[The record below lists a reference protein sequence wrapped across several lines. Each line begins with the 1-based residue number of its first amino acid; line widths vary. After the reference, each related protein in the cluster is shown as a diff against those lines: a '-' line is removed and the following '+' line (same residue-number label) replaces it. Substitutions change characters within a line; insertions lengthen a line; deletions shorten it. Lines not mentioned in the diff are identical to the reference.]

1 MRKRVISWLLTVV
14 MVVSML
20 PTSVLADTLA
30 ADQEQQTQQEQ
41 IAPADTEN
49 TVPAGN
55 EETQEQQEPAEEVP
69 VSRSARSGG
78 AAPML
83 AAAGAVQNIGTAEE
97 FAAMEPGG
105 NYQLT
110 ADITVTAPYA
120 NEFTDFSG
128 TFDGNGHTVT
138 LAISGDSDYQ
148 ALFAKL
154 AAGAVV
160 KNVMVD
166 GEVTG
171 TDNIGGIAGIATNAT
186 IIACANK
193 ATVAATGRYVGG
205 LVGKGTGL
213 TMTSCYNQGAVSSTR
228 TRPINMGG
236 IAGYVDG
243 GASVENCY
251 NTGSITG
258 SGSNTA
264 AVVGWDAATV
274 KNCYYLESTYKVG
287 ACGNDGYTDPTVSK
301 TDAEMRS
308 GDIVAL
314 LGSAFMVKSGDY
326 PALSWETPTAAVK
339 FTVSPANAVVE
350 INGVKYTGSCTVG
363 LPVGDYTYTVSCPG
377 YTQQTGSVT
386 VTGEDNPVANPNS
399 VSVTLEKDAAKWVT
413 VTFTVTPENATLTL
427 KDGETQ
433 VTPTEGTTY
442 KLLKG
447 VTYTYTAVSDD
458 EGYEPAS
465 GEVTPTAD
473 GTQTVAL
480 KKVQSIAV
488 KNGSTHKTEF
498 EQGDALDT
506 TGLTVTVTYSDNSTK
521 DITEGFTVT
530 GFNSVNVAENQTL
543 TVHYKG
549 AETTYSVKINKKL
562 FPSKAFNALEGYAT
576 VEYSHTGKYTAGDGK
591 EFVDDAQEGALR
603 SNSAGMNSTTV
614 TVTITF
620 LENAPKMLL
629 SFDYKVSSESNYD
642 KLLVAQN
649 RETKLT
655 KSGTVAWTAD
665 NSLTVKGGDIVTLTY
680 SKDRSTA
687 SGSDCIW
694 LKNFTVSPLY
704 TLTIAPNQ
712 TDATVTLKD
721 KEGKTVSGSNGVF
734 AVKAAA
740 DYTYTVTKKGYEPAT
755 GKVTMS
761 AENQTVN
768 VTLVKLPVITLQ
780 FTPDDAAVTLKQ
792 GNTTVYKE
800 SAASSTGKNV
810 YIAAKNTDYTYTVSK
825 FGYETATGM
834 ISVATGDVNKTVT
847 LTEAA
852 KYSVTF
858 QITKPEGVSASPT
871 VTVEYNGTKVYEGS
885 GANCT
890 LPAGDYTYKATLKD
904 CDDLSGSFTVAAA
917 AVTVNLPFEKKL
929 TFADIFQGVEGI
941 TASNGTKGFKPIK
954 SAAGNYLE
962 SNKSYYGTTSLTLTA
977 TKPCVISFEYFAQ
990 GHEDNWDEDDSAFF
1004 TVKKGTT
1011 TLLTVYEENGWKTF
1025 STALNTGETLTLSFN
1040 ENGNSYYVRLKNFA
1054 VSPAYTITLTTT
1066 PTADKVEL
1074 KDESGNKLTGS
1085 GGKYAVAPGTY
1096 TYTVSKKD
1104 YETATGEIT
1113 VTDADVTQP
1122 VKLTAKPVITLTATP
1137 ADATVKLE
1145 KGSLPASPKT
1155 TDKETGVYTYVVEKG
1170 AEYTYTV
1177 SKFGYE
1183 TETGSIT
1190 VNADVNKTVTL
1201 SELASCTLTFAVT
1214 PAENAKVTVTHPVGG
1229 TIKPEADG
1237 GYKLYLGETYAYTVA
1252 KADYITVS
1260 GSFTAAKNDTITVTL
1275 TYAGAGWD
1283 GTTKTAPTQDK
1294 SGVYLI
1300 DTAAKLAWFAD
1311 AVNGGQKAINGKL
1324 TANINLNG
1332 KPWTAIGTSSNK
1344 FAGTLDGDNYT
1355 VSGLV
1360 TTGLVGELAE
1370 GGVVENLRVNC
1381 AIVSTSSLLG
1391 GVANSSAGTIRNCM
1405 VSGSITFSS
1414 EGHNGA
1420 SAIGG
1425 IAGRTTGNGVISG
1438 CVSRAVVKDAYDNST
1453 YGTSAPLGGIA
1464 GYAYGVVE
1472 NCYFTGTLAV
1482 KKTQPNKII
1491 QQKRGGLVGELNAN
1505 AELKGS
1511 YVAGEFAIADES
1523 KFGAVVGKVNSGAT
1537 ITNCAYLDTV
1547 APQAAADGTTSGMT
1561 AHTADY
1567 MRSAEFAVDMGM
1579 NQDDGTL
1586 NGGFPVL
1593 PWQGGTVLSA
1603 DDLKAAAAAANALE
1617 LRGMSAA
1624 DAAKKAKADWYAET
1638 VLGLYDLTDYNDK
1651 ADLCEKYGIEAP
1663 GEAVTNLHDY
1673 FLNALQKHFYKE
1685 LGLDAENADRLK
1697 ADATGVYQ
1705 LRGLTPVSGDPEEEE
1720 ETAQTYTACLTLPAS
1735 VTVPVEGSGEKIV
1748 SLTWT
1753 ADNALVNTAT
1763 GALTAPAADKVTV
1776 TLTATLQSGAAT
1788 KTKTF
1793 TLCLWSENAEK
1804 VQTLEDIAAEFARK
1818 NTAVQPLQGM
1828 GLYDETNITQ
1838 AFRRLLAEQGYADVA
1853 DNSEITYVNGSA
1865 KANGFDGTKVQYIAD
1880 NGKITYFTGDGTARQ
1895 TVQYTGL
1902 KFNITY
1908 AGVTKEITL
1917 RATVGRSA
1925 DAVQKLLESAAES
1938 LNWELI
1944 RGENTNGATQSE
1956 VAGWTLYTVND
1967 RITSNLTL
1975 PSSIAGRYD
1984 VKVQWGT
1991 RNTEWLYITNGTNGT
2006 GVGTVN
2012 RPLQPA
2018 DGTALPEKSGKFRL
2032 IARVTYDAFDDYTLA
2047 HITGDN
2053 GVEVYA
2059 DVFFDATVA
2068 PFDSS
2073 VTSEMQNA
2081 LAEKYQGLLRDFVD
2095 KTKPVDLTAV
2105 SDDMQMPR
2113 PALLEE
2119 KGIMSDSYN
2128 QKVTMVS
2135 LTPDVLDF
2143 NGYHAMVYRPLP
2155 GEKPVE
2161 AKYVVTITTRSSGL
2175 LLARQEFSFT
2185 IQPFTQPELDG
2196 AAAFMT
2202 EALTGDVYWDG
2213 IKNKNTV
2220 KTKVTSDLYP
2230 FAEICKNEDGTLKY
2244 VRGTVN
2250 MTFDGIEA
2258 DDIPGWLDTE
2268 KYRCFRSSRPSVI
2281 ENELL
2286 RVHQP
2291 EYNTT
2296 VTLDS
2301 VLTYTKYAQYWE
2313 KFGINGTEES
2323 KERYKDFAQFYKQP
2337 IHIDLTVI
2345 GEKNAADPNEN
2356 QTLTVKVKVDGY
2368 NKNGHTFQGISDF
2381 TFTGK
2386 ANEDPTA
2393 WDAVKACLDSA
2404 KYTYTGS
2411 GAYIKSIT
2419 DAAGHTLKE
2428 KGDGK
2433 SSGWMFGIA
2442 VKGGNETLPKTTL
2455 DNTYL
2460 KDGDTLRLFFTDTY
2474 IPLDPTD
2481 PMVPGAEVPGFD
2493 EAYAGAKA
2501 YIQSAVS
2508 APVVSYLFGEWAVL
2522 GQARA
2527 KVPLSEAYIAAYY
2540 EKVVAYVKAN
2550 IGSDGILR
2558 KPDDKNTPVITDNE
2572 RIILALTA
2580 IGKDP
2585 TNVGDKNLLTALQ
2598 DKDIMKV
2605 TDTSKTDINGLVM
2618 GLLALNSRNYTS
2630 DTSWLVQAVLEQ
2642 QNKDGS
2648 WSASADTKP
2657 VGDVDMTA
2665 MALQALAPYH
2675 KDGGNETVNTAVEK
2689 ALNWLSGKYRSGYD
2703 SSESCA
2709 QVVIALSALNLDAN
2723 TDARFTKT
2731 VEGKTLSVLGNL
2743 LQYRVAENG
2752 GFKHQFADKA
2762 VNEMATEQALCAM
2775 AAYARFTEKAN
2786 ALYDMTDAACAH
2798 RFGEWKV
2805 TVAATCTKDGVS
2817 RRICSICGV
2826 VEEKPVPA
2834 TGHKFS
2840 AWTVTKAATCTES
2853 GISTRKCSVCGTK
2866 ETMIVPSLGHSM
2878 TATAGK
2884 AATCTEAGNSAYW
2897 TCSRCHKY
2905 FSDAAGK
2912 TEIAKDSW
2920 IIAALG
2926 HDEATR
2932 AAVAATCYASGHEAD
2947 TYCKRCG
2954 IVITAGATI
2963 PATGKHT
2970 YVDGVCTT
2978 CGTRNPA
2985 GGIKG
2990 DDLKVDSKDNTIVT
3004 GGGLT
3009 IKTDKPVTDEKLAE
3023 IKAAV
3028 ENGSIVITVNNTPI
3042 LQLTKEDK
3050 ESDGGKK
3057 ALMQAGA
3064 AASGELKK
3072 ELDKLAEKLD
3082 ALRGDKSRKNAQ
3094 LEKVVDVTVAL
3105 VKTEGNEIKTVAQ
3118 LIELPHSVTLTI
3130 PITDELY
3137 AALQG
3142 KHVCVVRSHTDSS
3155 GNVTTAELSATLGGT
3170 KGNYVLTFQT
3180 DKASA
3185 FAIVSY
3191 ETVSSGYYYGGS
3203 GTADSG
3209 KKDSANTAD
3218 DSQMV
3223 LWLGSAV
3230 LAAAAVVV
3238 LTRKKRVSK

>member
-1 MRKRVISWLLTVV
+1 MKKRVISWLLTVV
-14 MVVSML
+14 MAVSLL

-30 ADQEQQTQQEQ
+30 AEQEQQTQQEQ
-41 IAPADTEN
+41 TAPADTDSN
-49 TVPAGN
+49 VPTED
-55 EETQEQQEPAEEVP
+55 EETQEQQEPAAEVP

-78 AAPML
+78 AAL
-83 AAAGAVQNIGTAEE
+83 ALAEGTVSSAKE
-97 FAAMEPGG
+97 FAAMDASGS
-105 NYQLT
+105 YTLT
-110 ADITVTAPYA
+110 KDIIVTEPYA
-120 NEFTDFSG
+120 SDFSG
-128 TFDGNGHTVT
+128 TFDGDGHTVT
-138 LAISGDSDYQ
+138 LNITASTANVG
-148 ALFAKL
+148 LFSKL
-154 AAGAVV
+154 AGGAVV
-160 KNVMVD
+160 KNVITA
-166 GEVTG
+166 GSVTATGKNNVGGIAGVADTELGAITISNCKNEAAIEGNKVVGGILGGCTEDDYALTISACANEGNISG
-171 TDNIGGIAGIATNAT
+171 TRNIGGICGTLENAHF
-186 IIACANK
+186 IKN
-193 ATVAATGRYVGG
+193 
-205 LVGKGTGL
+205 
-213 TMTSCYNQGAVSSTR
+213 CYNSGTVTGSTIGGILGRGARGSSST
-228 TRPINMGG
+228 TDTPIL
-236 IAGYVDG
+236 
-243 GASVENCY
+243 ENCY
-251 NTGSITG
+251 NVGNIVY
-258 SGSNTA
+258 SNTNGSA
-264 AVVGWDAATV
+264 IVGTGYAKKPVEV
-274 KNCYYLESTYKVG
+274 KNCYALEGSAKAFVVNG
-287 ACGNDGYTDPTVSK
+287 VNAISNSDLKS
-301 TDAEMRS
+301 AEEMQS
-308 GDIVAL
+308 AEFAAT
-314 LGSAFMVKSGDY
+314 LGSAFQYNVGGYPTLKDPEPVVEKNVVSISVKSAKTTCYTGDELELSVTVAYDDNSSEVITKGFTVAGFDNTAPGKQTVTVTYKEKTDSIEIEVIKKPEFDDFFAGIVNSVEATNDATYPYVVDMTDSDGLCLRSSNPVQGNTSSTSTITLKAKANVTLSFKYWGCNYDSSSAALTIVKNNSYNPEMRSWGSTQWKDFTIDLKKGDTLRLNLIKTYVLGDY
-326 PALSWETPTAAVK
+326 YVK
-339 FTVSPANAVVE
+339 LKDFTVSSLYEVKLTAEPEEADAVVALKDSTGAE
-350 INGVKYTGSCTVG
+350 LKGTNGVYIVSAGE
-363 LPVGDYTYTVSCPG
+363 YTYTVSAYGYDTVTETINVAADVAKTVPLTKSAAYSVAFDISRPAGITADPTVTVKTNGKAVYTGDGTGCSLSNGSYAYTVACDGCDNAGGVFSVNGDKVNITVTLAKKAIFEDFFANCQGITVSGDKGKFTIEGAGKDSYLKTTETTTLALTATKNVKLSFSYIANAAGYVEGDWDYDEPDEYYYFTIKKNSKQVKRAYSETSWKDFSVELTQGDVLTISYDG
-377 YTQQTGSVT
+377 YTSYYY
-386 VTGEDNPVANPNS
+386 
-399 VSVTLEKDAAKWVT
+399 AALKNFAAVP
-413 VTFTVTPENATLTL
+413 FYTLTL
-427 KDGETQ
+427 K
-433 VTPTEGTTY
+433 TPAG
-442 KLLKG
+442 
-447 VTYTYTAVSDD
+447 
-458 EGYEPAS
+458 
-465 GEVTPTAD
+465 
-473 GTQTVAL
+473 
-480 KKVQSIAV
+480 
-488 KNGSTHKTEF
+488 
-498 EQGDALDT
+498 
-506 TGLTVTVTYSDNSTK
+506 
-521 DITEGFTVT
+521 
-530 GFNSVNVAENQTL
+530 
-543 TVHYKG
+543 
-549 AETTYSVKINKKL
+549 
-562 FPSKAFNALEGYAT
+562 AT
-576 VEYSHTGKYTAGDGK
+576 V
-591 EFVDDAQEGALR
+591 VL
-603 SNSAGMNSTTV
+603 
-614 TVTITF
+614 
-620 LENAPKMLL
+620 
-629 SFDYKVSSESNYD
+629 
-642 KLLVAQN
+642 
-649 RETKLT
+649 
-655 KSGTVAWTAD
+655 
-665 NSLTVKGGDIVTLTY
+665 
-680 SKDRSTA
+680 KDRS
-687 SGSDCIW
+687 G
-694 LKNFTVSPLY
+694 
-704 TLTIAPNQ
+704 
-712 TDATVTLKD
+712 
-721 KEGKTVSGSNGVF
+721 
-734 AVKAAA
+734 
-740 DYTYTVTKKGYEPAT
+740 
-755 GKVTMS
+755 
-761 AENQTVN
+761 AE
-768 VTLVKLPVITLQ
+768 I
-780 FTPDDAAVTLKQ
+780 
-792 GNTTVYKE
+792 
-800 SAASSTGKNV
+800 TGKN
-810 YIAAKNTDYTYTVSK
+810 
-825 FGYETATGM
+825 
-834 ISVATGDVNKTVT
+834 
-847 LTEAA
+847 
-852 KYSVTF
+852 
-858 QITKPEGVSASPT
+858 
-871 VTVEYNGTKVYEGS
+871 
-885 GANCT
+885 GA
-890 LPAGDYTYKATLKD
+890 Y
-904 CDDLSGSFTVAAA
+904 TVAA
-917 AVTVNLPFEKKL
+917 
-929 TFADIFQGVEGI
+929 
-941 TASNGTKGFKPIK
+941 
-954 SAAGNYLE
+954 
-962 SNKSYYGTTSLTLTA
+962 
-977 TKPCVISFEYFAQ
+977 
-990 GHEDNWDEDDSAFF
+990 
-1004 TVKKGTT
+1004 
-1011 TLLTVYEENGWKTF
+1011 
-1025 STALNTGETLTLSFN
+1025 
-1040 ENGNSYYVRLKNFA
+1040 
-1054 VSPAYTITLTTT
+1054 
-1066 PTADKVEL
+1066 
-1074 KDESGNKLTGS
+1074 
-1085 GGKYAVAPGTY
+1085 GTY
-1096 TYTVSKKD
+1096 
-1104 YETATGEIT
+1104 A
-1113 VTDADVTQP
+1113 
-1122 VKLTAKPVITLTATP
+1122 
-1137 ADATVKLE
+1137 
-1145 KGSLPASPKT
+1145 
-1155 TDKETGVYTYVVEKG
+1155 
-1170 AEYTYTV
+1170 YTV

-1229 TIKPEADG
+1229 TIKPETDG

-1252 KADYITVS
+1252 KAGYIPVH
-1260 GSFTAAKNDTITVTL
+1260 GSITAAEDKTLSFTL
-1275 TYAGAGWD
+1275 TYAGEGWD
-1283 GTTKTAPTQDK
+1283 GTAKTAPTQDK
-1294 SGVYLI
+1294 NGVYQI
-1300 DTAAKLAWFAD
+1300 GTAAELAWFAD
-1311 AVNGGQKAINGKL
+1311 AVNKGGTTISGKL

-1332 KPWTAIGTSSNK
+1332 KTWTAIGTDSNK

-1355 VSGLV
+1355 VSGLAG
-1360 TTGLVGELAE
+1360 TGGLVYYLSANGTVKSLC
-1370 GGVVENLRVNC
+1370 VDC
-1381 AIVSTSSLLG
+1381 AIDGTSN
-1391 GVANSSAGTIRNCM
+1391 V
-1405 VSGSITFSS
+1405 
-1414 EGHNGA
+1414 
-1420 SAIGG
+1420 GG
-1425 IAGRTTGNGVISG
+1425 IADKSEGRIENCLVSGYIKGGDDVIFGVGGIVGHGVAGNVISG
-1438 CVSRAVVKDAYDNST
+1438 CVSTADILFKYSRYAVQNGAGGIVGYT
-1453 YGTSAPLGGIA
+1453 YGT
-1464 GYAYGVVE
+1464 VE
-1472 NCYFTGTLAV
+1472 NCYFAGNVHTNAKSVSAGGF
-1482 KKTQPNKII
+1482 
-1491 QQKRGGLVGELNAN
+1491 GGLVGCARSNAVMKDCYTVG
-1505 AELKGS
+1505 AVTGP
-1511 YVAGEFAIADES
+1511 ES
-1523 KFGAVVGKVNSGAT
+1523 SFGAVVGKVNSGAT

-1561 AHTADY
+1561 ARTADY
-1567 MRSAEFAVDMGM
+1567 MRTPEFAAEMGM
-1579 NQDDGTL
+1579 HLDSGNS

-1593 PWQGGTVLSA
+1593 PWQGGTPVDNA
-1603 DDLKAAAAAANALE
+1603 DLKAAAAAANALE

-1638 VLGLYDLTDYNDK
+1638 VLRFYDLTDYNDK
-1651 ADLCEKYGIEAP
+1651 ADLCEKYGIEEP
-1663 GEAVTNLHDY
+1663 GEAVTDLHDY

-1685 LGLDAENADRLK
+1685 LGLDAENADLLK

-1705 LRGLTPVSGDPEEEE
+1705 LRGLTPVSSDPEEEE
-1720 ETAQTYTACLTLPAS
+1720 EIAQTYTGFLTLPAS
-1735 VTVPVEGSGEKIV
+1735 VTVPVEGSGEKTV
-1748 SLTWT
+1748 SLAWT

-1804 VQTLEDIAAEFARK
+1804 VQTLEDIAVEFTRK
-1818 NTAVQPLQGM
+1818 NTAVQPLQGV

-1880 NGKITYFTGDGTARQ
+1880 NGDIIYFTGDGTARQ

-1925 DAVQKLLESAAES
+1925 DAVQKLLESAAGS

-2018 DGTALPEKSGKFRL
+2018 DGTALPEKAGKFRL

-2059 DVFFDATVA
+2059 DVLFDATVA

-2095 KTKPVDLTAV
+2095 KTKPVDTTAV
-2105 SDDMQMPR
+2105 GDDMQMPR
-2113 PALLEE
+2113 PALLE
-2119 KGIMSDSYN
+2119 KAGIMTDSYN

-2155 GEKPVE
+2155 GEKRVE
-2161 AKYVVTITTRSSGL
+2161 AKYVVIITTRSSGL

-2185 IQPFTQPELDG
+2185 IQPFTQQELDG
-2196 AAAFMT
+2196 AADFMT

-2213 IKNKNTV
+2213 IKNKNTD

-2323 KERYKDFAQFYKQP
+2323 KERYKNFAQFYKQP
-2337 IHIDLTVI
+2337 IQIDLTVP
-2345 GEKNAADPNEN
+2345 GTTGQNDPNEN

-2368 NKNGHTFQGISDF
+2368 NKNGHTFTGISGF

-2433 SSGWMFGIA
+2433 SSGWMFGLTLQ
-2442 VKGGNETLPKTTL
+2442 GGTETLPKTTL

-2481 PMVPGAEVPGFD
+2481 PAVPGAEVPGFD

-2585 TNVGDKNLLTALQ
+2585 ANVGGKNLLTALQ

-2665 MALQALAPYH
+2665 MALQALAPYY
-2675 KDGGNETVNTAVEK
+2675 KDGGNETVNTAVKK

-2817 RRICSICGV
+2817 RRICSICGA

-2897 TCSRCHKY
+2897 TCSRCHKF

-2920 IIAALG
+2920 VIAALG

-3082 ALRGDKSRKNAQ
+3082 ALRGDKSHKNAQ

-3118 LIELPHSVTLTI
+3118 LIELPHSVTVTI

-3142 KHVCVVRSHTDSS
+3142 KHVCVVRSHTDANGS
-3155 GNVTTAELSATLGGT
+3155 VTTAELPATLGGT

-3191 ETVSSGYYYGGS
+3191 ETVSSGYYYGGNGS
-3203 GTADSG
+3203 ADSG

-3223 LWLGSAV
+3223 LWLGSAA

>member
-1 MRKRVISWLLTVV
+1 MKKRVISWLLTVV
-14 MVVSML
+14 MVVSLL

-41 IAPADTEN
+41 TAPADTDSN
-49 TVPAGN
+49 VPTED

-69 VSRSARSGG
+69 VSRFARSGG
-78 AAPML
+78 AAL
-83 AAAGAVQNIGTAEE
+83 ALAEGTVSSAKE
-97 FAAMEPGG
+97 FAAMDASGS
-105 NYQLT
+105 YTLT
-110 ADITVTAPYA
+110 KDIIVTEPYA
-120 NEFTDFSG
+120 SDFSG
-128 TFDGNGHTVT
+128 TFDGDGHTVT
-138 LAISGDSDYQ
+138 LDITASTAYVGLFKTLSG
-148 ALFAKL
+148 
-154 AAGAVV
+154 GAVV
-160 KNVMVD
+160 KNVITA
-166 GEVTG
+166 GTVTATG
-171 TDNIGGIAGIATNAT
+171 KNNVGGIAGFANTYSGDVT
-186 IIACANK
+186 IENCKNTAAITGNNEVGGILGYCSGSAHSVTVTDCAN
-193 ATVAATGRYVGG
+193 TGTISGTRKLGG
-205 LVGKGTGL
+205 ICGNLENAHFIKN
-213 TMTSCYNQGAVSSTR
+213 CYNSGTVTGST
-228 TRPINMGG
+228 IGG
-236 IAGYVDG
+236 ILGR
-243 GASVENCY
+243 GAKGVSIENCY
-251 NTGSITG
+251 NVGNIVYSGTNGSAIVGTGY
-258 SGSNTA
+258 A
-264 AVVGWDAATV
+264 KKPVEV
-274 KNCYYLESTYKVG
+274 KNCYALEGSAQAFVVNGVNAHSNSGFK
-287 ACGNDGYTDPTVSK
+287 SS
-301 TDAEMRS
+301 AEMQS
-308 GDIVAL
+308 AEFAAT
-314 LGSAFMVKSGDY
+314 LGSAFQYNGGGYPTLKDPEPVVEKNVVSISVKSAKTTCYTGDELELSVTVTYDDNSSEVITKGFTVAGFDNTAPGKQTVTVTYREKTDSIEIEVIKKPEFDDFFAGIVNSVEVTNDATYPYVVDMTDSDGLCLRSSNPVQGNTSSTSTITLKAKANVTLSFKYWGCNYDSSYAALTIVKNNSYNPEMRSWGSTQWKDFTIDLKKGDTLRLNLIKTYVSGDY
-326 PALSWETPTAAVK
+326 YVK
-339 FTVSPANAVVE
+339 LKDFTVSSLYEVKLTAEPEEADAVVALKDSTGAE
-350 INGVKYTGSCTVG
+350 LKGTNGVYIVSAGE
-363 LPVGDYTYTVSCPG
+363 YTYTVSAYGYDTVTETINVAADVAKTVPLTKSAAYSVAFDISRPAGITANPTVTVRTNGKAVYTGDGTGCSLSNGNYAYTVACDGCDNAGGLFSVNGDKVNITVTLAKKAIFEDFFANCQGITVSGDKGKFTIEGAGKDSYLKTTETTTLALTATKNVKLSFSYIANAAGYVEGDWDYDEPDEYYYFTIKKNSTQVKRADSETSWKDFSVELTQGDVLTISYDG
-377 YTQQTGSVT
+377 YTSYYY
-386 VTGEDNPVANPNS
+386 
-399 VSVTLEKDAAKWVT
+399 AALKNFAAVP
-413 VTFTVTPENATLTL
+413 FYTLTL
-427 KDGETQ
+427 KTPDG
-433 VTPTEGTTY
+433 
-442 KLLKG
+442 
-447 VTYTYTAVSDD
+447 
-458 EGYEPAS
+458 
-465 GEVTPTAD
+465 
-473 GTQTVAL
+473 
-480 KKVQSIAV
+480 
-488 KNGSTHKTEF
+488 
-498 EQGDALDT
+498 
-506 TGLTVTVTYSDNSTK
+506 
-521 DITEGFTVT
+521 
-530 GFNSVNVAENQTL
+530 
-543 TVHYKG
+543 
-549 AETTYSVKINKKL
+549 
-562 FPSKAFNALEGYAT
+562 AT
-576 VEYSHTGKYTAGDGK
+576 V
-591 EFVDDAQEGALR
+591 VL
-603 SNSAGMNSTTV
+603 
-614 TVTITF
+614 
-620 LENAPKMLL
+620 
-629 SFDYKVSSESNYD
+629 
-642 KLLVAQN
+642 
-649 RETKLT
+649 
-655 KSGTVAWTAD
+655 
-665 NSLTVKGGDIVTLTY
+665 
-680 SKDRSTA
+680 KDRS
-687 SGSDCIW
+687 G
-694 LKNFTVSPLY
+694 
-704 TLTIAPNQ
+704 
-712 TDATVTLKD
+712 
-721 KEGKTVSGSNGVF
+721 
-734 AVKAAA
+734 
-740 DYTYTVTKKGYEPAT
+740 
-755 GKVTMS
+755 
-761 AENQTVN
+761 AE
-768 VTLVKLPVITLQ
+768 I
-780 FTPDDAAVTLKQ
+780 
-792 GNTTVYKE
+792 
-800 SAASSTGKNV
+800 TGKNGAYTV
-810 YIAAKNTDYTYTVSK
+810 AAGTYTYTVSK
-825 FGYETATGM
+825 FGYETKTGN
-834 ISVATGDVNKTVT
+834 I
-847 LTEAA
+847 
-852 KYSVTF
+852 
-858 QITKPEGVSASPT
+858 
-871 VTVEYNGTKVYEGS
+871 
-885 GANCT
+885 
-890 LPAGDYTYKATLKD
+890 
-904 CDDLSGSFTVAAA
+904 
-917 AVTVNLPFEKKL
+917 
-929 TFADIFQGVEGI
+929 
-941 TASNGTKGFKPIK
+941 
-954 SAAGNYLE
+954 
-962 SNKSYYGTTSLTLTA
+962 
-977 TKPCVISFEYFAQ
+977 
-990 GHEDNWDEDDSAFF
+990 
-1004 TVKKGTT
+1004 
-1011 TLLTVYEENGWKTF
+1011 
-1025 STALNTGETLTLSFN
+1025 
-1040 ENGNSYYVRLKNFA
+1040 
-1054 VSPAYTITLTTT
+1054 
-1066 PTADKVEL
+1066 
-1074 KDESGNKLTGS
+1074 
-1085 GGKYAVAPGTY
+1085 
-1096 TYTVSKKD
+1096 TVS
-1104 YETATGEIT
+1104 
-1113 VTDADVTQP
+1113 
-1122 VKLTAKPVITLTATP
+1122 
-1137 ADATVKLE
+1137 
-1145 KGSLPASPKT
+1145 
-1155 TDKETGVYTYVVEKG
+1155 
-1170 AEYTYTV
+1170 
-1177 SKFGYE
+1177 
-1183 TETGSIT
+1183 
-1190 VNADVNKTVTL
+1190 ADVNETVTL
-1201 SELASCTLTFAVT
+1201 SELATRTLTFAVT

-1237 GYKLYLGETYAYTVA
+1237 GYKLYLGETYAYTVT
-1252 KADYITVS
+1252 KADYVPVH
-1260 GSFTAAKNDTITVTL
+1260 GSITAAEDKTLSFTL
-1275 TYAGAGWD
+1275 TYAGEGWD
-1283 GTTKTAPTQDK
+1283 GTAKTAPTQDK
-1294 SGVYLI
+1294 NGVYQI
-1300 DTAAKLAWFAD
+1300 GTAAKLAWFAD
-1311 AVNGGQKAINGKL
+1311 AVNKGDTTISGKL
-1324 TANINLNG
+1324 TANINLND
-1332 KPWTAIGTSSNK
+1332 KAWTAIGTDSNK

-1355 VSGLV
+1355 VSGLAG
-1360 TTGLVGELAE
+1360 TGGLVYYLSANGTVKSLC
-1370 GGVVENLRVNC
+1370 VDC
-1381 AIVSTSSLLG
+1381 AIDGTSN
-1391 GVANSSAGTIRNCM
+1391 V
-1405 VSGSITFSS
+1405 
-1414 EGHNGA
+1414 
-1420 SAIGG
+1420 GG
-1425 IAGRTTGNGVISG
+1425 IADKSEGRIENCLVSGYIKGGDDVIFGVGGIVGHGVAGNVISG
-1438 CVSRAVVKDAYDNST
+1438 CVSTADILFKYSRYAVQNGAGGIVGYT
-1453 YGTSAPLGGIA
+1453 YGT
-1464 GYAYGVVE
+1464 VE
-1472 NCYFTGTLAV
+1472 NCYFAGNVHTNAKSVSAGGF
-1482 KKTQPNKII
+1482 
-1491 QQKRGGLVGELNAN
+1491 GGLVGCARSNAVMKDCYTVG
-1505 AELKGS
+1505 AVTGP
-1511 YVAGEFAIADES
+1511 ES
-1523 KFGAVVGKVNSGAT
+1523 SFGAVVGKVNSGAT

-1561 AHTADY
+1561 ARTADY
-1567 MRSAEFAVDMGM
+1567 MRTPEFAAEMGM
-1579 NQDDGTL
+1579 HLDSGNS

-1593 PWQGGTVLSA
+1593 PWQGGTPVDNA
-1603 DDLKAAAAAANALE
+1603 DLKAAAAAANALE

-1638 VLGLYDLTDYNDK
+1638 VLRFYDLTDYNDK
-1651 ADLCEKYGIEAP
+1651 ADLCEKYGIEEP
-1663 GEAVTNLHDY
+1663 GEAVTDLHDY

-1685 LGLDAENADRLK
+1685 LGLDAENADLLK

-1705 LRGLTPVSGDPEEEE
+1705 LRGLTPVSSDPEEEE
-1720 ETAQTYTACLTLPAS
+1720 EIAQTYTGFLTLPAS
-1735 VTVPVEGSGEKIV
+1735 VTVPVEGSGEKTV
-1748 SLTWT
+1748 SLAWT

-1804 VQTLEDIAAEFARK
+1804 VQTLEDIAVEFTRK
-1818 NTAVQPLQGM
+1818 NTAVQPLQGV

-1880 NGKITYFTGDGTARQ
+1880 NGDIIYFTGDGTARQ

-1925 DAVQKLLESAAES
+1925 DAVQKLLESAAGS

-2018 DGTALPEKSGKFRL
+2018 DGTALPEKAGKFRL

-2059 DVFFDATVA
+2059 DVLFDATVA

-2095 KTKPVDLTAV
+2095 KTKPVDTTAV
-2105 SDDMQMPR
+2105 GDDMQMPR
-2113 PALLEE
+2113 PALLE
-2119 KGIMSDSYN
+2119 KAGIMTDSYN

-2155 GEKPVE
+2155 GEE
-2161 AKYVVTITTRSSGL
+2161 AAEARYVVTITTRSSGL
-2175 LLARQEFSFT
+2175 LLARQEFRFT
-2185 IQPFTQPELDG
+2185 IQPFTQQELDG
-2196 AAAFMT
+2196 AAVFMT
-2202 EALTGDVYWDG
+2202 KALTGDVYWNG
-2213 IKNKNTV
+2213 IKNENTD

-2230 FAEICKNEDGTLKY
+2230 FAEICKNEDGTLEY

-2337 IHIDLTVI
+2337 IQIDLTVP
-2345 GEKNAADPNEN
+2345 GTTGQNDPNEN

-2368 NKNGHTFQGISDF
+2368 NKNGHTFTGISDF

-2433 SSGWMFGIA
+2433 SSGWMFGLTLQ
-2442 VKGGNETLPKTTL
+2442 GGTETLPKTTL

-2481 PMVPGAEVPGFD
+2481 PAVPGAEVPGFD

-2550 IGSDGILR
+2550 IGSDGVLVD
-2558 KPDDKNTPVITDNE
+2558 PESHNPTVTDNE

-2585 TNVGDKNLLTALQ
+2585 ANVGGENLLKALQ
-2598 DKDIMKV
+2598 NKDIMKV
-2605 TDTSKTDINGLVM
+2605 TDTSNTDINGLVM

-2648 WSASADTKP
+2648 WRASADTKP

-2798 RFGEWKV
+2798 RFGEWQV

-2817 RRICSICGV
+2817 RRICSICGA

-2834 TGHKFS
+2834 TGHKFG

-2853 GISTRKCSVCGTK
+2853 GISTRKCSVCGTE

-2897 TCSRCHKY
+2897 SCSRCHKF

-2920 IIAALG
+2920 VIAALG
-2926 HDEATR
+2926 HDEGTR

-2970 YVDGVCTT
+2970 YVNGVCTV
-2978 CGTRNPA
+2978 CGVKNPMA
-2985 GGIKG
+2985 NVKG
-2990 DDLKVDSKDNTIVT
+2990 DDIKVDSKDNTIVT
-3004 GGGLT
+3004 GGGLVIKADDT
-3009 IKTDKPVTDEKLAE
+3009 ITGEVLAD

-3028 ENGSIVITVNNTPI
+3028 SDGAITVTVTDT
-3042 LQLTKEDK
+3042 LQLTNEQKAA
-3050 ESDGGKK
+3050 DGGKS
-3057 ALMQAGA
+3057 ALTEAAKMAGD
-3064 AASGELKK
+3064 EVKK
-3072 ELDKLAEKLD
+3072 ELNKLAEKLD

-3118 LIELPHSVTLTI
+3118 LIELPHSVTVTI

>member
-1 MRKRVISWLLTVV
+1 MKKRVISWLLTVV
-14 MVVSML
+14 MVVSLL

-49 TVPAGN
+49 TVPAED
-55 EETQEQQEPAEEVP
+55 EETQEQQEPAPETP
-69 VSRSARSGG
+69 APQMTSSGG
-78 AAPML
+78 TAL
-83 AAAGAVQNIGTAEE
+83 ALAEGTVSSAKE
-97 FAAMEPGG
+97 FAEMDASGS
-105 NYQLT
+105 YTLT
-110 ADITVTAPYA
+110 KDIIVTEPYA
-120 NEFTDFSG
+120 SDFSG

-258 SGSNTA
+258 SGDNTA
-264 AVVGWDAATV
+264 AVVGWNAATV
-274 KNCYYLESTYKVG
+274 KDCYYLESTYKVG
-287 ACGNDGYTDPTVSK
+287 SCGKKGGYTDPTVSK

-308 GDIVAL
+308 GDIVTL
-314 LGSAFMVKSGDY
+314 LGSAFMAKAGDY
-326 PALSWETPTAAVK
+326 PALSWETPTAAVS
-339 FTVSPANAVVE
+339 FTIAPANATLE
-350 INGVKYTGSCTVG
+350 INGGTYTGSTTVA
-363 LPVGDYTYTVSCPG
+363 LPAADTPYSYTVSCDG
-377 YTQQTGSVT
+377 YTTKTGSVT
-386 VTGEDNPVANPNS
+386 VTDKDNPVATPDS
-399 VSVTLEKDAAKWVT
+399 VTVTLEKDAAKWVT
-413 VTFTVTPENATLTL
+413 VTFTVTPAGAALTL

-442 KLLKG
+442 KLLKDH
-447 VTYTYTAVSDD
+447 TYTYTAETAE
-458 EGYEPAS
+458 EGYEPAA
-465 GEVTPTAD
+465 GEVTPD
-473 GTQTVAL
+473 ESSTQTVAL

-488 KNGSTHKTEF
+488 TKAPTKTEYYK
-498 EQGDALDT
+498 GDAELDL
-506 TGLTVTVTYSDNSTK
+506 TGMVLTVKYEGTDETRTIEGDYAAAGVTCEGFSTEKPIESQTVTVKYRGKTATFTIKVKDAMLFADFFTGLNGIATAQNSTSYK
-521 DITEGFTVT
+521 FEPVLLDGGYVLKSTNEKKGNTT
-530 GFNSVNVAENQTL
+530 SSLTL
-543 TVHYKG
+543 TFAKAAQLTFDCKTDSEKNYDGLRVDINDQTG
-549 AETTYSVKINKKL
+549 SQFGSTGGYSGEKQDWKEFSIAVN
-562 FPSKAFNALEGYAT
+562 
-576 VEYSHTGKYTAGDGK
+576 AGDK
-591 EFVDDAQEGALR
+591 
-603 SNSAGMNSTTV
+603 V
-614 TVTITF
+614 TV
-620 LENAPKMLL
+620 
-629 SFDYKVSSESNYD
+629 NY
-642 KLLVAQN
+642 
-649 RETKLT
+649 R
-655 KSGTVAWTAD
+655 
-665 NSLTVKGGDIVTLTY
+665 
-680 SKDRSTA
+680 KDRS
-687 SGSDCIW
+687 GDKGQDCIW
-694 LKNFTVSPLY
+694 LRNFRAEVLPTVRFDVKDAAG
-704 TLTIAPNQ
+704 TAI
-712 TDATVTLKD
+712 DATVTLKKGYTGLTAGTD
-721 KEGKTVSGSNGVF
+721 GSYALTVGE
-734 AVKAAA
+734 K
-740 DYTYTVTKKGYEPAT
+740 YTYTVEKKGYE
-755 GKVTMS
+755 KVTQEFT
-761 AENQTVN
+761 AQEGNNTIT

-810 YIAAKNTDYTYTVSK
+810 YIAAKNTAYTYTVSK
-825 FGYETATGM
+825 FGYEPATGT
-834 ISVATGDVNKTVT
+834 INVATTDVNKTVK
-847 LTEAA
+847 LTELA
-852 KYSVTF
+852 KQTVTF
-858 QITKPEGVSASPT
+858 NITKPEGVTAEPTIT
-871 VTVEYNGTKVYEGS
+871 VTSGSITAYTGS
-885 GANCT
+885 GADCT
-890 LPAGDYTYKATLKD
+890 LPAGDYTYTAKLDGCDTL
-904 CDDLSGSFTVAAA
+904 LGSFVVKAAKTIGLEF
-917 AVTVNLPFEKKL
+917 VKSL
-929 TFADIFQGVEGI
+929 TFDDFFAGLDGI
-941 TASNGTKGFKPIK
+941 TAENGTRYGFEPVRN
-954 SAAGNYLE
+954 AGGNYLE
-962 SNKSYYGTTSLTLTA
+962 SKKSYGTTTMKLTA
-977 TKPCVISFEYFAQ
+977 GKPCVVSFQYFSN
-990 GHEDNWDEDDSAFF
+990 GYKDYWDEYGF
-1004 TVKKGTT
+1004 TVKNGSK
-1011 TLLTVYEENGWKTF
+1011 TLLTAYDESEWKTF
-1025 STALNTGETLTLSFN
+1025 STVLKKGDELTLSFS
-1040 ENGNSYYVRLKNFA
+1040 GSDSYNVKLKDFT
-1054 VSPAYTITLTTT
+1054 VSPVYTVSLNVTGAEDCKVVLQDASGAAITGT
-1066 PTADKVEL
+1066 D
-1074 KDESGNKLTGS
+1074 
-1085 GGKYAVAPGTY
+1085 GKYAVPAGVY
-1096 TYTVSKKD
+1096 TYTVSK
-1104 YETATGEIT
+1104 YGYQTETGRII
-1113 VTDADVTQP
+1113 VTNKNVNQNVA
-1122 VKLTAKPVITLTATP
+1122 LTALTAYQVKFVADP
-1137 ADATVKLE
+1137 ADA
-1145 KGSLPASPKT
+1145 S
-1155 TDKETGVYTYVVEKG
+1155 
-1170 AEYTYTV
+1170 
-1177 SKFGYE
+1177 
-1183 TETGSIT
+1183 
-1190 VNADVNKTVTL
+1190 VTL
-1201 SELASCTLTFAVT
+1201 
-1214 PAENAKVTVTHPVGG
+1214 THPVGG

-1252 KADYITVS
+1252 KAEYITVS

-1275 TYAGAGWD
+1275 TYAGEGWD
-1283 GTTKTAPTQDK
+1283 GTTKTEPKTEN
-1294 SGVYLI
+1294 GVYQI
-1300 DTAAKLAWFAD
+1300 GTAAELAWFAD

-1332 KPWTAIGTSSNK
+1332 KAWTTFGKYDYNDAANSG
-1344 FAGTLDGDNYT
+1344 FAGTLDGDRHIVSGLKSTEGLVSCLSSVGTVKNLTVIGT
-1355 VSGLV
+1355 VSGSSHVGGIAATSSGTVENCLFDGTV
-1360 TTGLVGELAE
+1360 TTSSSSASAGGIVGRASKGNRIVNCVNTGDIKNTCTSYSSTLNI
-1370 GGVVENLRVNC
+1370 GGIVGYTYGTVENCYSTGN
-1381 AIVSTSSLLG
+1381 VSARTDRDTNKG
-1391 GVANSSAGTIRNCM
+1391 
-1405 VSGSITFSS
+1405 
-1414 EGHNGA
+1414 
-1420 SAIGG
+1420 IGG
-1425 IAGRTTGNGVISG
+1425 IAGQVYASAVLRNCYVTGVVTGPKAGISP
-1438 CVSRAVVKDAYDNST
+1438 VVNLVASGAT
-1453 YGTSAPLGGIA
+1453 
-1464 GYAYGVVE
+1464 VE
-1472 NCYFTGTLAV
+1472 NCYYLHAAGIGASTAGALQ
-1482 KKTQPNKII
+1482 KT
-1491 QQKRGGLVGELNAN
+1491 
-1505 AELKGS
+1505 AEEMRTP
-1511 YVAGEFAIADES
+1511 EFA
-1523 KFGAVVGKVNSGAT
+1523 
-1537 ITNCAYLDTV
+1537 
-1547 APQAAADGTTSGMT
+1547 
-1561 AHTADY
+1561 
-1567 MRSAEFAVDMGM
+1567 AEMGM
-1579 NQDDGTL
+1579 HLDSGNS

-1593 PWQGGTVLSA
+1593 PWQGGTPVDNA
-1603 DDLKAAAAAANALE
+1603 DLKAAAAAANALQ

-1624 DAAKKAKADWYAET
+1624 AAAKKAKADWYAEN
-1638 VLGLYDLTDYNDK
+1638 VLGLYELTDGNYNK
-1651 ADLCEKYGIEAP
+1651 ADLCKEYGIEEP
-1663 GEAVTNLHDY
+1663 GEAVTDLHDY
-1673 FLNALQKHFYKE
+1673 FLTALQKHFYKE
-1685 LGLDAENADRLK
+1685 LGLDAENADLLK

-1720 ETAQTYTACLTLPAS
+1720 ETAQTYTGFLTLPTS
-1735 VTVPVEGSGEKIV
+1735 VTVPAEGSGEKTV

-1763 GALTAPAADKVTV
+1763 GALTAPAGGKATV
-1776 TLTATLQSGAAT
+1776 TLKATLTSGSES
-1788 KTKTF
+1788 KVKTF
-1793 TLCLWSENAEK
+1793 TLCLWSKAAEQQ
-1804 VQTLEDIAAEFARK
+1804 QTLDDIAAVITAR
-1818 NTAVQPLQGM
+1818 NAAVRPLQGV
-1828 GLYDETNITQ
+1828 GLYNDTTDANGKGVEK
-1838 AFRRLLAEQGYADVA
+1838 AFRRLLEEMGYKDVA
-1853 DNSEITYVNGSA
+1853 DKAVITYTDGSA
-1865 KANGFDGTKVQYIAD
+1865 KASGFDGAAHEYITANGDVKFFDGAVQ
-1880 NGKITYFTGDGTARQ
+1880 
-1895 TVQYTGL
+1895 L
-1902 KFNITY
+1902 KEAYY
-1908 AGVTKEITL
+1908 AGLEFKVAYGGAEKTITT
-1917 RATVGRSA
+1917 RAIVGRSF
-1925 DAVQKLLESAAES
+1925 DDVQVQLTEAAKT
-1938 LNWELI
+1938 LTWEMI
-1944 RGENTNGATQSE
+1944 RGENTNEAETDTTGA
-1956 VAGWTLYTVND
+1956 WD
-1967 RITSNLTL
+1967 RHAVVGGITSNLTL
-1975 PSSIAGRYD
+1975 PYSISGRYD
-1984 VKVQWGT
+1984 MQVQWAVVDVAEDS
-1991 RNTEWLYITNGTNGT
+1991 NCLYISSDKDSAS
-2006 GVGTVN
+2006 GVGNIV
-2012 RPLQPA
+2012 RPVRPA
-2018 DGTALPEKSGKFRL
+2018 EGELPEDAGKETL
-2032 IARVTYDAFDDYTLA
+2032 IARVTYTDFDDDPYIKE
-2047 HITGDN
+2047 HITGQN

-2059 DVFFDATVA
+2059 DVFFDITVA
-2068 PFDSS
+2068 PFDIDA
-2073 VTSEMQNA
+2073 TNEMQTA
-2081 LAEKYQGLLRDFVD
+2081 LRDNYQSLLVDFVD
-2095 KTKPVDLTAV
+2095 KTTKPDLRKVDADL
-2105 SDDMQMPR
+2105 QMPR
-2113 PALLEE
+2113 PYLLQQE
-2119 KGIMSDSYN
+2119 GIMTDSYN

-2135 LTPDVLDF
+2135 LTPDVLGF

-2196 AAAFMT
+2196 AAVFMT
-2202 EALTGDVYWDG
+2202 KALTGDVYWNG
-2213 IKNKNTV
+2213 IKNENTD

-2323 KERYKDFAQFYKQP
+2323 KERYKAFAQFYKQP
-2337 IHIDLTVI
+2337 IQIDLTVP
-2345 GEKNAADPNEN
+2345 GTTGQNDPNEN

-2368 NKNGHTFQGISDF
+2368 NKNGHTFTGISDF

-2481 PMVPGAEVPGFD
+2481 PAVPGAEVPGFD

-2540 EKVVAYVKAN
+2540 EKVVAYVQKNMGA
-2550 IGSDGILR
+2550 DGVLVDPESR
-2558 KPDDKNTPVITDNE
+2558 NPTVTDNE
-2572 RIILALTA
+2572 RIVLALTA

-2585 TNVGDKNLLTALQ
+2585 ANVGGENLLKALQ
-2598 DKDIMKV
+2598 NKDIMQV
-2605 TDTSKTDINGLVM
+2605 TDTSNTDINGLVM

-2630 DTSWLVQAVLEQ
+2630 DTSWLVQAVLAQ
-2642 QNKDGS
+2642 QNEDGS
-2648 WSASADTKP
+2648 WRASADTKP

-2731 VEGKTLSVLGNL
+2731 MEGKTLSVLGNL
-2743 LQYRVAENG
+2743 LQYRVVENG

-2817 RRICSICGV
+2817 RRICSICGA

-2897 TCSRCHKY
+2897 TCSRCHKF

-2920 IIAALG
+2920 VIAALG

-2970 YVDGVCTT
+2970 YVNGVCTV
-2978 CGTRNPA
+2978 CGVKNPMA
-2985 GGIKG
+2985 NVKG
-2990 DDLKVDSKDNTIVT
+2990 DDIKVDSKDNTIVT

-3028 ENGSIVITVNNTPI
+3028 SDGAITVTVTDT
-3042 LQLTKEDK
+3042 LQLTNEQKAA
-3050 ESDGGKK
+3050 DGGKS
-3057 ALMQAGA
+3057 ALTEAAKTAGD
-3064 AASGELKK
+3064 EVKK
-3072 ELDKLAEKLD
+3072 ELNKLAEKLD

-3118 LIELPHSVTLTI
+3118 LIELPHSVTVTI

-3230 LAAAAVVV
+3230 LAAAAVVA

>member
-1 MRKRVISWLLTVV
+1 MKKRVISWLLTVV
-14 MVVSML
+14 MVVSLL

-41 IAPADTEN
+41 IAPVDTEN

-55 EETQEQQEPAEEVP
+55 EETQEQQEPAPETP
-69 VSRSARSGG
+69 APQMTRSGG
-78 AAPML
+78 AAL
-83 AAAGAVQNIGTAEE
+83 ALAEGTVSSAKE
-97 FAAMEPGG
+97 FAAMDASGS
-105 NYQLT
+105 YTLT
-110 ADITVTAPYA
+110 KDIIVTEPYA
-120 NEFTDFSG
+120 YDFIG

-138 LAISGDSDYQ
+138 LDITASTANVG
-148 ALFAKL
+148 LFSKL
-154 AAGAVV
+154 AGGAVV
-160 KNVMVD
+160 KNVITAGSISGKVNN
-166 GEVTG
+166 V
-171 TDNIGGIAGIATNAT
+171 GGIAGTADGNVT
-186 IIACANK
+186 IENCKNTASIKGGKGAGGILGYSEPGSGFVTISSCANMGSVSGTRK
-193 ATVAATGRYVGG
+193 QVGG
-205 LVGKGTGL
+205 IAGNVVGTHIIRN
-213 TMTSCYNQGAVSSTR
+213 CYNQGDISDGA
-228 TRPINMGG
+228 G
-236 IAGYVDG
+236 ILGRGTKGVL
-243 GASVENCY
+243 VENCY
-251 NTGSITG
+251 TVGSVKTNGAIIAVSSSSYSSDEPCRIVNCYAPSETVTALVPSTVKISN
-258 SGSNTA
+258 SGTKSSA
-264 AVVGWDAATV
+264 EMQSAEFAAT
-274 KNCYYLESTYKVG
+274 
-287 ACGNDGYTDPTVSK
+287 
-301 TDAEMRS
+301 
-308 GDIVAL
+308 
-314 LGSAFMVKSGDY
+314 LGSAFQYNGGGYPTLKDPEPVVEKNVVSISVKSAKTTCYTGDELELSVTVTYDDNSSEVITKGFTVEGFDNTAPGKQTVTVTYKEKTDSIEIEVIKKPEFDDFFAGIVNSVEVTNDATYPYVVDMTDSDGLCLRSSNPVQGNTSSTSTITLKAKANVTLSFKYWGCNYDSSYAALTIVKNNSYNPEMRSWGSTQWKDFTIDLKKGDTLRLNLIKTYVSGDY
-326 PALSWETPTAAVK
+326 YVK
-339 FTVSPANAVVE
+339 LKDFTVSSLYEVKLTAEPEEADAVVALKDSTGAE
-350 INGVKYTGSCTVG
+350 LKGTNGVYIVSAGE
-363 LPVGDYTYTVSCPG
+363 YTYTVSAYG
-377 YTQQTGSVT
+377 YDT
-386 VTGEDNPVANPNS
+386 VT
-399 VSVTLEKDAAKWVT
+399 
-413 VTFTVTPENATLTL
+413 
-427 KDGETQ
+427 ET
-433 VTPTEGTTY
+433 
-442 KLLKG
+442 
-447 VTYTYTAVSDD
+447 
-458 EGYEPAS
+458 
-465 GEVTPTAD
+465 
-473 GTQTVAL
+473 
-480 KKVQSIAV
+480 I
-488 KNGSTHKTEF
+488 
-498 EQGDALDT
+498 
-506 TGLTVTVTYSDNSTK
+506 
-521 DITEGFTVT
+521 
-530 GFNSVNVAENQTL
+530 NVAADVAK
-543 TVHYKG
+543 TV
-549 AETTYSVKINKKL
+549 
-562 FPSKAFNALEGYAT
+562 P
-576 VEYSHTGKYTAGDGK
+576 
-591 EFVDDAQEGALR
+591 
-603 SNSAGMNSTTV
+603 
-614 TVTITF
+614 
-620 LENAPKMLL
+620 
-629 SFDYKVSSESNYD
+629 
-642 KLLVAQN
+642 
-649 RETKLT
+649 LT
-655 KSGTVAWTAD
+655 KSAAYSVAFDISRPAGITAD
-665 NSLTVKGGDIVTLTY
+665 
-680 SKDRSTA
+680 
-687 SGSDCIW
+687 
-694 LKNFTVSPLY
+694 
-704 TLTIAPNQ
+704 
-712 TDATVTLKD
+712 
-721 KEGKTVSGSNGVF
+721 
-734 AVKAAA
+734 
-740 DYTYTVTKKGYEPAT
+740 
-755 GKVTMS
+755 
-761 AENQTVN
+761 
-768 VTLVKLPVITLQ
+768 
-780 FTPDDAAVTLKQ
+780 
-792 GNTTVYKE
+792 
-800 SAASSTGKNV
+800 
-810 YIAAKNTDYTYTVSK
+810 
-825 FGYETATGM
+825 
-834 ISVATGDVNKTVT
+834 
-847 LTEAA
+847 
-852 KYSVTF
+852 
-858 QITKPEGVSASPT
+858 PT
-871 VTVEYNGTKVYEGS
+871 VTVKTNGKAVYTGDGTGCSLSNGSYAYTVACDGCDNAGGIFSVNGDKVNITVTLAKKAIFEDFF
-885 GANCT
+885 ANC
-890 LPAGDYTYKATLKD
+890 
-904 CDDLSGSFTVAAA
+904 
-917 AVTVNLPFEKKL
+917 
-929 TFADIFQGVEGI
+929 QGI
-941 TASNGTKGFKPIK
+941 TVSGDKGKFTIEG
-954 SAAGNYLE
+954 AGKDSYL
-962 SNKSYYGTTSLTLTA
+962 KTTETTTLALTA
-977 TKPCVISFEYFAQ
+977 TK
-990 GHEDNWDEDDSAFF
+990 N
-1004 TVKKGTT
+1004 VK
-1011 TLLTVYEENGWKTF
+1011 
-1025 STALNTGETLTLSFN
+1025 LSFSYIAN
-1040 ENGNSYYVRLKNFA
+1040 AAGYVEGDWYYDEPDEYYYFTIKKNSTQVKRAYSETSWKDFSVELTQGDVLTISYDGYTSYYYAALKNFA
-1054 VSPAYTITLTTT
+1054 AVPFYTLTLNTPDGATVVLKDRSGAEITGKNGAYT
-1066 PTADKVEL
+1066 
-1074 KDESGNKLTGS
+1074 
-1085 GGKYAVAPGTY
+1085 VAAGTY
-1096 TYTVSKKD
+1096 
-1104 YETATGEIT
+1104 A
-1113 VTDADVTQP
+1113 
-1122 VKLTAKPVITLTATP
+1122 
-1137 ADATVKLE
+1137 
-1145 KGSLPASPKT
+1145 
-1155 TDKETGVYTYVVEKG
+1155 
-1170 AEYTYTV
+1170 YTV

-1229 TIKPEADG
+1229 TIKPETDG
-1237 GYKLYLGETYAYTVA
+1237 GYKLYLGETYAYTVT
-1252 KADYITVS
+1252 KADYIPVH
-1260 GSFTAAKNDTITVTL
+1260 GSITAAEDKTLSFTL
-1275 TYAGAGWD
+1275 TYAGEGWD
-1283 GTTKTAPTQDK
+1283 GTAKTAPTQDK
-1294 SGVYLI
+1294 NGVYQI
-1300 DTAAKLAWFAD
+1300 GTAAELAWFAD
-1311 AVNGGQKAINGKL
+1311 AVNKDGTTISGKL

-1332 KPWTAIGTSSNK
+1332 KTWTAIGTDSNK

-1355 VSGLV
+1355 VSGLAG
-1360 TTGLVGELAE
+1360 TGGLVYYLSANGTVKSLC
-1370 GGVVENLRVNC
+1370 VDC
-1381 AIVSTSSLLG
+1381 AIDGTSN
-1391 GVANSSAGTIRNCM
+1391 V
-1405 VSGSITFSS
+1405 
-1414 EGHNGA
+1414 
-1420 SAIGG
+1420 GG
-1425 IAGRTTGNGVISG
+1425 IADKSEGRIENCLVSGYIKGGDDVIFGVGGIVGHGVAGNVISG
-1438 CVSRAVVKDAYDNST
+1438 CVSTADILFKYSRYAVQNGAGGIVGYT
-1453 YGTSAPLGGIA
+1453 YGT
-1464 GYAYGVVE
+1464 VE
-1472 NCYFTGTLAV
+1472 NCYFAGNVHTNAKSVSAGGF
-1482 KKTQPNKII
+1482 
-1491 QQKRGGLVGELNAN
+1491 GGLVGCARSNAVMKDCYTVG
-1505 AELKGS
+1505 AVTGP
-1511 YVAGEFAIADES
+1511 ES
-1523 KFGAVVGKVNSGAT
+1523 SFGAVVGKVNSGAT

-1561 AHTADY
+1561 ARTADY
-1567 MRSAEFAVDMGM
+1567 MRTPEFAAEMGM
-1579 NQDDGTL
+1579 HLDSGNS

-1593 PWQGGTVLSA
+1593 PWQGGTPVDNA
-1603 DDLKAAAAAANALE
+1603 DLKAAAAANALE

-1638 VLGLYDLTDYNDK
+1638 VLGFYDLTDYNDK
-1651 ADLCEKYGIEAP
+1651 ADLCEKYGIEEP
-1663 GEAVTNLHDY
+1663 GEAVTDLHDY

-1685 LGLDAENADRLK
+1685 LGLDAENADLLK

-1705 LRGLTPVSGDPEEEE
+1705 LRGLTPVSSDPEEEE
-1720 ETAQTYTACLTLPAS
+1720 EIAQTYTGFLTLPAS
-1735 VTVPVEGSGEKIV
+1735 VTVPVEGSGEKTV
-1748 SLTWT
+1748 SLAWT

-1788 KTKTF
+1788 KVKTF
-1793 TLCLWSENAEK
+1793 TLCLWSEKAEK
-1804 VQTLEDIAAEFARK
+1804 AQTLEDIAAEFTRK
-1818 NTAVQPLQGM
+1818 NTAVQPLEGV

-1925 DAVQKLLESAAES
+1925 DAVQKLLESAAGS

-1991 RNTEWLYITNGTNGT
+1991 RNTEWLYITNGT

-2018 DGTALPEKSGKFRL
+2018 DGTPLPEKAGKFRL

-2185 IQPFTQPELDG
+2185 IQPFTQQELDD
-2196 AAAFMT
+2196 AADFMT
-2202 EALTGDVYWDG
+2202 AARTEDAYWDG

-2323 KERYKDFAQFYKQP
+2323 KERYKNFAQFYKQP
-2337 IHIDLTVI
+2337 IQIDLTVP
-2345 GEKNAADPNEN
+2345 GTTGQNDPNEN

-2368 NKNGHTFQGISDF
+2368 NKNGHTFTGISGF

-2433 SSGWMFGIA
+2433 SSGWMFGLTLQ
-2442 VKGGNETLPKTTL
+2442 GGTETLPKTTL

-2481 PMVPGAEVPGFD
+2481 PAVPGAEVPGFD

-2558 KPDDKNTPVITDNE
+2558 APDDKNTPVITDNE
-2572 RIILALTA
+2572 RIALALTA

-2585 TNVGDKNLLTALQ
+2585 ANVGGENLLKALQ
-2598 DKDIMKV
+2598 NKDIMQV
-2605 TDTSKTDINGLVM
+2605 TDTSNTDINGLVM

-2630 DTSWLVQAVLEQ
+2630 DTSWLVQAVLAQ
-2642 QNKDGS
+2642 QNEDGS
-2648 WSASADTKP
+2648 WRASADTKP

-2665 MALQALAPYH
+2665 MALQALAPYY

-2798 RFGEWKV
+2798 RFGEWQV

-2817 RRICSICGV
+2817 RRICSICGA
-2826 VEEKPVPA
+2826 VEEKSVPA
-2834 TGHKFS
+2834 TGHNFG

-2853 GISTRKCSVCGTK
+2853 GISTRKCSVCGTE

-2920 IIAALG
+2920 VIAALG

-2970 YVDGVCTT
+2970 YVNGVCTV
-2978 CGTRNPA
+2978 CGVKNPMA
-2985 GGIKG
+2985 NVKG
-2990 DDLKVDSKDNTIVT
+2990 DDIKVDSKDNTIVT

-3009 IKTDKPVTDEKLAE
+3009 IKTDKPVTDEKLAD

-3028 ENGSIVITVNNTPI
+3028 SDGAITVTVTDT
-3042 LQLTKEDK
+3042 LQLTNEQKAA
-3050 ESDGGKK
+3050 DGGKS
-3057 ALMQAGA
+3057 ALTEAAKTAGD
-3064 AASGELKK
+3064 EVKK
-3072 ELDKLAEKLD
+3072 ELNKLAEKLD

-3118 LIELPHSVTLTI
+3118 LIELPHSVTVTI

-3209 KKDSANTAD
+3209 KTDSANTAD

>member
-1 MRKRVISWLLTVV
+1 MKKRVISWLLTVV
-14 MVVSML
+14 MVVSLL

-41 IAPADTEN
+41 IAPVDTEN

-55 EETQEQQEPAEEVP
+55 EETQEQQEPALETP
-69 VSRSARSGG
+69 APQMTRSGG
-78 AAPML
+78 AAL
-83 AAAGAVQNIGTAEE
+83 ALAEGTVSSAKE
-97 FAAMEPGG
+97 FAAMDASGS
-105 NYQLT
+105 YTLT
-110 ADITVTAPYA
+110 KDIIVTEPYA
-120 NEFTDFSG
+120 YDFIG

-138 LAISGDSDYQ
+138 LDITASTANVG
-148 ALFAKL
+148 LFSKL
-154 AAGAVV
+154 AGGAVV
-160 KNVMVD
+160 KNVITAGSISGKVNN
-166 GEVTG
+166 V
-171 TDNIGGIAGIATNAT
+171 GGIAGTADGNVT
-186 IIACANK
+186 IENCKNTASIKGGKGAGGILGYSEPGSGFVTISSCANMGSVSGTRK
-193 ATVAATGRYVGG
+193 QVGG
-205 LVGKGTGL
+205 IAGNVVGTHIIRN
-213 TMTSCYNQGAVSSTR
+213 CYNQGDISDGA
-228 TRPINMGG
+228 G
-236 IAGYVDG
+236 ILGRGTKGVL
-243 GASVENCY
+243 VENCY
-251 NTGSITG
+251 TVGSVETNGAIIAVSSSSYSSDEPCRIVNCYAPSETVTALVPSTVKISN
-258 SGSNTA
+258 SGTKSSA
-264 AVVGWDAATV
+264 EMQSAEFAAT
-274 KNCYYLESTYKVG
+274 
-287 ACGNDGYTDPTVSK
+287 
-301 TDAEMRS
+301 
-308 GDIVAL
+308 
-314 LGSAFMVKSGDY
+314 LGSAFQYNGGGYPTLKDPEPVVEKNVVSISVKSAKTTCYTGDELELSVTVTYDDNSSEVITKGFTVEGFDNTAPGKQTVTVTYKEKTDSIEIEVIKKPEFDDFFAGIVNSVEVTNDATYPYVVDMTDSDGLCLRSSNPVQGNTSSTSTITLKAKANVTLSFKYWGCNYDSSYAALTIVKNNSYNPEMRSWGSTQWKDFTIDLKKGDTLRLNLIKTYVSGDY
-326 PALSWETPTAAVK
+326 YVK
-339 FTVSPANAVVE
+339 LKDFTVSSLYEVKLTAEPEEADAVVALKDSTGAE
-350 INGVKYTGSCTVG
+350 LKGTNGVYIVSAGE
-363 LPVGDYTYTVSCPG
+363 YTYTVSAYG
-377 YTQQTGSVT
+377 YDT
-386 VTGEDNPVANPNS
+386 VT
-399 VSVTLEKDAAKWVT
+399 
-413 VTFTVTPENATLTL
+413 
-427 KDGETQ
+427 ET
-433 VTPTEGTTY
+433 
-442 KLLKG
+442 
-447 VTYTYTAVSDD
+447 
-458 EGYEPAS
+458 
-465 GEVTPTAD
+465 
-473 GTQTVAL
+473 
-480 KKVQSIAV
+480 I
-488 KNGSTHKTEF
+488 
-498 EQGDALDT
+498 
-506 TGLTVTVTYSDNSTK
+506 
-521 DITEGFTVT
+521 
-530 GFNSVNVAENQTL
+530 NVAADVAK
-543 TVHYKG
+543 TV
-549 AETTYSVKINKKL
+549 
-562 FPSKAFNALEGYAT
+562 P
-576 VEYSHTGKYTAGDGK
+576 
-591 EFVDDAQEGALR
+591 
-603 SNSAGMNSTTV
+603 
-614 TVTITF
+614 
-620 LENAPKMLL
+620 
-629 SFDYKVSSESNYD
+629 
-642 KLLVAQN
+642 
-649 RETKLT
+649 LT
-655 KSGTVAWTAD
+655 KSAAYSVAFDISRPAGITAD
-665 NSLTVKGGDIVTLTY
+665 
-680 SKDRSTA
+680 
-687 SGSDCIW
+687 
-694 LKNFTVSPLY
+694 
-704 TLTIAPNQ
+704 
-712 TDATVTLKD
+712 
-721 KEGKTVSGSNGVF
+721 
-734 AVKAAA
+734 
-740 DYTYTVTKKGYEPAT
+740 
-755 GKVTMS
+755 
-761 AENQTVN
+761 
-768 VTLVKLPVITLQ
+768 
-780 FTPDDAAVTLKQ
+780 
-792 GNTTVYKE
+792 
-800 SAASSTGKNV
+800 
-810 YIAAKNTDYTYTVSK
+810 
-825 FGYETATGM
+825 
-834 ISVATGDVNKTVT
+834 
-847 LTEAA
+847 
-852 KYSVTF
+852 
-858 QITKPEGVSASPT
+858 PT
-871 VTVEYNGTKVYEGS
+871 VTVKTNGKAVYTGDGTGCSLSNGSYAYTVACDGCDNAGGIFSVNGDKVNITVTLAKKAIFEDFF
-885 GANCT
+885 ANC
-890 LPAGDYTYKATLKD
+890 
-904 CDDLSGSFTVAAA
+904 
-917 AVTVNLPFEKKL
+917 
-929 TFADIFQGVEGI
+929 QGI
-941 TASNGTKGFKPIK
+941 TVSGDKGKFTIEG
-954 SAAGNYLE
+954 AGKDSYL
-962 SNKSYYGTTSLTLTA
+962 KTTETTTLALTA
-977 TKPCVISFEYFAQ
+977 TK
-990 GHEDNWDEDDSAFF
+990 N
-1004 TVKKGTT
+1004 VK
-1011 TLLTVYEENGWKTF
+1011 
-1025 STALNTGETLTLSFN
+1025 LSFSYIAN
-1040 ENGNSYYVRLKNFA
+1040 AAGYVEGDWYYDEPDEYYYFTIKKNSTQVKRAYSETSWKDFSVELTQGDVLTISYDGYTSYYYAALKNFA
-1054 VSPAYTITLTTT
+1054 AVPFYTLTLNTPDGATVVLKDRSGAEITGKNGAYT
-1066 PTADKVEL
+1066 
-1074 KDESGNKLTGS
+1074 
-1085 GGKYAVAPGTY
+1085 VAAGTY
-1096 TYTVSKKD
+1096 
-1104 YETATGEIT
+1104 A
-1113 VTDADVTQP
+1113 
-1122 VKLTAKPVITLTATP
+1122 
-1137 ADATVKLE
+1137 
-1145 KGSLPASPKT
+1145 
-1155 TDKETGVYTYVVEKG
+1155 
-1170 AEYTYTV
+1170 YTV

-1229 TIKPEADG
+1229 TIAADENG
-1237 GYKLYLGETYAYTVA
+1237 AYIVYLGETYAYTAA

-1260 GSFTAAKNDTITVTL
+1260 GSFTAAKNDTIKVTL

-1283 GTTKTAPTQDK
+1283 GTTKTAPKTEN
-1294 SGVYLI
+1294 GVYQI
-1300 DTAAKLAWFAD
+1300 GTAAELAWFAD
-1311 AVNGGQKAINGKL
+1311 AVNGGQTTISGKL

-1332 KPWTAIGTSSNK
+1332 KTWTAIGTDSNK
-1344 FAGTLDGDNYT
+1344 FAGTLDGDSHT
-1355 VSGLV
+1355 VSGLAG
-1360 TTGLVGELAE
+1360 TGGLVYYLSANGTVKSLC
-1370 GGVVENLRVNC
+1370 VDC
-1381 AIVSTSSLLG
+1381 AIDGTSN
-1391 GVANSSAGTIRNCM
+1391 V
-1405 VSGSITFSS
+1405 
-1414 EGHNGA
+1414 
-1420 SAIGG
+1420 GG
-1425 IAGRTTGNGVISG
+1425 IADKSEGRIENCLVSGYIKGGNDTIFGVGGIVGHGVAGNVISG
-1438 CVSRAVVKDAYDNST
+1438 CVSTADILFKYSRYAVQNGAGGIVGYT
-1453 YGTSAPLGGIA
+1453 YGT
-1464 GYAYGVVE
+1464 VE
-1472 NCYFTGTLAV
+1472 NCYFAGNVHTNAKSVSAGGF
-1482 KKTQPNKII
+1482 
-1491 QQKRGGLVGELNAN
+1491 GGLVGCARSNAVMKDCYTVG
-1505 AELKGS
+1505 AVTGP
-1511 YVAGEFAIADES
+1511 ES
-1523 KFGAVVGKVNSGAT
+1523 SFGAVVGKVNSGAA

-1561 AHTADY
+1561 ARTADY
-1567 MRSAEFAVDMGM
+1567 MRTPEFAADVGM
-1579 NQDDGTL
+1579 HLDSGNS

-1593 PWQGGTVLSA
+1593 PWQGGTPVDNA
-1603 DDLKAAAAAANALE
+1603 DLKAAADAASALQ

-1638 VLGLYDLTDYNDK
+1638 VLGLYELTDGNYNK
-1651 ADLCEKYGIEAP
+1651 ADLCEKYGIEEP
-1663 GEAVTNLHDY
+1663 GEAVTDLHDY

-1685 LGLDAENADRLK
+1685 LGLDAENADLLK

-1705 LRGLTPVSGDPEEEE
+1705 LRGLTPVSSDPEEEE
-1720 ETAQTYTACLTLPAS
+1720 ETAQTYTGFLTLPAS
-1735 VTVPVEGSGEKIV
+1735 VTVPVEGSGEKTV

-1763 GALTAPAADKVTV
+1763 VALTAPAADKVTV

-1788 KTKTF
+1788 KVKTF
-1793 TLCLWSENAEK
+1793 TLCLWSEKAEK
-1804 VQTLEDIAAEFARK
+1804 AQTLEDIAAEFTRK
-1818 NTAVQPLQGM
+1818 NTAVQPLEGV

-1925 DAVQKLLESAAES
+1925 DAVQKLLESAAGS

-2018 DGTALPEKSGKFRL
+2018 DGTALPEKAGKFRL

-2095 KTKPVDLTAV
+2095 KTKPVDTTAV

-2113 PALLEE
+2113 PALLEQE
-2119 KGIMSDSYN
+2119 DIMTDSYN

-2155 GEKPVE
+2155 GEE
-2161 AKYVVTITTRSSGL
+2161 AAEARYVVTITTRSSGL

-2185 IQPFTQPELDG
+2185 IQPFTQQELDD
-2196 AAAFMT
+2196 AADFMT
-2202 EALTGDVYWDG
+2202 AALTENAYWDG
-2213 IKNKNTV
+2213 IKNENTD

-2368 NKNGHTFQGISDF
+2368 NKNGHTFTEIPDF

-2386 ANEDPTA
+2386 VNEDPTA

-2411 GAYIKSIT
+2411 GTYIKSIT
-2419 DAAGHTLKE
+2419 DAAGNTLKE

-2481 PMVPGAEVPGFD
+2481 PAVPGAEVPGFD

-2540 EKVVAYVKAN
+2540 EKVVAYVQKNMGA
-2550 IGSDGILR
+2550 DGVLVDPESR
-2558 KPDDKNTPVITDNE
+2558 NPTVTDNE

-2585 TNVGDKNLLTALQ
+2585 ANVGGKNLLTALQ

-2675 KDGGNETVNTAVEK
+2675 KNGGNETVNTAVEK

-2853 GISTRKCSVCGTK
+2853 GISTRKCSVCGTE

-2897 TCSRCHKY
+2897 TCSRCHKF

-2920 IIAALG
+2920 VIAALG

-2970 YVDGVCTT
+2970 YVNGVCTV
-2978 CGTRNPA
+2978 CGVKNPMA
-2985 GGIKG
+2985 NVKG
-2990 DDLKVDSKDNTIVT
+2990 DDIKVDSKDNKTAAGDGLVIKADDTIT
-3004 GGGLT
+3004 GE
-3009 IKTDKPVTDEKLAE
+3009 VLAD

-3028 ENGSIVITVNNTPI
+3028 SDGAITVTVTDT
-3042 LQLTKEDK
+3042 LQLTNEQKAA
-3050 ESDGGKK
+3050 DGGKS
-3057 ALMQAGA
+3057 ALTEAAKTAGD
-3064 AASGELKK
+3064 EVKK
-3072 ELDKLAEKLD
+3072 ELNKLAEKLD

-3118 LIELPHSVTLTI
+3118 LIELPHSVTVTI

-3142 KHVCVVRSHTDSS
+3142 KRVCVVRSHTDSS

-3238 LTRKKRVSK
+3238 LTYKKKRASK

>member
-1 MRKRVISWLLTVV
+1 MKKRVISWLLTVV
-14 MVVSML
+14 MAVSLL

-30 ADQEQQTQQEQ
+30 AEQEQQTQQEQ
-41 IAPADTEN
+41 TAPADTDSN
-49 TVPAGN
+49 VPTED
-55 EETQEQQEPAEEVP
+55 EETQEQQEPAAEVP

-78 AAPML
+78 AAL
-83 AAAGAVQNIGTAEE
+83 ALAEGTVSSAKE
-97 FAAMEPGG
+97 FAAMDASGS
-105 NYQLT
+105 YTLT
-110 ADITVTAPYA
+110 KDIIVTEPYA
-120 NEFTDFSG
+120 SDFSG
-128 TFDGNGHTVT
+128 TFDGDGHTVT
-138 LAISGDSDYQ
+138 LNITASTANVG
-148 ALFAKL
+148 LFSKL
-154 AAGAVV
+154 AGGAVV
-160 KNVMVD
+160 KNVITA
-166 GEVTG
+166 GSVTATGKNNVGGIAGVADTELGAITISNCKNEAAIEGNKVVGGILGGCTEDDYALTISACANEGNISG
-171 TDNIGGIAGIATNAT
+171 TRNIGGICGTLENAHF
-186 IIACANK
+186 IKN
-193 ATVAATGRYVGG
+193 
-205 LVGKGTGL
+205 
-213 TMTSCYNQGAVSSTR
+213 CYNSGTVTGSTIGGILGRGARGSSST
-228 TRPINMGG
+228 TDTPIL
-236 IAGYVDG
+236 
-243 GASVENCY
+243 ENCY
-251 NTGSITG
+251 NVGNIVY
-258 SGSNTA
+258 SNTNGSA
-264 AVVGWDAATV
+264 IVGTGYAKKPVEV
-274 KNCYYLESTYKVG
+274 KNCYALEGSAKAFVVNG
-287 ACGNDGYTDPTVSK
+287 VNAISNSDFKS
-301 TDAEMRS
+301 AEEMKS
-308 GDIVAL
+308 AEFAAT
-314 LGSAFMVKSGDY
+314 LGSAFQYNVGGYPTLKDPEPVVEKNVVSISVKSAKTTCYTGDELELSVTVTYDDNSSEVITKGFTVAGFDNTAPGKQTVTVTYKEKTDSIEIEVIKKPEFDDFFAGIVNSVEVTNDATYPYVVDMTDSDGLCLRSSNPDQGNTSSTSTITLKAKANVTLSFKYWGCNYDSSYAALTIVKNNSYNPEMRSWGSTQWKDFTIDLKKGDTLRLNLIKTYVSGDY
-326 PALSWETPTAAVK
+326 YVK
-339 FTVSPANAVVE
+339 LKDFTVSSLYEVKLTAEPEEADAVVALKDSTGAE
-350 INGVKYTGSCTVG
+350 LKGTNGVYIVSAGE
-363 LPVGDYTYTVSCPG
+363 YTYTVSAYGYDTVTETINVAADVAKTVPLTKSAAYSVAFDISRPAGITADPTVTVKTNGKAVYTGDGTGCSLSNGSYAYTVACDGCDNAGGIFSVNGDKMNITVTLAKKAIFEDFFANCQGITVSGDKGKFTIEGAGKDSYLKTTETTTLALTATKNVKLSFSYIANAVGYVEGDWENDEPDEYYYFTIKKNSTQVKRAYSETSWKDFSVELTQGDVLTISYDG
-377 YTQQTGSVT
+377 YTR
-386 VTGEDNPVANPNS
+386 DYY
-399 VSVTLEKDAAKWVT
+399 AALKNFAAVP
-413 VTFTVTPENATLTL
+413 FYTLTL
-427 KDGETQ
+427 K
-433 VTPTEGTTY
+433 TPAG
-442 KLLKG
+442 
-447 VTYTYTAVSDD
+447 
-458 EGYEPAS
+458 
-465 GEVTPTAD
+465 
-473 GTQTVAL
+473 
-480 KKVQSIAV
+480 
-488 KNGSTHKTEF
+488 
-498 EQGDALDT
+498 
-506 TGLTVTVTYSDNSTK
+506 
-521 DITEGFTVT
+521 
-530 GFNSVNVAENQTL
+530 
-543 TVHYKG
+543 
-549 AETTYSVKINKKL
+549 
-562 FPSKAFNALEGYAT
+562 AT
-576 VEYSHTGKYTAGDGK
+576 V
-591 EFVDDAQEGALR
+591 VL
-603 SNSAGMNSTTV
+603 
-614 TVTITF
+614 
-620 LENAPKMLL
+620 
-629 SFDYKVSSESNYD
+629 
-642 KLLVAQN
+642 
-649 RETKLT
+649 
-655 KSGTVAWTAD
+655 
-665 NSLTVKGGDIVTLTY
+665 
-680 SKDRSTA
+680 KDRS
-687 SGSDCIW
+687 G
-694 LKNFTVSPLY
+694 
-704 TLTIAPNQ
+704 
-712 TDATVTLKD
+712 
-721 KEGKTVSGSNGVF
+721 
-734 AVKAAA
+734 
-740 DYTYTVTKKGYEPAT
+740 
-755 GKVTMS
+755 
-761 AENQTVN
+761 AE
-768 VTLVKLPVITLQ
+768 I
-780 FTPDDAAVTLKQ
+780 
-792 GNTTVYKE
+792 
-800 SAASSTGKNV
+800 TGKN
-810 YIAAKNTDYTYTVSK
+810 
-825 FGYETATGM
+825 
-834 ISVATGDVNKTVT
+834 
-847 LTEAA
+847 
-852 KYSVTF
+852 
-858 QITKPEGVSASPT
+858 
-871 VTVEYNGTKVYEGS
+871 
-885 GANCT
+885 GA
-890 LPAGDYTYKATLKD
+890 Y
-904 CDDLSGSFTVAAA
+904 TVAA
-917 AVTVNLPFEKKL
+917 
-929 TFADIFQGVEGI
+929 
-941 TASNGTKGFKPIK
+941 
-954 SAAGNYLE
+954 
-962 SNKSYYGTTSLTLTA
+962 
-977 TKPCVISFEYFAQ
+977 
-990 GHEDNWDEDDSAFF
+990 
-1004 TVKKGTT
+1004 
-1011 TLLTVYEENGWKTF
+1011 
-1025 STALNTGETLTLSFN
+1025 
-1040 ENGNSYYVRLKNFA
+1040 
-1054 VSPAYTITLTTT
+1054 
-1066 PTADKVEL
+1066 
-1074 KDESGNKLTGS
+1074 
-1085 GGKYAVAPGTY
+1085 GTY
-1096 TYTVSKKD
+1096 
-1104 YETATGEIT
+1104 A
-1113 VTDADVTQP
+1113 
-1122 VKLTAKPVITLTATP
+1122 
-1137 ADATVKLE
+1137 
-1145 KGSLPASPKT
+1145 
-1155 TDKETGVYTYVVEKG
+1155 
-1170 AEYTYTV
+1170 YTV

-1229 TIKPEADG
+1229 TIKPETDG

-1252 KADYITVS
+1252 KAGYIPVH
-1260 GSFTAAKNDTITVTL
+1260 GSITAAEDKTLSFTL
-1275 TYAGAGWD
+1275 TYAGEGWD
-1283 GTTKTAPTQDK
+1283 GTAKTAPTQDK
-1294 SGVYLI
+1294 NGVYQI
-1300 DTAAKLAWFAD
+1300 GTAAELAWFAD
-1311 AVNGGQKAINGKL
+1311 AVNKGGTTISGKL

-1332 KPWTAIGTSSNK
+1332 KTWTAIGTDSNK

-1355 VSGLV
+1355 VSGLAG
-1360 TTGLVGELAE
+1360 TGGLVYYLSANGTVKSLC
-1370 GGVVENLRVNC
+1370 VDC
-1381 AIVSTSSLLG
+1381 AIDGTSN
-1391 GVANSSAGTIRNCM
+1391 V
-1405 VSGSITFSS
+1405 
-1414 EGHNGA
+1414 
-1420 SAIGG
+1420 GG
-1425 IAGRTTGNGVISG
+1425 IADKSEGRIENCLVSGYIKGGDDVIFGVGGIVGHGVAGNVISG
-1438 CVSRAVVKDAYDNST
+1438 CVSTADILFKYSRYAVQNGAGGIVGYT
-1453 YGTSAPLGGIA
+1453 YGT
-1464 GYAYGVVE
+1464 VE
-1472 NCYFTGTLAV
+1472 NCYFAGNVHTNAKSVSAGGF
-1482 KKTQPNKII
+1482 
-1491 QQKRGGLVGELNAN
+1491 GGLVGCARSNAVMKDCYTVG
-1505 AELKGS
+1505 AVTGP
-1511 YVAGEFAIADES
+1511 ES
-1523 KFGAVVGKVNSGAT
+1523 SFGAVVGKVNSGAT

-1561 AHTADY
+1561 ARTADY
-1567 MRSAEFAVDMGM
+1567 MRTPEFAAEMGM
-1579 NQDDGTL
+1579 HLDSGNS

-1593 PWQGGTVLSA
+1593 PWQGGTPVDNA
-1603 DDLKAAAAAANALE
+1603 DLKAAAAAANALE

-1638 VLGLYDLTDYNDK
+1638 VLRFYDLTDYNDK
-1651 ADLCEKYGIEAP
+1651 ADLCEKYGIEEP
-1663 GEAVTNLHDY
+1663 GEAVTDLHDY

-1685 LGLDAENADRLK
+1685 LGLDAENADLLK

-1705 LRGLTPVSGDPEEEE
+1705 LRGLTPVSSDPEEEE
-1720 ETAQTYTACLTLPAS
+1720 EIAQTYTGFLTLPAS
-1735 VTVPVEGSGEKIV
+1735 VTVPVEGSGEKTV
-1748 SLTWT
+1748 SLAWT

-1804 VQTLEDIAAEFARK
+1804 VQTLEDIAVEFTRK
-1818 NTAVQPLQGM
+1818 NTAVQPLQGV

-1880 NGKITYFTGDGTARQ
+1880 NGDIIYFTGDGTARQ

-1925 DAVQKLLESAAES
+1925 DAVQKLLESAAGS

-1975 PSSIAGRYD
+1975 PSGIAGRYD

-2006 GVGTVN
+2006 GVGTIN

-2018 DGTALPEKSGKFRL
+2018 DGTPLPEKAGKFRL

-2059 DVFFDATVA
+2059 DVLFDATVA

-2095 KTKPVDLTAV
+2095 KTKSVDTTAV

-2113 PALLEE
+2113 PALLE
-2119 KGIMSDSYN
+2119 KAGIMTDSYN

-2161 AKYVVTITTRSSGL
+2161 AKYVVIITTRSSGL

-2202 EALTGDVYWDG
+2202 EARTEDAYWDG

-2337 IHIDLTVI
+2337 IQIDLTVP
-2345 GEKNAADPNEN
+2345 GTTGQNDPNEN

-2368 NKNGHTFQGISDF
+2368 NKNGHTFTGISGF

-2404 KYTYTGS
+2404 NYTYTGS

-2481 PMVPGAEVPGFD
+2481 PAVPGAEVPGFD

-2501 YIQSAVS
+2501 YIQGAVS

-2550 IGSDGILR
+2550 ISSDGILR
-2558 KPDDKNTPVITDNE
+2558 APDDKNTPVITDNE
-2572 RIILALTA
+2572 RIALALTA

-2585 TNVGDKNLLTALQ
+2585 ANVGGKNLLTALQ
-2598 DKDIMKV
+2598 DKDIMQV
-2605 TDTSKTDINGLVM
+2605 TDTSNTDINGLVM

-2630 DTSWLVQAVLEQ
+2630 DTSWLVQAVLAQ
-2642 QNKDGS
+2642 QNEDGS
-2648 WSASADTKP
+2648 WRASADTKP

-2675 KDGGNETVNTAVEK
+2675 KDGGNETVNTAVRK

-2798 RFGEWKV
+2798 RFGEWQV

-2817 RRICSICGV
+2817 RRICSICGA

-2834 TGHKFS
+2834 TGHKFG

-2853 GISTRKCSVCGTK
+2853 GISTRKCSVCGTE

-2897 TCSRCHKY
+2897 SCSRCHKF

-2920 IIAALG
+2920 VIAALG

-2970 YVDGVCTT
+2970 YVNGVCTV
-2978 CGTRNPA
+2978 CGVKNPMA
-2985 GGIKG
+2985 NVKG
-2990 DDLKVDSKDNTIVT
+2990 DDIKVDSKDNTIVT
-3004 GGGLT
+3004 GGGLVIKADDT
-3009 IKTDKPVTDEKLAE
+3009 ITGEVLAD

-3028 ENGSIVITVNNTPI
+3028 SDGAITVTVTDT
-3042 LQLTKEDK
+3042 LQLTNEQKAA
-3050 ESDGGKK
+3050 DGGKS
-3057 ALMQAGA
+3057 ALTEAAKMAGD
-3064 AASGELKK
+3064 EVKK
-3072 ELDKLAEKLD
+3072 ELNKLAEKLD

-3118 LIELPHSVTLTI
+3118 LIELPHSVTVTI

>member
-1 MRKRVISWLLTVV
+1 MKKRVISWLLTVV
-14 MVVSML
+14 MVVSLL

-41 IAPADTEN
+41 IAPVDTEN

-55 EETQEQQEPAEEVP
+55 EETQEQQEPAPETP
-69 VSRSARSGG
+69 APQMTRSGG
-78 AAPML
+78 AAL
-83 AAAGAVQNIGTAEE
+83 ALAEGTVSSAKE
-97 FAAMEPGG
+97 FAAMDASGS
-105 NYQLT
+105 YTLT
-110 ADITVTAPYA
+110 KDIIVTEPYA
-120 NEFTDFSG
+120 YDFIG

-138 LAISGDSDYQ
+138 LDITASTANVG
-148 ALFAKL
+148 LFSKL
-154 AAGAVV
+154 AGGAVV
-160 KNVMVD
+160 KNVITAGSISGKVNN
-166 GEVTG
+166 V
-171 TDNIGGIAGIATNAT
+171 GGIAGTADGNVT
-186 IIACANK
+186 IENCKNTASIKGGKGAGGILGYSEPGSGFVTISSCANMGSVSGTRK
-193 ATVAATGRYVGG
+193 QVGG
-205 LVGKGTGL
+205 IAGNVVGTHIIRN
-213 TMTSCYNQGAVSSTR
+213 CYNQGDISDGA
-228 TRPINMGG
+228 G
-236 IAGYVDG
+236 ILGRGTKGVL
-243 GASVENCY
+243 VENCY
-251 NTGSITG
+251 TVGSVETNGAIIAVSSSSYSSDEPCRIVNCYAPSETVTALVPSTVKISN
-258 SGSNTA
+258 SGTKSSA
-264 AVVGWDAATV
+264 EMQSAEFAAT
-274 KNCYYLESTYKVG
+274 
-287 ACGNDGYTDPTVSK
+287 
-301 TDAEMRS
+301 
-308 GDIVAL
+308 
-314 LGSAFMVKSGDY
+314 LGSAFQYNGGGYPTLKDPEPVVEKNVVSISVKS
-326 PALSWETPTAAVK
+326 AKTTC
-339 FTVSPANAVVE
+339 
-350 INGVKYTGSCTVG
+350 YTGDE
-363 LPVGDYTYTVSCPG
+363 LEL
-377 YTQQTGSVT
+377 SVT
-386 VTGEDNPVANPNS
+386 VTYDDNSSEVI
-399 VSVTLEKDAAKWVT
+399 TKG
-413 VTFTVTPENATLTL
+413 FTV
-427 KDGETQ
+427 
-433 VTPTEGTTY
+433 EGFDN
-442 KLLKG
+442 
-447 VTYTYTAVSDD
+447 TAP
-458 EGYEPAS
+458 GK
-465 GEVTPTAD
+465 
-473 GTQTVAL
+473 Q
-480 KKVQSIAV
+480 
-488 KNGSTHKTEF
+488 
-498 EQGDALDT
+498 
-506 TGLTVTVTYSDNSTK
+506 TVTVTYKEKTDSIEIEVIKKPEFD
-521 DITEGFTVT
+521 DFFAGIV
-530 GFNSVNVAENQTL
+530 NSVEVTNDA
-543 TVHYKG
+543 
-549 AETTYSVKINKKL
+549 TYPYVVDMTDS
-562 FPSKAFNALEGYAT
+562 
-576 VEYSHTGKYTAGDGK
+576 DGLC
-591 EFVDDAQEGALR
+591 LR
-603 SNSAGMNSTTV
+603 SSNPVQGNTSSTS
-614 TVTITF
+614 TIT
-620 LENAPKMLL
+620 LKAKANVTL
-629 SFDYKVSSESNYD
+629 SFKYWGCNYD
-642 KLLVAQN
+642 SSYAALTIVKNNSYNPEMRSWGSTQWKDFTIDLKKGDTLRLNLIKTYVSGDYYVKL
-649 RETKLT
+649 
-655 KSGTVAWTAD
+655 
-665 NSLTVKGGDIVTLTY
+665 
-680 SKDRSTA
+680 KD
-687 SGSDCIW
+687 
-694 LKNFTVSPLY
+694 FTVSSLY
-704 TLTIAPNQ
+704 
-712 TDATVTLKD
+712 
-721 KEGKTVSGSNGVF
+721 E
-734 AVKAAA
+734 
-740 DYTYTVTKKGYEPAT
+740 
-755 GKVTMS
+755 
-761 AENQTVN
+761 
-768 VTLVKLPVITLQ
+768 
-780 FTPDDAAVTLKQ
+780 
-792 GNTTVYKE
+792 
-800 SAASSTGKNV
+800 
-810 YIAAKNTDYTYTVSK
+810 
-825 FGYETATGM
+825 
-834 ISVATGDVNKTVT
+834 
-847 LTEAA
+847 
-852 KYSVTF
+852 
-858 QITKPEGVSASPT
+858 
-871 VTVEYNGTKVYEGS
+871 
-885 GANCT
+885 
-890 LPAGDYTYKATLKD
+890 
-904 CDDLSGSFTVAAA
+904 
-917 AVTVNLPFEKKL
+917 
-929 TFADIFQGVEGI
+929 
-941 TASNGTKGFKPIK
+941 
-954 SAAGNYLE
+954 
-962 SNKSYYGTTSLTLTA
+962 
-977 TKPCVISFEYFAQ
+977 
-990 GHEDNWDEDDSAFF
+990 
-1004 TVKKGTT
+1004 
-1011 TLLTVYEENGWKTF
+1011 
-1025 STALNTGETLTLSFN
+1025 
-1040 ENGNSYYVRLKNFA
+1040 
-1054 VSPAYTITLTTT
+1054 
-1066 PTADKVEL
+1066 
-1074 KDESGNKLTGS
+1074 
-1085 GGKYAVAPGTY
+1085 
-1096 TYTVSKKD
+1096 
-1104 YETATGEIT
+1104 
-1113 VTDADVTQP
+1113 
-1122 VKLTAKPVITLTATP
+1122 VKLTAEPEE
-1137 ADATVKLE
+1137 ADAVVALKDSTGAEL
-1145 KGSLPASPKT
+1145 KGT
-1155 TDKETGVYTYVVEKG
+1155 NGVYIVSAG
-1170 AEYTYTV
+1170 EYTYTV
-1177 SKFGYE
+1177 SAYGYDTVTETINVAADVAKTVPLTKSAAYSVAFDISRPAGITADPTVTVKTNGKAVYTGDGTGCSLSNGSYAYTVACDGCDNAGGIFSVNGDKVNITVTLAKKAIFEDFFANCQGITVSGDKGKFTIEGAGKDSYLKTTETTTLALTATKNVKLSFSYIANAAGYVE
-1183 TETGSIT
+1183 GDWYYDEPDEYYYFTIKKNSAQVKRADSETSWKDFSVELTQGDVLTISYDGYTSYYYAALKNFAAVPFYTLTLKTPDGATVVLKDRSGAEITGKNGAYTVAAGTYAYTVSKYGYKTETGSIT

-1229 TIKPEADG
+1229 TIKPETDG
-1237 GYKLYLGETYAYTVA
+1237 GYKLYLGETYAYTVT
-1252 KADYITVS
+1252 KADYIPVH
-1260 GSFTAAKNDTITVTL
+1260 GSITAAEDKTLSFTL

-1283 GTTKTAPTQDK
+1283 GTTKTAPKTEN
-1294 SGVYLI
+1294 GVYQI
-1300 DTAAKLAWFAD
+1300 DTAAELAWFAD

-1332 KPWTAIGTSSNK
+1332 KAWTTFGKYDYNDAANSG
-1344 FAGTLDGDNYT
+1344 FAGTLDGDRHIVSGLKSTEGLVSCLSSVGTVKNLTVIGT
-1355 VSGLV
+1355 VSGSSHVGGIAATSSGTVENCLFDGTV
-1360 TTGLVGELAE
+1360 TTSSSSASAGGIVGRASKGNRIVNCVNTGDIKNTCTSYSSTLNI
-1370 GGVVENLRVNC
+1370 GGIVGYTYGTVENCYSTGN
-1381 AIVSTSSLLG
+1381 VSARTDRDTNKG
-1391 GVANSSAGTIRNCM
+1391 
-1405 VSGSITFSS
+1405 
-1414 EGHNGA
+1414 
-1420 SAIGG
+1420 IGG
-1425 IAGRTTGNGVISG
+1425 IAGQVYASAVLRNCYVTGAVTGPKAGISP
-1438 CVSRAVVKDAYDNST
+1438 VVNLVASGAT
-1453 YGTSAPLGGIA
+1453 
-1464 GYAYGVVE
+1464 VE
-1472 NCYFTGTLAV
+1472 NCYYLHAAGTGAAIVGTAQ
-1482 KKTQPNKII
+1482 KT
-1491 QQKRGGLVGELNAN
+1491 
-1505 AELKGS
+1505 AEEMRTP
-1511 YVAGEFAIADES
+1511 EFAAD
-1523 KFGAVVGKVNSGAT
+1523 VGMHLDSGNS
-1537 ITNCAYLDTV
+1537 
-1547 APQAAADGTTSGMT
+1547 
-1561 AHTADY
+1561 
-1567 MRSAEFAVDMGM
+1567 
-1579 NQDDGTL
+1579 

-1593 PWQGGTVLSA
+1593 PWQGGTPVDNA
-1603 DDLKAAAAAANALE
+1603 DLKAAAAAANALE
-1617 LRGMSAA
+1617 LRGMTAA
-1624 DAAKKAKADWYAET
+1624 DAAKKAKADWYAKI

-1651 ADLCEKYGIEAP
+1651 ADLCEKYGIEEP
-1663 GEAVTNLHDY
+1663 GEAVTDLHDY
-1673 FLNALQKHFYKE
+1673 FLTALQKHFYKE
-1685 LGLDAENADRLK
+1685 LGLDAENADLLK

-1720 ETAQTYTACLTLPAS
+1720 ETAQTHTGFLTLPAS
-1735 VTVPVEGSGEKIV
+1735 VAVPVEDSGEKTV

-1804 VQTLEDIAAEFARK
+1804 VQTLEDIAVEFTRK
-1818 NTAVQPLQGM
+1818 NTAVQPLQGV

-1865 KANGFDGTKVQYIAD
+1865 KANGFDGTKVKYIAD
-1880 NGKITYFTGDGTARQ
+1880 NGDITYFTGDGTARQ

-1902 KFNITY
+1902 KFRITY
-1908 AGVTKEITL
+1908 AGVTKEIIL
-1917 RATVGRSA
+1917 RGTVGRSA
-1925 DAVQKLLESAAES
+1925 DDVQQLVESAAGS

-2018 DGTALPEKSGKFRL
+2018 DGTALPEKAGKFRL

-2196 AAAFMT
+2196 AVAFMT

-2404 KYTYTGS
+2404 NYTYTGS
-2411 GAYIKSIT
+2411 GTYIKSIT
-2419 DAAGHTLKE
+2419 DAAGNTLKE

-2481 PMVPGAEVPGFD
+2481 PAVPGAEVPGFD

-2550 IGSDGILR
+2550 IGSDGVLVD
-2558 KPDDKNTPVITDNE
+2558 PESHNPTVTDNE

-2585 TNVGDKNLLTALQ
+2585 ANVGGENLLKALQ
-2598 DKDIMKV
+2598 NKDIMQV
-2605 TDTSKTDINGLVM
+2605 TDTSNTDINGLVM

-2630 DTSWLVQAVLEQ
+2630 DTSWLVQAVLAQ
-2642 QNKDGS
+2642 QNEDGS
-2648 WSASADTKP
+2648 WRASADTKP

-2665 MALQALAPYH
+2665 MALQALAPYY

-2798 RFGEWKV
+2798 RFGEWQV

-2817 RRICSICGV
+2817 RRICSICGA
-2826 VEEKPVPA
+2826 VEEKSVPA
-2834 TGHKFS
+2834 TGHNFG

-2853 GISTRKCSVCGTK
+2853 GISTRKCSVCSTE

-2897 TCSRCHKY
+2897 TCSRCHKF

-2920 IIAALG
+2920 VIAALG

-2963 PATGKHT
+2963 LATGKHT
-2970 YVDGVCTT
+2970 YVNGVCTV
-2978 CGTRNPA
+2978 CGVKNPMA
-2985 GGIKG
+2985 NVKG
-2990 DDLKVDSKDNTIVT
+2990 DDIKVDSKDNKTAAGDGLVIKADDTIT
-3004 GGGLT
+3004 GE
-3009 IKTDKPVTDEKLAE
+3009 VLAD

-3028 ENGSIVITVNNTPI
+3028 SDGAITVTVTDT
-3042 LQLTKEDK
+3042 LQLTNEQKAA
-3050 ESDGGKK
+3050 DGGKS
-3057 ALMQAGA
+3057 ALTEAAKTAGD
-3064 AASGELKK
+3064 EVKK
-3072 ELDKLAEKLD
+3072 ELNKLAEKLD

-3118 LIELPHSVTLTI
+3118 LIELPHSVTVTI

-3209 KKDSANTAD
+3209 KTDSANTAD

-3230 LAAAAVVV
+3230 LAAAAVVA

>member
-1 MRKRVISWLLTVV
+1 MKKRVISWLLTVV

-41 IAPADTEN
+41 IAPVDTEN

-55 EETQEQQEPAEEVP
+55 EETQEQQEPAAETP
-69 VSRSARSGG
+69 APQMTSSGG
-78 AAPML
+78 AAL
-83 AAAGAVQNIGTAEE
+83 ALAEGTVSSAEE
-97 FAAMEPGG
+97 FAAMDASGS
-105 NYQLT
+105 YKLT

-120 NEFTDFSG
+120 NEFTG
-128 TFDGNGHTVT
+128 TFDGDGHTVT
-138 LAISGDSDYQ
+138 LNITASTPNVG
-148 ALFAKL
+148 LFSKL
-154 AAGAVV
+154 AGGAVV
-160 KNVMVD
+160 KNVITAGSVTATGKNNVGGIAGVAD
-166 GEVTG
+166 TELGAITISNCKNEAAIEGNKVVGGILGGCTEDDYALTISACANEGNISGTRNIGGICGTLENAHFIKNCYNSGEVTG
-171 TDNIGGIAGIATNAT
+171 STIGGIL
-186 IIACANK
+186 
-193 ATVAATGRYVGG
+193 GR
-205 LVGKGTGL
+205 
-213 TMTSCYNQGAVSSTR
+213 GARGYSST
-228 TRPINMGG
+228 TDTPIL
-236 IAGYVDG
+236 
-243 GASVENCY
+243 ENCY
-251 NTGSITG
+251 NVGNIVYSGTNGSAIVGTGY
-258 SGSNTA
+258 A
-264 AVVGWDAATV
+264 KKPVEV
-274 KNCYYLESTYKVG
+274 KNCYALEGSAKAFVVNG
-287 ACGNDGYTDPTVSK
+287 VNAISNSDFKS
-301 TDAEMRS
+301 AEEMKS
-308 GDIVAL
+308 PEFAAT
-314 LGSAFMVKSGDY
+314 LGSAFQYNGGGYPTLKDPEPVVEKNVVSISVKSAKTTCYTGDELELSVTVTYDDNSSEVITKGFTVAGFDNTAPGKQTVTVTYKEKTDSIEIEVIKKPEFDDFFAGIVNSVEVTNDATYPYVVDMTDSDGLCLRSSNPAQGNTSSTSTITLKAKANVTLSFKYWGCNYDSSYAALTIVKNNSYNPEMRSWGSTQWKDFTIDLKKGDTLRLNLIKTYVSGDY
-326 PALSWETPTAAVK
+326 YVK
-339 FTVSPANAVVE
+339 LKDFTVSSLYEVKLTAEPEEADAVVALKDSTGAE
-350 INGVKYTGSCTVG
+350 LKGTNGVYIVSAGE
-363 LPVGDYTYTVSCPG
+363 YTYTVSAYGYDTVTETINVAADVAKTVPLTKSATYSVAFDISRPAGITADPTVTVKTNGKAVYTGDGTGCSLSNGSYAYTVACDGCDNAGGLFSVNGDKMNITVTLAKKAIFEDFFANCQGITVSGDKGKFTIEGAGKDSYLKTTETTTLALTATKNVKLSFSYIANAAGYVEGDWDYDEPDEYYYFTIKKNSTQVKRADRETSWKDFSVELTQGDVLTISYDG
-377 YTQQTGSVT
+377 YTSYYY
-386 VTGEDNPVANPNS
+386 
-399 VSVTLEKDAAKWVT
+399 AALKNFAAVP
-413 VTFTVTPENATLTL
+413 FYTLTL
-427 KDGETQ
+427 KTPDG
-433 VTPTEGTTY
+433 
-442 KLLKG
+442 
-447 VTYTYTAVSDD
+447 
-458 EGYEPAS
+458 
-465 GEVTPTAD
+465 
-473 GTQTVAL
+473 
-480 KKVQSIAV
+480 
-488 KNGSTHKTEF
+488 
-498 EQGDALDT
+498 
-506 TGLTVTVTYSDNSTK
+506 
-521 DITEGFTVT
+521 
-530 GFNSVNVAENQTL
+530 
-543 TVHYKG
+543 
-549 AETTYSVKINKKL
+549 
-562 FPSKAFNALEGYAT
+562 AT
-576 VEYSHTGKYTAGDGK
+576 V
-591 EFVDDAQEGALR
+591 VL
-603 SNSAGMNSTTV
+603 
-614 TVTITF
+614 
-620 LENAPKMLL
+620 
-629 SFDYKVSSESNYD
+629 
-642 KLLVAQN
+642 
-649 RETKLT
+649 
-655 KSGTVAWTAD
+655 
-665 NSLTVKGGDIVTLTY
+665 
-680 SKDRSTA
+680 KDRS
-687 SGSDCIW
+687 G
-694 LKNFTVSPLY
+694 
-704 TLTIAPNQ
+704 
-712 TDATVTLKD
+712 
-721 KEGKTVSGSNGVF
+721 
-734 AVKAAA
+734 
-740 DYTYTVTKKGYEPAT
+740 
-755 GKVTMS
+755 
-761 AENQTVN
+761 AE
-768 VTLVKLPVITLQ
+768 I
-780 FTPDDAAVTLKQ
+780 
-792 GNTTVYKE
+792 
-800 SAASSTGKNV
+800 TGKNGAYTV
-810 YIAAKNTDYTYTVSK
+810 AAGTYTYTVSK
-825 FGYETATGM
+825 FGYETKTGN
-834 ISVATGDVNKTVT
+834 I
-847 LTEAA
+847 
-852 KYSVTF
+852 
-858 QITKPEGVSASPT
+858 
-871 VTVEYNGTKVYEGS
+871 
-885 GANCT
+885 
-890 LPAGDYTYKATLKD
+890 
-904 CDDLSGSFTVAAA
+904 
-917 AVTVNLPFEKKL
+917 
-929 TFADIFQGVEGI
+929 
-941 TASNGTKGFKPIK
+941 
-954 SAAGNYLE
+954 
-962 SNKSYYGTTSLTLTA
+962 
-977 TKPCVISFEYFAQ
+977 
-990 GHEDNWDEDDSAFF
+990 
-1004 TVKKGTT
+1004 
-1011 TLLTVYEENGWKTF
+1011 
-1025 STALNTGETLTLSFN
+1025 
-1040 ENGNSYYVRLKNFA
+1040 
-1054 VSPAYTITLTTT
+1054 
-1066 PTADKVEL
+1066 
-1074 KDESGNKLTGS
+1074 
-1085 GGKYAVAPGTY
+1085 
-1096 TYTVSKKD
+1096 TVS
-1104 YETATGEIT
+1104 
-1113 VTDADVTQP
+1113 
-1122 VKLTAKPVITLTATP
+1122 
-1137 ADATVKLE
+1137 
-1145 KGSLPASPKT
+1145 
-1155 TDKETGVYTYVVEKG
+1155 
-1170 AEYTYTV
+1170 
-1177 SKFGYE
+1177 
-1183 TETGSIT
+1183 
-1190 VNADVNKTVTL
+1190 ADVNETVTL
-1201 SELASCTLTFAVT
+1201 SELATHTLTFAIT

-1229 TIKPEADG
+1229 TIKPETDG
-1237 GYKLYLGETYAYTVA
+1237 GYKLYLGETYAYTVT
-1252 KADYITVS
+1252 KAEYIPVH
-1260 GSFTAAKNDTITVTL
+1260 GSITAAEDKTLSFTL
-1275 TYAGAGWD
+1275 TYAGEGWD
-1283 GTTKTAPTQDK
+1283 GTAKTAPTQDK
-1294 SGVYLI
+1294 NGVYQI
-1300 DTAAKLAWFAD
+1300 GTAAELAWFAD
-1311 AVNGGQKAINGKL
+1311 AVNKGDTTISGKL

-1344 FAGTLDGDNYT
+1344 FAGTLDGDSHT
-1355 VSGLV
+1355 VSGLAG
-1360 TTGLVGELAE
+1360 TGGLVYYLSANGTVKSLC
-1370 GGVVENLRVNC
+1370 VDC
-1381 AIVSTSSLLG
+1381 AIDGTSN
-1391 GVANSSAGTIRNCM
+1391 V
-1405 VSGSITFSS
+1405 
-1414 EGHNGA
+1414 
-1420 SAIGG
+1420 GG
-1425 IAGRTTGNGVISG
+1425 IADKSEGRIENCLVSGYIKGGDDVIFGVGGIVGHGVAGNVISG
-1438 CVSRAVVKDAYDNST
+1438 CVSTADILFKYSRYAVQNGAGGIVGYT
-1453 YGTSAPLGGIA
+1453 YGA
-1464 GYAYGVVE
+1464 VE
-1472 NCYFTGTLAV
+1472 NCYFAGNVHTNAKSVSAGGF
-1482 KKTQPNKII
+1482 
-1491 QQKRGGLVGELNAN
+1491 GGLVGCARSNAVMKDCYTVG
-1505 AELKGS
+1505 AVTGP
-1511 YVAGEFAIADES
+1511 ES
-1523 KFGAVVGKVNSGAT
+1523 SFGAVVGKVNSGAT

-1561 AHTADY
+1561 ARTADY
-1567 MRSAEFAVDMGM
+1567 MRTPEFAAEMGM
-1579 NQDDGTL
+1579 HLDSGNS

-1593 PWQGGTVLSA
+1593 PWQGGTPVDNA
-1603 DDLKAAAAAANALE
+1603 DLKAAAAAANALE

-1638 VLGLYDLTDYNDK
+1638 VLRFYDLTDYNDK
-1651 ADLCEKYGIEAP
+1651 ADLCEKYGIEEP
-1663 GEAVTNLHDY
+1663 GEAVTDLHDY

-1685 LGLDAENADRLK
+1685 LGLDAENADLLK

-1705 LRGLTPVSGDPEEEE
+1705 LRGLTPVSSDPEEEE
-1720 ETAQTYTACLTLPAS
+1720 EIAQTYTGFLTLPAS
-1735 VTVPVEGSGEKIV
+1735 VTVPVEGSGEKTV
-1748 SLTWT
+1748 SLAWT

-1804 VQTLEDIAAEFARK
+1804 VQTLEDIAAEFTRK
-1818 NTAVQPLQGM
+1818 NTAVQPLEGV

-1853 DNSEITYVNGSA
+1853 DKAEITYVNGSA

-2018 DGTALPEKSGKFRL
+2018 DGTALPEKAGKFRL

-2059 DVFFDATVA
+2059 DVLFDATVA

-2095 KTKPVDLTAV
+2095 KTKPVDTTAV

-2113 PALLEE
+2113 PALLEQE
-2119 KGIMSDSYN
+2119 DIMTDSYN

-2202 EALTGDVYWDG
+2202 EARTENAYWDG
-2213 IKNKNTV
+2213 IKNENTD

-2323 KERYKDFAQFYKQP
+2323 KERYKNFAQFYKQP
-2337 IHIDLTVI
+2337 IQIDLTVP
-2345 GEKNAADPNEN
+2345 GTTGQNDPNEN

-2368 NKNGHTFQGISDF
+2368 NKNGHTFTGISGF

-2404 KYTYTGS
+2404 NYTYTGS

-2433 SSGWMFGIA
+2433 SSGWMFGLTLQ
-2442 VKGGNETLPKTTL
+2442 GGTETLPKTTL

-2481 PMVPGAEVPGFD
+2481 PAVPGAEVPGFD

-2558 KPDDKNTPVITDNE
+2558 APDDKNTPVITDNE
-2572 RIILALTA
+2572 RIALALTA

-2585 TNVGDKNLLTALQ
+2585 ANVGGENLLKALQ
-2598 DKDIMKV
+2598 NKDIMQV
-2605 TDTSKTDINGLVM
+2605 TDTSNTDINGLVM

-2630 DTSWLVQAVLEQ
+2630 DTSWLVQAVLAQ
-2642 QNKDGS
+2642 QNEDGS
-2648 WSASADTKP
+2648 WRASADTKP

-2675 KDGGNETVNTAVEK
+2675 KDGGNETVNTAVRK

-2798 RFGEWKV
+2798 RFGEWQV

-2817 RRICSICGV
+2817 RRICSICGA

-2834 TGHKFS
+2834 TGHKFG

-2853 GISTRKCSVCGTK
+2853 GISTRKCSVCGTE

-2897 TCSRCHKY
+2897 SCSRCHKF

-2920 IIAALG
+2920 VIAALG

-2963 PATGKHT
+2963 LATGKHT

-3057 ALMQAGA
+3057 ALMHAGA

-3082 ALRGDKSRKNAQ
+3082 ALRGDSSKKNAQ
-3094 LEKVVDVTVAL
+3094 LEKIIDVTVKL
-3105 VKTEGNEIKTVAQ
+3105 VKTNADGSVESVAQ
-3118 LIELPHSVTLTI
+3118 LTELPRSVTVTVS
-3130 PITDELY
+3130 ITNELY
-3137 AALQG
+3137 DSL
-3142 KHVCVVRSHTDSS
+3142 KDKRVCVVRSHTDAN
-3155 GNVTTAELSATLGGT
+3155 GNVTTTELPATLGGT
-3170 KGNYVLTFQT
+3170 RDNYVLTFQT
-3180 DKASA
+3180 DRAST

-3191 ETVSSGYYYGGS
+3191 AAVSSGRHHYTGG
-3203 GTADSG
+3203 TTTG
-3209 KKDSANTAD
+3209 KVNSANTAD

>member
-1 MRKRVISWLLTVV
+1 MKKRVISWLLTVV
-14 MVVSML
+14 MVVSLL

-49 TVPAGN
+49 TVPAEN

-69 VSRSARSGG
+69 VSQMTSSGG
-78 AAPML
+78 TAPML
-83 AAAGAVQNIGTAEE
+83 AAAGAVQNIGTAEA
-97 FAAMEPGG
+97 FAAMEPSG

-110 ADITVTAPYA
+110 ADITVTAPYG
-120 NEFTDFSG
+120 NDITGFTGFTG

-138 LAISGDSDYQ
+138 LDITASTANVG
-148 ALFAKL
+148 LFSKL
-154 AAGAVV
+154 AGGAVV
-160 KNVMVD
+160 KNVITAGSVTVD
-166 GEVTG
+166 HTNKKSYVGGIAGYANAYENPILIENCKNTAAISGYKAVGGILGQGTNTNGITIYSCANTG
-171 TDNIGGIAGIATNAT
+171 TIAGANTQIGGIAGSITATAT
-186 IIACANK
+186 IE
-193 ATVAATGRYVGG
+193 
-205 LVGKGTGL
+205 
-213 TMTSCYNQGAVSSTR
+213 S
-228 TRPINMGG
+228 
-236 IAGYVDG
+236 
-243 GASVENCY
+243 CY
-251 NTGSITG
+251 NTGDVNGFSNVAGIVG
-258 SGSNTA
+258 SGSSGTSLQ
-264 AVVGWDAATV
+264 V
-274 KNCYYLESTYKVG
+274 KNCYTTGQIGIIEGSSNLSYGLVGGGKNKCSVANSYALENTASSKALVPKANSSSYQIQI
-287 ACGNDGYTDPTVSK
+287 DDVSCFK
-301 TDAEMRS
+301 PLDEMQSAEF
-308 GDIVAL
+308 AAT
-314 LGSAFMVKSGDY
+314 LGSAFQYNGGGYPTLKDPEPVVEKNVVSISVKSAKTTCYTGDELELSVTVTYDDNSSEVITKGFTVAGFDNTAPGKQTVTVTYKEKTDSIEIEVIKKPEFDDFFAGIVNSVEVTNDATYPYVVDMTDSDGLCLRSSNPAQGNTSSTSTITLKAKANVTLSFKYWGCNYDSSYAALTIVKNNSYNPEMRSWGSTQWKDFTIDLKKGDTLRLNLIKTYVSGDY
-326 PALSWETPTAAVK
+326 YVK
-339 FTVSPANAVVE
+339 LKDFTVSSLYEVKLTAEPEEADAVVALKDSTGAE
-350 INGVKYTGSCTVG
+350 LKGTNGVYIVSAGE
-363 LPVGDYTYTVSCPG
+363 YTYTVSAYGYDTVTETINVAADVAKTVPLTKSAAYSVAFDISRPAGITADPTVTVRTNGKAVYTGDGTGCSLSNGSYAYTVACDGCDNAGGIFSVNGDKVNITVTLAKKAIFEDFFANCQGITVSGDKGKFTIEGAGKDSYLKTTETTTLALTATKNVKLSFSYIANAAGCVEGDWYDEPDEYYYFTIKKNSKQVKLADRETSWKDFSVEFTQGDVLTISYDG
-377 YTQQTGSVT
+377 YTSYYY
-386 VTGEDNPVANPNS
+386 
-399 VSVTLEKDAAKWVT
+399 AALKNFAAVP
-413 VTFTVTPENATLTL
+413 FYTLTL
-427 KDGETQ
+427 KTPDG
-433 VTPTEGTTY
+433 
-442 KLLKG
+442 
-447 VTYTYTAVSDD
+447 
-458 EGYEPAS
+458 
-465 GEVTPTAD
+465 
-473 GTQTVAL
+473 
-480 KKVQSIAV
+480 
-488 KNGSTHKTEF
+488 
-498 EQGDALDT
+498 
-506 TGLTVTVTYSDNSTK
+506 
-521 DITEGFTVT
+521 
-530 GFNSVNVAENQTL
+530 
-543 TVHYKG
+543 
-549 AETTYSVKINKKL
+549 
-562 FPSKAFNALEGYAT
+562 AT
-576 VEYSHTGKYTAGDGK
+576 V
-591 EFVDDAQEGALR
+591 VL
-603 SNSAGMNSTTV
+603 
-614 TVTITF
+614 
-620 LENAPKMLL
+620 
-629 SFDYKVSSESNYD
+629 
-642 KLLVAQN
+642 
-649 RETKLT
+649 
-655 KSGTVAWTAD
+655 
-665 NSLTVKGGDIVTLTY
+665 
-680 SKDRSTA
+680 KDRS
-687 SGSDCIW
+687 G
-694 LKNFTVSPLY
+694 
-704 TLTIAPNQ
+704 
-712 TDATVTLKD
+712 
-721 KEGKTVSGSNGVF
+721 
-734 AVKAAA
+734 
-740 DYTYTVTKKGYEPAT
+740 
-755 GKVTMS
+755 
-761 AENQTVN
+761 AE
-768 VTLVKLPVITLQ
+768 I
-780 FTPDDAAVTLKQ
+780 
-792 GNTTVYKE
+792 
-800 SAASSTGKNV
+800 TGKNGAYTV
-810 YIAAKNTDYTYTVSK
+810 AAGTYAYTVSK
-825 FGYETATGM
+825 FGYETKTGN
-834 ISVATGDVNKTVT
+834 I
-847 LTEAA
+847 
-852 KYSVTF
+852 
-858 QITKPEGVSASPT
+858 
-871 VTVEYNGTKVYEGS
+871 
-885 GANCT
+885 
-890 LPAGDYTYKATLKD
+890 
-904 CDDLSGSFTVAAA
+904 
-917 AVTVNLPFEKKL
+917 
-929 TFADIFQGVEGI
+929 
-941 TASNGTKGFKPIK
+941 
-954 SAAGNYLE
+954 
-962 SNKSYYGTTSLTLTA
+962 
-977 TKPCVISFEYFAQ
+977 
-990 GHEDNWDEDDSAFF
+990 
-1004 TVKKGTT
+1004 
-1011 TLLTVYEENGWKTF
+1011 
-1025 STALNTGETLTLSFN
+1025 
-1040 ENGNSYYVRLKNFA
+1040 
-1054 VSPAYTITLTTT
+1054 
-1066 PTADKVEL
+1066 
-1074 KDESGNKLTGS
+1074 
-1085 GGKYAVAPGTY
+1085 
-1096 TYTVSKKD
+1096 TVS
-1104 YETATGEIT
+1104 
-1113 VTDADVTQP
+1113 
-1122 VKLTAKPVITLTATP
+1122 
-1137 ADATVKLE
+1137 
-1145 KGSLPASPKT
+1145 
-1155 TDKETGVYTYVVEKG
+1155 
-1170 AEYTYTV
+1170 
-1177 SKFGYE
+1177 
-1183 TETGSIT
+1183 
-1190 VNADVNKTVTL
+1190 ADVNETVTL

-1229 TIKPEADG
+1229 TIKPEANG
-1237 GYKLYLGETYAYTVA
+1237 GYKLYLGETYAYTVT
-1252 KADYITVS
+1252 KADYVPVH
-1260 GSFTAAKNDTITVTL
+1260 GSITAAEDKTLSFTL
-1275 TYAGAGWD
+1275 TYAGEGWD
-1283 GTTKTAPTQDK
+1283 GTAKTAPTQDK
-1294 SGVYLI
+1294 NGVYQI
-1300 DTAAKLAWFAD
+1300 GTAAELAWFAD
-1311 AVNGGQKAINGKL
+1311 AVQTGQTAISAKL

-1332 KPWTAIGTSSNK
+1332 KTWTAFGKYDYKLEGKSG
-1344 FAGTLDGDNYT
+1344 FAGTLDGDRHI
-1355 VSGLV
+1355 VSGLKS
-1360 TTGLVGELAE
+1360 TEGLVSCL
-1370 GGVVENLRVNC
+1370 
-1381 AIVSTSSLLG
+1381 
-1391 GVANSSAGTIRNCM
+1391 SSAGTVKNLTVIGT
-1405 VSGSITFSS
+1405 VSGSSHVGGIAATSS
-1414 EGHNGA
+1414 GTVENCLFDGTVTTSSSSA
-1420 SAIGG
+1420 SAGGIVGRASKGNRIVNCVNTGDIKNTCTSYSSTLNIGGIVGYTYGTVENCYSTGNVSARTDRDTNKGIGG
-1425 IAGRTTGNGVISG
+1425 IAGQVYASAVLRNCYVTGAVTGPKAGISP
-1438 CVSRAVVKDAYDNST
+1438 VVNLVASGAT
-1453 YGTSAPLGGIA
+1453 
-1464 GYAYGVVE
+1464 VE
-1472 NCYFTGTLAV
+1472 NCYYLHAAGIGASTAGALQ
-1482 KKTQPNKII
+1482 KT
-1491 QQKRGGLVGELNAN
+1491 
-1505 AELKGS
+1505 AEEMRTP
-1511 YVAGEFAIADES
+1511 EFA
-1523 KFGAVVGKVNSGAT
+1523 
-1537 ITNCAYLDTV
+1537 
-1547 APQAAADGTTSGMT
+1547 
-1561 AHTADY
+1561 
-1567 MRSAEFAVDMGM
+1567 AEMGM
-1579 NQDDGTL
+1579 HLDSGNS

-1593 PWQGGTVLSA
+1593 PWQGGTPVDNA
-1603 DDLKAAAAAANALE
+1603 DLKAAAAAANALE

-1624 DAAKKAKADWYAET
+1624 DVAKKAKADWNAEN
-1638 VLGLYDLTDYNDK
+1638 VLGIYDLTDYDDK
-1651 ADLCEKYGIEAP
+1651 ADLCEEYGIEAP

-1685 LGLDAENADRLK
+1685 LGLDAENADLLK

-1705 LRGLTPVSGDPEEEE
+1705 LRGLTPVSSDPEEEE
-1720 ETAQTYTACLTLPAS
+1720 EIAQTHTACLTLPAS
-1735 VTVPVEGSGEKIV
+1735 VTVSVDGEEKTV
-1748 SLTWT
+1748 SLAWT

-1818 NTAVQPLQGM
+1818 NTAVQPLQGV

-2932 AAVAATCYASGHEAD
+2932 AAVAATCYVSGRTAE

-2954 IVITAGATI
+2954 LVLVPSTSI

-3028 ENGSIVITVNNTPI
+3028 SDGAITVTVTDT
-3042 LQLTKEDK
+3042 LQLTNEQKAA
-3050 ESDGGKK
+3050 DGGKS
-3057 ALMQAGA
+3057 ALTEAAKTAGD
-3064 AASGELKK
+3064 EVKK
-3072 ELDKLAEKLD
+3072 ELNKLAEKLD

-3118 LIELPHSVTLTI
+3118 LIELPHSVTVTI

-3142 KHVCVVRSHTDSS
+3142 KRVCVMRSHTDSS

>member
-1 MRKRVISWLLTVV
+1 MKKRVISWLLTVV

-41 IAPADTEN
+41 IAPVDTEN
-49 TVPAGN
+49 TVPAED
-55 EETQEQQEPAEEVP
+55 EETQEQQEPAPETP
-69 VSRSARSGG
+69 VSRSARIG
-78 AAPML
+78 
-83 AAAGAVQNIGTAEE
+83 GTALALAEGTVSSAKE
-97 FAAMEPGG
+97 FAAMDASGS
-105 NYQLT
+105 YTLT
-110 ADITVTAPYA
+110 KDIIVTEPYA
-120 NEFTDFSG
+120 SDFSG

-138 LAISGDSDYQ
+138 LDITASTANVG
-148 ALFAKL
+148 LFSKL
-154 AAGAVV
+154 AGGAVV
-160 KNVMVD
+160 KNVITAGSISGKVNN
-166 GEVTG
+166 V
-171 TDNIGGIAGIATNAT
+171 GGIAGTADGNVT
-186 IIACANK
+186 IENCKNTASIKGGKGAGGILGYSEPGSGFVTISSCANMGSVSGTRK
-193 ATVAATGRYVGG
+193 QVGG
-205 LVGKGTGL
+205 IAGNVVGTHIIRN
-213 TMTSCYNQGAVSSTR
+213 CYNQGDISDGA
-228 TRPINMGG
+228 G
-236 IAGYVDG
+236 ILGRGTKGVL
-243 GASVENCY
+243 VENCY
-251 NTGSITG
+251 TVGSVETNGAIMAVSSSSYSSDEPCRIVNCYAPSETVTALVPSTVKISN
-258 SGSNTA
+258 SGTKSSA
-264 AVVGWDAATV
+264 EMQSAEFAAT
-274 KNCYYLESTYKVG
+274 
-287 ACGNDGYTDPTVSK
+287 
-301 TDAEMRS
+301 
-308 GDIVAL
+308 
-314 LGSAFMVKSGDY
+314 LGSAFQYNGGGYPTLKDPEPVVEKNVVSISVKSAKTTCYTGDELELSVTVTYDDNSSEVITKGFTVAGFDNTAPGKQTVTVTYKEKTDSIEIEVIKKPEFDDFFAGIVNSVEVTNDATYPYVVDMTDSDGLCLRSSNPVQGNTSSTSTITLKAKANVTLSFKYWGCNYDASYAALTIVKNNSYNPEMRSWGSTQWKDFTIDLKKGDTLRLNLIKTYVSGDY
-326 PALSWETPTAAVK
+326 YVK
-339 FTVSPANAVVE
+339 LKDFTVSSLYEVKLTAEPEEADAVVALKDSTGAE
-350 INGVKYTGSCTVG
+350 LKGTNGVYIVSAGE
-363 LPVGDYTYTVSCPG
+363 YTYTVSAYGYDTVTETINVAADVAKTVPLTKSAAYSVAFDISRPAGITADPTVTVKTNGKAVYTGDGTGCSLSNGSYAYTVACDGCDNAGGIFSVNGDKMNITVTLAKKAIFEDFFANCQGITVSGDKGKFTIEGAGKDSYLKTTETTTLALTATKNVKLSFSYIANAVGYVEGDWENDEPDEYYYFTIKKNSTQVKRAYSETSWKDFSVELTQGDVLTISYDG
-377 YTQQTGSVT
+377 YTRDYYAALKNFAT
-386 VTGEDNPVANPNS
+386 VP
-399 VSVTLEKDAAKWVT
+399 
-413 VTFTVTPENATLTL
+413 FYTLTL
-427 KDGETQ
+427 KTPDG
-433 VTPTEGTTY
+433 
-442 KLLKG
+442 
-447 VTYTYTAVSDD
+447 
-458 EGYEPAS
+458 
-465 GEVTPTAD
+465 
-473 GTQTVAL
+473 
-480 KKVQSIAV
+480 
-488 KNGSTHKTEF
+488 
-498 EQGDALDT
+498 
-506 TGLTVTVTYSDNSTK
+506 
-521 DITEGFTVT
+521 
-530 GFNSVNVAENQTL
+530 
-543 TVHYKG
+543 
-549 AETTYSVKINKKL
+549 
-562 FPSKAFNALEGYAT
+562 AT
-576 VEYSHTGKYTAGDGK
+576 V
-591 EFVDDAQEGALR
+591 VL
-603 SNSAGMNSTTV
+603 
-614 TVTITF
+614 
-620 LENAPKMLL
+620 
-629 SFDYKVSSESNYD
+629 
-642 KLLVAQN
+642 
-649 RETKLT
+649 
-655 KSGTVAWTAD
+655 
-665 NSLTVKGGDIVTLTY
+665 
-680 SKDRSTA
+680 KDRS
-687 SGSDCIW
+687 G
-694 LKNFTVSPLY
+694 
-704 TLTIAPNQ
+704 
-712 TDATVTLKD
+712 
-721 KEGKTVSGSNGVF
+721 
-734 AVKAAA
+734 
-740 DYTYTVTKKGYEPAT
+740 
-755 GKVTMS
+755 
-761 AENQTVN
+761 AE
-768 VTLVKLPVITLQ
+768 I
-780 FTPDDAAVTLKQ
+780 
-792 GNTTVYKE
+792 
-800 SAASSTGKNV
+800 TGKN
-810 YIAAKNTDYTYTVSK
+810 
-825 FGYETATGM
+825 
-834 ISVATGDVNKTVT
+834 
-847 LTEAA
+847 
-852 KYSVTF
+852 
-858 QITKPEGVSASPT
+858 
-871 VTVEYNGTKVYEGS
+871 
-885 GANCT
+885 GA
-890 LPAGDYTYKATLKD
+890 Y
-904 CDDLSGSFTVAAA
+904 TVAA
-917 AVTVNLPFEKKL
+917 
-929 TFADIFQGVEGI
+929 
-941 TASNGTKGFKPIK
+941 
-954 SAAGNYLE
+954 
-962 SNKSYYGTTSLTLTA
+962 
-977 TKPCVISFEYFAQ
+977 
-990 GHEDNWDEDDSAFF
+990 
-1004 TVKKGTT
+1004 
-1011 TLLTVYEENGWKTF
+1011 
-1025 STALNTGETLTLSFN
+1025 
-1040 ENGNSYYVRLKNFA
+1040 
-1054 VSPAYTITLTTT
+1054 
-1066 PTADKVEL
+1066 
-1074 KDESGNKLTGS
+1074 
-1085 GGKYAVAPGTY
+1085 GTY
-1096 TYTVSKKD
+1096 
-1104 YETATGEIT
+1104 A
-1113 VTDADVTQP
+1113 
-1122 VKLTAKPVITLTATP
+1122 
-1137 ADATVKLE
+1137 
-1145 KGSLPASPKT
+1145 
-1155 TDKETGVYTYVVEKG
+1155 
-1170 AEYTYTV
+1170 YTV

-1229 TIKPEADG
+1229 TIKPETDG
-1237 GYKLYLGETYAYTVA
+1237 GYKLYLGETYAYTVT
-1252 KADYITVS
+1252 KADYIPVH
-1260 GSFTAAKNDTITVTL
+1260 GSITAAEDKTLSFTL
-1275 TYAGAGWD
+1275 TYAGEGWD
-1283 GTTKTAPTQDK
+1283 GTAKTAPTQDK
-1294 SGVYLI
+1294 NGVYQI
-1300 DTAAKLAWFAD
+1300 GTAAKLAWFAD
-1311 AVNGGQKAINGKL
+1311 AVNKGDTTISGKL

-1332 KPWTAIGTSSNK
+1332 KTWTAIGTDSNK

-1355 VSGLV
+1355 VSGLAG
-1360 TTGLVGELAE
+1360 TGGLVYYLSANGTVKSLC
-1370 GGVVENLRVNC
+1370 VDC
-1381 AIVSTSSLLG
+1381 AIDGTSN
-1391 GVANSSAGTIRNCM
+1391 V
-1405 VSGSITFSS
+1405 
-1414 EGHNGA
+1414 
-1420 SAIGG
+1420 GG
-1425 IAGRTTGNGVISG
+1425 IADKSEGRIENCLVSGYIKGGNDTIFGVGGIVGHGVAGNVISG
-1438 CVSRAVVKDAYDNST
+1438 CVSTADILFKYSRYVVQNGAGGIVGYT
-1453 YGTSAPLGGIA
+1453 YGT
-1464 GYAYGVVE
+1464 VE
-1472 NCYFTGTLAV
+1472 NCYFAGNVHTNAKSVSAGGF
-1482 KKTQPNKII
+1482 
-1491 QQKRGGLVGELNAN
+1491 GGLVGCARSNAVMKDCYTVG
-1505 AELKGS
+1505 AVTGP
-1511 YVAGEFAIADES
+1511 ES
-1523 KFGAVVGKVNSGAT
+1523 SFGAVVGKVNSGAT

-1603 DDLKAAAAAANALE
+1603 DDLKAAAAAANALQ

-1638 VLGLYDLTDYNDK
+1638 VLGFYDLTDYNDK

-1663 GEAVTNLHDY
+1663 GEAVTDLHDY

-1685 LGLDAENADRLK
+1685 LGLDAENADLLK

-1705 LRGLTPVSGDPEEEE
+1705 LRGLTPVSSDPEEEE
-1720 ETAQTYTACLTLPAS
+1720 EIAQTHTACLTLPAS
-1735 VTVPVEGSGEKIV
+1735 VTVSVDGEEKTV
-1748 SLTWT
+1748 SLAWT

-1763 GALTAPAADKVTV
+1763 GALTAPAEGKVTV

-1804 VQTLEDIAAEFARK
+1804 VQTLEDIAAEFTRK
-1818 NTAVQPLQGM
+1818 NTAVQPLQGV

-1865 KANGFDGTKVQYIAD
+1865 KANGFDDTKVKYIAD
-1880 NGKITYFTGDGTARQ
+1880 NGNITYFTGDGTARQ

-1908 AGVTKEITL
+1908 ARVTKEITL

-1925 DAVQKLLESAAES
+1925 DAVQKLLESAAGS

-1975 PSSIAGRYD
+1975 PSGIAGRYD

-2018 DGTALPEKSGKFRL
+2018 DGTALPEKAGKFRL

-2059 DVFFDATVA
+2059 DVLFDATVA

-2095 KTKPVDLTAV
+2095 KTKPVDTTAV
-2105 SDDMQMPR
+2105 GDDMQMPR
-2113 PALLEE
+2113 PALLE
-2119 KGIMSDSYN
+2119 KAGIMTDSYN

-2202 EALTGDVYWDG
+2202 EARTEDAYWDG

-2337 IHIDLTVI
+2337 IQIDLTVP
-2345 GEKNAADPNEN
+2345 GTTGQNDPNEN

-2368 NKNGHTFQGISDF
+2368 NKNGHTFRGISDF

-2481 PMVPGAEVPGFD
+2481 PAVPGAEVPGFD

-2558 KPDDKNTPVITDNE
+2558 APDDKNTPVITDNE
-2572 RIILALTA
+2572 RIALALTA

-2585 TNVGDKNLLTALQ
+2585 ANVGGENLLKALQ
-2598 DKDIMKV
+2598 NKDIMQV
-2605 TDTSKTDINGLVM
+2605 TDTSNTDINGLVM

-2630 DTSWLVQAVLEQ
+2630 DTSWLVQAVLAQ
-2642 QNKDGS
+2642 QNEDGS
-2648 WSASADTKP
+2648 WRASADTKP
-2657 VGDVDMTA
+2657 AGDVDMTA
-2665 MALQALAPYH
+2665 MALQALAPYY

-2798 RFGEWKV
+2798 RFGEWQV

-2817 RRICSICGV
+2817 RRICSICGA
-2826 VEEKPVPA
+2826 VEEKSVPA
-2834 TGHKFS
+2834 TGHNFG

-2853 GISTRKCSVCGTK
+2853 GISTRKCSVCGTE

-2897 TCSRCHKY
+2897 SCSRCHKF

-2920 IIAALG
+2920 VIAALG

-2963 PATGKHT
+2963 LATGKHT

-3028 ENGSIVITVNNTPI
+3028 SDGAITVTVTDT
-3042 LQLTKEDK
+3042 LQLTNEQKAA
-3050 ESDGGKK
+3050 DGGKS
-3057 ALMQAGA
+3057 ALTEAAKTAGD
-3064 AASGELKK
+3064 EVKK
-3072 ELDKLAEKLD
+3072 ELNKLAEKLD

-3118 LIELPHSVTLTI
+3118 LIELPHSVTVTI

-3170 KGNYVLTFQT
+3170 KDNYVLTFQT

-3223 LWLGSAV
+3223 LWLGSAA

>member
-1 MRKRVISWLLTVV
+1 MKKRVISWLLTVV
-14 MVVSML
+14 MVVSLL

-41 IAPADTEN
+41 IAPVDTEN

-55 EETQEQQEPAEEVP
+55 EETQEQQEPAPETP
-69 VSRSARSGG
+69 APQMTRSGG
-78 AAPML
+78 AAL
-83 AAAGAVQNIGTAEE
+83 ALAEGTVSSAKE
-97 FAAMEPGG
+97 FAAMDASGS
-105 NYQLT
+105 YTLT
-110 ADITVTAPYA
+110 KDIIVTEPYA
-120 NEFTDFSG
+120 YDFIG

-138 LAISGDSDYQ
+138 LDITASTANVGLFKTLSG
-148 ALFAKL
+148 
-154 AAGAVV
+154 GAVV
-160 KNVMVD
+160 KNVITAGSISGKVNN
-166 GEVTG
+166 V
-171 TDNIGGIAGIATNAT
+171 GGIAGTADGNVT
-186 IIACANK
+186 IENCKNTASIKGGKGAGGILGYSEPGSGFVTISSCANMGSVSGTRK
-193 ATVAATGRYVGG
+193 QVGG
-205 LVGKGTGL
+205 IAGNVVGTHIIRN
-213 TMTSCYNQGAVSSTR
+213 CYNQGDISDGA
-228 TRPINMGG
+228 G
-236 IAGYVDG
+236 ILGRGTKGVL
-243 GASVENCY
+243 VENCY
-251 NTGSITG
+251 TVGSVETNGAIIAVSSSSYSSDEPCRIVNCYAPSETVTALVPSTVKISN
-258 SGSNTA
+258 SGTKSSA
-264 AVVGWDAATV
+264 EMKSAEFAAT
-274 KNCYYLESTYKVG
+274 
-287 ACGNDGYTDPTVSK
+287 
-301 TDAEMRS
+301 
-308 GDIVAL
+308 
-314 LGSAFMVKSGDY
+314 LGSAFQYNGGGYPTLKDPEPVVEKNVVSISVKSAKTTCYTGDELELSVTVTYDDNSSEVITKGFTVAGFDNTAPGKQTVTVTYKEKTDSIEIEVIKKPEFDDFFAGIVNSVEVTNDATYPYVVDMTDSDGLCLRSSNPAQGNTSSTSTITLKAKANVTLSFKYWGCNYDSSYAALTIVKNNSYNPEMRSWGSTQWKDFTIDLKKGDTLRLNLIKTYVSGDY
-326 PALSWETPTAAVK
+326 YVK
-339 FTVSPANAVVE
+339 LKDFTVSSLYEVKLTAEPEEADAVVALKDSTGAE
-350 INGVKYTGSCTVG
+350 LKGTNGVYIVSAGE
-363 LPVGDYTYTVSCPG
+363 YTYTVSAYGYDTVTETINVAADVAKTVPLTKSAAYSVAFDISRPAGITADPTVTVKTNGKAVYTGDGTGCSLSNGSYAYTVACDGCDNAGGIFSVNGDKMNITVTLAKKAIFEDFFANCQGITVSGDKGKFTIEGAGKDSYLKTTETTTLALTATKNVKLSFSYIANAAGYVEDEWDYDEPGESYYFTIKKNSTQVKRADSETSWKDFSVELTQGDVLTISYDG
-377 YTQQTGSVT
+377 YTSYYYAALK
-386 VTGEDNPVANPNS
+386 NFVAVP
-399 VSVTLEKDAAKWVT
+399 
-413 VTFTVTPENATLTL
+413 FYTLTL
-427 KDGETQ
+427 KTPDG
-433 VTPTEGTTY
+433 
-442 KLLKG
+442 
-447 VTYTYTAVSDD
+447 
-458 EGYEPAS
+458 
-465 GEVTPTAD
+465 
-473 GTQTVAL
+473 
-480 KKVQSIAV
+480 
-488 KNGSTHKTEF
+488 
-498 EQGDALDT
+498 
-506 TGLTVTVTYSDNSTK
+506 
-521 DITEGFTVT
+521 
-530 GFNSVNVAENQTL
+530 
-543 TVHYKG
+543 
-549 AETTYSVKINKKL
+549 
-562 FPSKAFNALEGYAT
+562 AT
-576 VEYSHTGKYTAGDGK
+576 V
-591 EFVDDAQEGALR
+591 VL
-603 SNSAGMNSTTV
+603 
-614 TVTITF
+614 
-620 LENAPKMLL
+620 
-629 SFDYKVSSESNYD
+629 
-642 KLLVAQN
+642 
-649 RETKLT
+649 
-655 KSGTVAWTAD
+655 
-665 NSLTVKGGDIVTLTY
+665 
-680 SKDRSTA
+680 KDRS
-687 SGSDCIW
+687 G
-694 LKNFTVSPLY
+694 
-704 TLTIAPNQ
+704 
-712 TDATVTLKD
+712 
-721 KEGKTVSGSNGVF
+721 
-734 AVKAAA
+734 
-740 DYTYTVTKKGYEPAT
+740 
-755 GKVTMS
+755 
-761 AENQTVN
+761 AE
-768 VTLVKLPVITLQ
+768 I
-780 FTPDDAAVTLKQ
+780 
-792 GNTTVYKE
+792 
-800 SAASSTGKNV
+800 TGKN
-810 YIAAKNTDYTYTVSK
+810 
-825 FGYETATGM
+825 
-834 ISVATGDVNKTVT
+834 
-847 LTEAA
+847 
-852 KYSVTF
+852 
-858 QITKPEGVSASPT
+858 
-871 VTVEYNGTKVYEGS
+871 
-885 GANCT
+885 GA
-890 LPAGDYTYKATLKD
+890 Y
-904 CDDLSGSFTVAAA
+904 TVAA
-917 AVTVNLPFEKKL
+917 
-929 TFADIFQGVEGI
+929 
-941 TASNGTKGFKPIK
+941 
-954 SAAGNYLE
+954 
-962 SNKSYYGTTSLTLTA
+962 
-977 TKPCVISFEYFAQ
+977 
-990 GHEDNWDEDDSAFF
+990 
-1004 TVKKGTT
+1004 
-1011 TLLTVYEENGWKTF
+1011 
-1025 STALNTGETLTLSFN
+1025 
-1040 ENGNSYYVRLKNFA
+1040 
-1054 VSPAYTITLTTT
+1054 
-1066 PTADKVEL
+1066 
-1074 KDESGNKLTGS
+1074 
-1085 GGKYAVAPGTY
+1085 GTY
-1096 TYTVSKKD
+1096 
-1104 YETATGEIT
+1104 A
-1113 VTDADVTQP
+1113 
-1122 VKLTAKPVITLTATP
+1122 
-1137 ADATVKLE
+1137 
-1145 KGSLPASPKT
+1145 
-1155 TDKETGVYTYVVEKG
+1155 
-1170 AEYTYTV
+1170 YTV

-1229 TIKPEADG
+1229 TIKPETDG
-1237 GYKLYLGETYAYTVA
+1237 GYKLYLGETYAYTVT
-1252 KADYITVS
+1252 KAEYIPVH
-1260 GSFTAAKNDTITVTL
+1260 GSITAAEDKTLSFTL
-1275 TYAGAGWD
+1275 TYAGEGWD
-1283 GTTKTAPTQDK
+1283 GTAKTAPTQDK
-1294 SGVYLI
+1294 NGVYQI
-1300 DTAAKLAWFAD
+1300 GTAAELAWFAD
-1311 AVNGGQKAINGKL
+1311 AVNKGDTTISGKL

-1344 FAGTLDGDNYT
+1344 FAGTLDGDSHT
-1355 VSGLV
+1355 VSGLAG
-1360 TTGLVGELAE
+1360 TGGLVYYLSANGTVKSLC
-1370 GGVVENLRVNC
+1370 VDC
-1381 AIVSTSSLLG
+1381 AIDGTSN
-1391 GVANSSAGTIRNCM
+1391 V
-1405 VSGSITFSS
+1405 
-1414 EGHNGA
+1414 
-1420 SAIGG
+1420 GG
-1425 IAGRTTGNGVISG
+1425 IADKSEGRIENCLVSGYIKGGDDVIFGVGGIVGHGVAGNVISG
-1438 CVSRAVVKDAYDNST
+1438 CVSTADILFKYSRYAVQNGAGGIVGYT
-1453 YGTSAPLGGIA
+1453 YGA
-1464 GYAYGVVE
+1464 VE
-1472 NCYFTGTLAV
+1472 NCYFAGNVHTNAKSVSAGGF
-1482 KKTQPNKII
+1482 
-1491 QQKRGGLVGELNAN
+1491 GGLVGCARSNAVMKDCYTVG
-1505 AELKGS
+1505 AVTGP
-1511 YVAGEFAIADES
+1511 ES
-1523 KFGAVVGKVNSGAT
+1523 SFGAVVGKVNSGAT

-1561 AHTADY
+1561 ARTADY
-1567 MRSAEFAVDMGM
+1567 MRTPEFAAEMGM
-1579 NQDDGTL
+1579 HLDSGNS

-1593 PWQGGTVLSA
+1593 PWQGGTPVDNA
-1603 DDLKAAAAAANALE
+1603 DLKAAAAAANALE

-1638 VLGLYDLTDYNDK
+1638 VLRFYDLTDYNDK
-1651 ADLCEKYGIEAP
+1651 ADLCEKYGIEEP
-1663 GEAVTNLHDY
+1663 GEAVTDLHDY

-1685 LGLDAENADRLK
+1685 LGLDAENADLLK

-1705 LRGLTPVSGDPEEEE
+1705 LRGLTPVSSDPEEEE
-1720 ETAQTYTACLTLPAS
+1720 EIAQTYTGFLTLPAS
-1735 VTVPVEGSGEKIV
+1735 VTVPVEGSGEKTV
-1748 SLTWT
+1748 SLAWT

-1804 VQTLEDIAAEFARK
+1804 VQTLEDIAAEFTRK
-1818 NTAVQPLQGM
+1818 NTAVQPLEGV

-1853 DNSEITYVNGSA
+1853 DKAEITYVNGSA

-2018 DGTALPEKSGKFRL
+2018 DGTALPEKAGKFRL

-2059 DVFFDATVA
+2059 DVLFDATVA
-2068 PFDSS
+2068 PFDNS

-2095 KTKPVDLTAV
+2095 KTKPVDTTAV

-2113 PALLEE
+2113 PALLEQE
-2119 KGIMSDSYN
+2119 DIMTDSYN

-2202 EALTGDVYWDG
+2202 EARTENAYWDG
-2213 IKNKNTV
+2213 IKNENTD

-2323 KERYKDFAQFYKQP
+2323 KERYKNFAQFYKQP
-2337 IHIDLTVI
+2337 IQIDLTVP
-2345 GEKNAADPNEN
+2345 GTTGQNDPNEN

-2368 NKNGHTFQGISDF
+2368 NKNGHTFTGISGF

-2404 KYTYTGS
+2404 NYTYTGS

-2433 SSGWMFGIA
+2433 SSGWMFGLTLQ
-2442 VKGGNETLPKTTL
+2442 GGTETLPKTTL

-2481 PMVPGAEVPGFD
+2481 PAVPGAEVPGFD

-2558 KPDDKNTPVITDNE
+2558 APDDKNTPVITDNE
-2572 RIILALTA
+2572 RIALALTA

-2585 TNVGDKNLLTALQ
+2585 ANVGGENLLKALQ
-2598 DKDIMKV
+2598 NKDIMQV
-2605 TDTSKTDINGLVM
+2605 TDTSNTDINGLVM

-2630 DTSWLVQAVLEQ
+2630 DTSWLVQAVLAQ
-2642 QNKDGS
+2642 QNEDGS
-2648 WSASADTKP
+2648 WRASADTKP

-2675 KDGGNETVNTAVEK
+2675 KDGGNETVNTAVRK

-2798 RFGEWKV
+2798 RFGEWQV

-2817 RRICSICGV
+2817 RRICSICGA

-2834 TGHKFS
+2834 TGHKFG

-2853 GISTRKCSVCGTK
+2853 GISTRKCSVCGTE

-2897 TCSRCHKY
+2897 SCSRCHKF

-2920 IIAALG
+2920 VIAALG

-2970 YVDGVCTT
+2970 YVNGVCTV
-2978 CGTRNPA
+2978 CGVKNPMA
-2985 GGIKG
+2985 NVKG
-2990 DDLKVDSKDNTIVT
+2990 DDIKVDSKDNTIVT
-3004 GGGLT
+3004 GGGLVIKADDT
-3009 IKTDKPVTDEKLAE
+3009 ITGEVLAD

-3028 ENGSIVITVNNTPI
+3028 SDGAITVTVTDT
-3042 LQLTKEDK
+3042 LQLTNEQKAA
-3050 ESDGGKK
+3050 DGGKS
-3057 ALMQAGA
+3057 ALTEAAKMAGD
-3064 AASGELKK
+3064 EVKK
-3072 ELDKLAEKLD
+3072 ELNKLAEKLD

-3118 LIELPHSVTLTI
+3118 LIELPHSVTVTI

>member
-1 MRKRVISWLLTVV
+1 
-14 MVVSML
+14 MVVSLL

-41 IAPADTEN
+41 IAPVDTEN

-69 VSRSARSGG
+69 VSQMARSGG

-83 AAAGAVQNIGTAEE
+83 AAAGAVQDIGTAED
-97 FAAMEPGG
+97 FAAMQPSG

-120 NEFTDFSG
+120 NDFTDFSG

-138 LAISGDSDYQ
+138 LDITASTANVG
-148 ALFAKL
+148 LFSKL
-154 AAGAVV
+154 AGGAVV
-160 KNVMVD
+160 KNVITA
-166 GEVTG
+166 GTVT
-171 TDNIGGIAGIATNAT
+171 
-186 IIACANK
+186 
-193 ATVAATGRYVGG
+193 ATGKKCV
-205 LVGKGTGL
+205 
-213 TMTSCYNQGAVSSTR
+213 A
-228 TRPINMGG
+228 G
-236 IAGYVDG
+236 IAGYATDNVKI
-243 GASVENCY
+243 ENCK
-251 NTGSITG
+251 NTASITG
-258 SGSNTA
+258 NKNVGGILGEAYNNEESISVGIKNCANEGAVNGTGS
-264 AVVGWDAATV
+264 AVGGIVGKMEGQNSIIDCYNRGNITGFNNYAGIVGQSTGALVATI
-274 KNCYYLESTYKVG
+274 KNCYSVG
-287 ACGNDGYTDPTVSK
+287 AVTAYGASTNAGYALIGGGKNYALTNCYAIKQDGLNLAYKGTNATTEECDLKSADDMK
-301 TDAEMRS
+301 SAEF
-308 GDIVAL
+308 AAT
-314 LGSAFMVKSGDY
+314 LGSAFQYNVGGYPTLKDPEPVVEKNVVSISVKSAKTTCYTGDELELSVTVAYDDNSSEVITKGFTVAGFDNTAPGKQTVTVTYKEKTDSIEIEVIKKPEFDDFFAGIVNSVEVTNDATYPYVVDMTDSDGLCLRSSNPDQGNTSSTSTITLKAKANVTLSFKYWGCNYDSSYAALTIVKNNSYNPEMRSWGSTQWKDFTIDLKKGDTLRLNLIKTYVSGDY
-326 PALSWETPTAAVK
+326 YVK
-339 FTVSPANAVVE
+339 LKDFTVSSLYEVKLTAEPEEADAVVALKDSTGAE
-350 INGVKYTGSCTVG
+350 LKGTNGVYIVSAGE
-363 LPVGDYTYTVSCPG
+363 YTYTVSAYGYDTVTETINVAADVAKTVPLTKSAAYSVAFDISRPAGITADPTVTVKTNGKAVYTGDGTGCSLSNGSYAYTVACDGCDNAGGVFSVNGDKVNITVTLAKKAIFEDFFANCQGITVSGDKGKFTIEGAGKDSYLKTTETTTLALTATKNVKLSFSYIANAVGYVEGDWENDEPDEYYYFTIKKNSKQVRLADSETSWKDFSVELTQGDVLTISYDG
-377 YTQQTGSVT
+377 YTSYYY
-386 VTGEDNPVANPNS
+386 
-399 VSVTLEKDAAKWVT
+399 AALKNFAAVP
-413 VTFTVTPENATLTL
+413 FYTLTL
-427 KDGETQ
+427 KTPDG
-433 VTPTEGTTY
+433 
-442 KLLKG
+442 
-447 VTYTYTAVSDD
+447 
-458 EGYEPAS
+458 
-465 GEVTPTAD
+465 
-473 GTQTVAL
+473 
-480 KKVQSIAV
+480 
-488 KNGSTHKTEF
+488 
-498 EQGDALDT
+498 
-506 TGLTVTVTYSDNSTK
+506 
-521 DITEGFTVT
+521 
-530 GFNSVNVAENQTL
+530 
-543 TVHYKG
+543 
-549 AETTYSVKINKKL
+549 
-562 FPSKAFNALEGYAT
+562 AT
-576 VEYSHTGKYTAGDGK
+576 V
-591 EFVDDAQEGALR
+591 VL
-603 SNSAGMNSTTV
+603 
-614 TVTITF
+614 
-620 LENAPKMLL
+620 
-629 SFDYKVSSESNYD
+629 
-642 KLLVAQN
+642 
-649 RETKLT
+649 
-655 KSGTVAWTAD
+655 
-665 NSLTVKGGDIVTLTY
+665 
-680 SKDRSTA
+680 KDRS
-687 SGSDCIW
+687 G
-694 LKNFTVSPLY
+694 
-704 TLTIAPNQ
+704 
-712 TDATVTLKD
+712 
-721 KEGKTVSGSNGVF
+721 
-734 AVKAAA
+734 
-740 DYTYTVTKKGYEPAT
+740 
-755 GKVTMS
+755 
-761 AENQTVN
+761 AE
-768 VTLVKLPVITLQ
+768 I
-780 FTPDDAAVTLKQ
+780 
-792 GNTTVYKE
+792 
-800 SAASSTGKNV
+800 TGKNGAYTV
-810 YIAAKNTDYTYTVSK
+810 AAGTYTYTVSK
-825 FGYETATGM
+825 FGYETKTGN
-834 ISVATGDVNKTVT
+834 I
-847 LTEAA
+847 
-852 KYSVTF
+852 
-858 QITKPEGVSASPT
+858 
-871 VTVEYNGTKVYEGS
+871 
-885 GANCT
+885 
-890 LPAGDYTYKATLKD
+890 
-904 CDDLSGSFTVAAA
+904 
-917 AVTVNLPFEKKL
+917 
-929 TFADIFQGVEGI
+929 
-941 TASNGTKGFKPIK
+941 
-954 SAAGNYLE
+954 
-962 SNKSYYGTTSLTLTA
+962 
-977 TKPCVISFEYFAQ
+977 
-990 GHEDNWDEDDSAFF
+990 
-1004 TVKKGTT
+1004 
-1011 TLLTVYEENGWKTF
+1011 
-1025 STALNTGETLTLSFN
+1025 
-1040 ENGNSYYVRLKNFA
+1040 
-1054 VSPAYTITLTTT
+1054 
-1066 PTADKVEL
+1066 
-1074 KDESGNKLTGS
+1074 
-1085 GGKYAVAPGTY
+1085 
-1096 TYTVSKKD
+1096 TVS
-1104 YETATGEIT
+1104 
-1113 VTDADVTQP
+1113 
-1122 VKLTAKPVITLTATP
+1122 
-1137 ADATVKLE
+1137 
-1145 KGSLPASPKT
+1145 
-1155 TDKETGVYTYVVEKG
+1155 
-1170 AEYTYTV
+1170 
-1177 SKFGYE
+1177 
-1183 TETGSIT
+1183 
-1190 VNADVNKTVTL
+1190 ADVNETVTL
-1201 SELASCTLTFAVT
+1201 SELATRTLTFAVT
-1214 PAENAKVTVTHPVGG
+1214 PADATVTVTHPVGG
-1229 TIKPEADG
+1229 TIAADENG
-1237 GYKLYLGETYAYTVA
+1237 AYIVYAGETYAYTVA
-1252 KADYITVS
+1252 KADYIPVH
-1260 GSFTAAKNDTITVTL
+1260 GSITAAEDKTLSFTL
-1275 TYAGAGWD
+1275 TYAGEGWD
-1283 GTTKTAPTQDK
+1283 GTTKTAPKTEN
-1294 SGVYLI
+1294 GVYQI
-1300 DTAAKLAWFAD
+1300 GTAAELAWFAD
-1311 AVNGGQKAINGKL
+1311 AVQTGQTAISAKL
-1324 TANINLNG
+1324 TANINLND
-1332 KPWTAIGTSSNK
+1332 KTWTAFGKYDYKLEGKSG
-1344 FAGTLDGDNYT
+1344 FAGTLDGDRHI
-1355 VSGLV
+1355 VSGLKS
-1360 TTGLVGELAE
+1360 TEGLVSCL
-1370 GGVVENLRVNC
+1370 
-1381 AIVSTSSLLG
+1381 
-1391 GVANSSAGTIRNCM
+1391 SSAGTVKNLTVIGT
-1405 VSGSITFSS
+1405 VSGSSHVGGIAATSYGAVENCLFDGTVTSS
-1414 EGHNGA
+1414 SSTSAGGIVGRA
-1420 SAIGG
+1420 SKGNRIVNCVNTGDIKNTCAYYNSTLNIGGIVGYTYGTVENCYSTGNVSARTDRDTNKGIGG
-1425 IAGRTTGNGVISG
+1425 IAGQVYASAVLRNCYVTGTVTGPEAGISP
-1438 CVSRAVVKDAYDNST
+1438 VVNLVA
-1453 YGTSAPLGGIA
+1453 A
-1464 GYAYGVVE
+1464 GATVE
-1472 NCYFTGTLAV
+1472 NCYYLHAAGTGAATAGTLQ
-1482 KKTQPNKII
+1482 KT
-1491 QQKRGGLVGELNAN
+1491 
-1505 AELKGS
+1505 AEEMRTP
-1511 YVAGEFAIADES
+1511 EFAAD
-1523 KFGAVVGKVNSGAT
+1523 VGMHLDSGNS
-1537 ITNCAYLDTV
+1537 
-1547 APQAAADGTTSGMT
+1547 
-1561 AHTADY
+1561 
-1567 MRSAEFAVDMGM
+1567 
-1579 NQDDGTL
+1579 

-1593 PWQGGTVLSA
+1593 PWQGGTPVDNA
-1603 DDLKAAAAAANALE
+1603 DLKAAAAAANAVQ

-1624 DAAKKAKADWYAET
+1624 DAAKKAKADWYAEN
-1638 VLGLYDLTDYNDK
+1638 VLGLYNLADYNDK
-1651 ADLCEKYGIEAP
+1651 ADLCEKYGIEEP

-1673 FLNALQKHFYKE
+1673 FLTALQKHFYKE
-1685 LGLDAENADRLK
+1685 LGLDAENADLLK

-1720 ETAQTYTACLTLPAS
+1720 EIAQTHTACLTLPAS

-1804 VQTLEDIAAEFARK
+1804 VQTLEDIAAEFTRK
-1818 NTAVQPLQGM
+1818 NTAVQPLEGV

-1865 KANGFDGTKVQYIAD
+1865 KANGFDDTKVQYIAD

-1925 DAVQKLLESAAES
+1925 DAVQKLLESAAGS

-2018 DGTALPEKSGKFRL
+2018 DGTALPEKAGKFRL

-2081 LAEKYQGLLRDFVD
+2081 LAEKYQRLLRDFVD

-2113 PALLEE
+2113 PALLEQE
-2119 KGIMSDSYN
+2119 GIMSDSYN

-2155 GEKPVE
+2155 GEEPVE

-2185 IQPFTQPELDG
+2185 IQPFAQQELEG

-2202 EALTGDVYWDG
+2202 KALTGDVYWNG
-2213 IKNKNTV
+2213 IKNENTD

-2313 KFGINGTEES
+2313 KFGINGTEET

-2345 GEKNAADPNEN
+2345 GEKNAVDPNEN

-2368 NKNGHTFQGISDF
+2368 NKNGHTFTGISDF

-2404 KYTYTGS
+2404 NYTYTGS
-2411 GAYIKSIT
+2411 GTYIKSIT
-2419 DAAGHTLKE
+2419 DAAGNTLKE

-2433 SSGWMFGIA
+2433 SSGWMFGLTLQ
-2442 VKGGNETLPKTTL
+2442 GGTETLPKTTL

-2481 PMVPGAEVPGFD
+2481 PAVPGAEVPGFD

-2550 IGSDGILR
+2550 IGSDGVLVD
-2558 KPDDKNTPVITDNE
+2558 PESHNPTVTDNE

-2585 TNVGDKNLLTALQ
+2585 ANVGGENLLKALQ
-2598 DKDIMKV
+2598 NKDIMQV
-2605 TDTSKTDINGLVM
+2605 TDTSNTDINGLVM

-2630 DTSWLVQAVLEQ
+2630 DTSWLVQAVLAQ
-2642 QNKDGS
+2642 QNEDGS
-2648 WSASADTKP
+2648 WRASADTKP

-2665 MALQALAPYH
+2665 MALQALAPYY

-2798 RFGEWKV
+2798 RFGEWQV

-2817 RRICSICGV
+2817 RRICSICGA

-2853 GISTRKCSVCGTK
+2853 GISTRKCSVCGTE

-2897 TCSRCHKY
+2897 TCSRCHKF

-2920 IIAALG
+2920 VIAALG

-2954 IVITAGATI
+2954 IVLAAGATI

-3050 ESDGGKK
+3050 EADGGKN

-3118 LIELPHSVTLTI
+3118 LIELPHSVTVTI

-3142 KHVCVVRSHTDSS
+3142 KRVCVVRSHTDSS
-3155 GNVTTAELSATLGGT
+3155 GNVTTAELFATLGGT

-3203 GTADSG
+3203 STAGSG

>member
-1 MRKRVISWLLTVV
+1 MKKRVISWLLTVV
-14 MVVSML
+14 MVVSLL

-41 IAPADTEN
+41 IAPVDMEN
-49 TVPAGN
+49 TVLAED
-55 EETQEQQEPAEEVP
+55 EETQEQQEQQEPAPETP
-69 VSRSARSGG
+69 ASQMARRGG

-83 AAAGAVQNIGTAEE
+83 AAAGAVQDIGTAEA
-97 FAAMEPGG
+97 FAAMEPDG

-110 ADITVTAPYA
+110 ADITVTAPYG
-120 NEFTDFSG
+120 NDITGFTGFTG

-138 LAISGDSDYQ
+138 LDITASTANVG
-148 ALFAKL
+148 LFSKL
-154 AAGAVV
+154 AGGAVV
-160 KNVMVD
+160 KNVITAGSVTVD
-166 GEVTG
+166 HTNKKSYVGGIAGYANAYENPILIENCKNTAAISGYKAVGGILGQGTNTNGITIYSCANTG
-171 TDNIGGIAGIATNAT
+171 TIAGANTQIGGIAGSITATAT
-186 IIACANK
+186 IE
-193 ATVAATGRYVGG
+193 
-205 LVGKGTGL
+205 
-213 TMTSCYNQGAVSSTR
+213 S
-228 TRPINMGG
+228 
-236 IAGYVDG
+236 
-243 GASVENCY
+243 CY
-251 NTGSITG
+251 NTGDVNGFSNVAGIVG
-258 SGSNTA
+258 SGSSGTSLQ
-264 AVVGWDAATV
+264 V
-274 KNCYYLESTYKVG
+274 KNCYTTGQIGIIEGSSNLSYGLVGGGKNKCSVANSYALENTASSKALVPKANSSSYQIQI
-287 ACGNDGYTDPTVSK
+287 DDVSCFK
-301 TDAEMRS
+301 PLDEMQSAEF
-308 GDIVAL
+308 AAT
-314 LGSAFMVKSGDY
+314 LGSAFQYNVGGYPTLKDPEPVVEKNVVSISVKSAKTTCYTGDELELSVTVTYDDNSSEVITKGFTVAGFDSTAPGKQTVTVTYKEKTDSIKIEVIKKPEFDDFFAGIVNSVEVTNDATYPYVVDMTDSDGLCLRSSNPVQGNTSSTSTITLKAKANVTLSFKYWGCNYDSSYAALTIVKNNSYNPEMRSWGSTQWKDFTIDLKKGDTLRLNLIKTYVLGDY
-326 PALSWETPTAAVK
+326 YVK
-339 FTVSPANAVVE
+339 LKDFTVSSLYEVKLTAEPEEADAVVALKDSTGAE
-350 INGVKYTGSCTVG
+350 LKGTNGVYIVSAGE
-363 LPVGDYTYTVSCPG
+363 YTYTVSAYGYDTVTETINVAADVAKTVPLTKSAAYSVAFDISRPAGITADPTVTVRTNGKAVYTGDGTGCSLSNGSYAYTVACDGCDNAGGIFSVNGDKMNITVTLAKKAIFEDFFANCQGITVGGDKGKFTIEGAGKDSYLKTTETTTLALTATKNVKLSFSYIANAAGYVEDEWDYDEPGESYYFTIKKNSTQVKRADSETSWKDFSVELTQGDVLTISYDG
-377 YTQQTGSVT
+377 YTSYYYAALK
-386 VTGEDNPVANPNS
+386 NFVAVP
-399 VSVTLEKDAAKWVT
+399 
-413 VTFTVTPENATLTL
+413 FYTLTL
-427 KDGETQ
+427 KTPDG
-433 VTPTEGTTY
+433 
-442 KLLKG
+442 
-447 VTYTYTAVSDD
+447 
-458 EGYEPAS
+458 
-465 GEVTPTAD
+465 
-473 GTQTVAL
+473 
-480 KKVQSIAV
+480 
-488 KNGSTHKTEF
+488 
-498 EQGDALDT
+498 
-506 TGLTVTVTYSDNSTK
+506 
-521 DITEGFTVT
+521 
-530 GFNSVNVAENQTL
+530 
-543 TVHYKG
+543 
-549 AETTYSVKINKKL
+549 
-562 FPSKAFNALEGYAT
+562 AT
-576 VEYSHTGKYTAGDGK
+576 V
-591 EFVDDAQEGALR
+591 VL
-603 SNSAGMNSTTV
+603 
-614 TVTITF
+614 
-620 LENAPKMLL
+620 
-629 SFDYKVSSESNYD
+629 
-642 KLLVAQN
+642 
-649 RETKLT
+649 
-655 KSGTVAWTAD
+655 
-665 NSLTVKGGDIVTLTY
+665 
-680 SKDRSTA
+680 KDRS
-687 SGSDCIW
+687 G
-694 LKNFTVSPLY
+694 
-704 TLTIAPNQ
+704 
-712 TDATVTLKD
+712 
-721 KEGKTVSGSNGVF
+721 
-734 AVKAAA
+734 
-740 DYTYTVTKKGYEPAT
+740 
-755 GKVTMS
+755 
-761 AENQTVN
+761 AE
-768 VTLVKLPVITLQ
+768 I
-780 FTPDDAAVTLKQ
+780 
-792 GNTTVYKE
+792 
-800 SAASSTGKNV
+800 TGKN
-810 YIAAKNTDYTYTVSK
+810 
-825 FGYETATGM
+825 
-834 ISVATGDVNKTVT
+834 
-847 LTEAA
+847 
-852 KYSVTF
+852 
-858 QITKPEGVSASPT
+858 
-871 VTVEYNGTKVYEGS
+871 
-885 GANCT
+885 GA
-890 LPAGDYTYKATLKD
+890 Y
-904 CDDLSGSFTVAAA
+904 TVAA
-917 AVTVNLPFEKKL
+917 
-929 TFADIFQGVEGI
+929 
-941 TASNGTKGFKPIK
+941 
-954 SAAGNYLE
+954 
-962 SNKSYYGTTSLTLTA
+962 
-977 TKPCVISFEYFAQ
+977 
-990 GHEDNWDEDDSAFF
+990 
-1004 TVKKGTT
+1004 
-1011 TLLTVYEENGWKTF
+1011 
-1025 STALNTGETLTLSFN
+1025 
-1040 ENGNSYYVRLKNFA
+1040 
-1054 VSPAYTITLTTT
+1054 
-1066 PTADKVEL
+1066 
-1074 KDESGNKLTGS
+1074 
-1085 GGKYAVAPGTY
+1085 GTY
-1096 TYTVSKKD
+1096 
-1104 YETATGEIT
+1104 A
-1113 VTDADVTQP
+1113 
-1122 VKLTAKPVITLTATP
+1122 
-1137 ADATVKLE
+1137 
-1145 KGSLPASPKT
+1145 
-1155 TDKETGVYTYVVEKG
+1155 
-1170 AEYTYTV
+1170 YTV

-1229 TIKPEADG
+1229 TIKPETDG
-1237 GYKLYLGETYAYTVA
+1237 GYKLYLGETYAYTVT
-1252 KADYITVS
+1252 KAEYIPVH
-1260 GSFTAAKNDTITVTL
+1260 GSITAAEDKTLSFTL
-1275 TYAGAGWD
+1275 TYAGEGWD
-1283 GTTKTAPTQDK
+1283 GTAKTAPTQDK
-1294 SGVYLI
+1294 NGVYQI
-1300 DTAAKLAWFAD
+1300 GTAAELAWFAD
-1311 AVNGGQKAINGKL
+1311 AVNKGDTTISGKL

-1344 FAGTLDGDNYT
+1344 FAGTLDGDSHT
-1355 VSGLV
+1355 VSGLAG
-1360 TTGLVGELAE
+1360 TGGLVYYLSANGTVKSLC
-1370 GGVVENLRVNC
+1370 VDC
-1381 AIVSTSSLLG
+1381 AIDGTSN
-1391 GVANSSAGTIRNCM
+1391 V
-1405 VSGSITFSS
+1405 
-1414 EGHNGA
+1414 
-1420 SAIGG
+1420 GG
-1425 IAGRTTGNGVISG
+1425 IADKSEGRIENCLVSGYIKGGDDVIFGVGGIVGHGVAGNVISG
-1438 CVSRAVVKDAYDNST
+1438 CVSTADILFKYSRYAVQNGAGGIVGYT
-1453 YGTSAPLGGIA
+1453 YGA
-1464 GYAYGVVE
+1464 VE
-1472 NCYFTGTLAV
+1472 NCYFAGNVHTNAKSVSAGGF
-1482 KKTQPNKII
+1482 
-1491 QQKRGGLVGELNAN
+1491 GGLVGCARSNAVMKDCYTVG
-1505 AELKGS
+1505 AVTGP
-1511 YVAGEFAIADES
+1511 ES
-1523 KFGAVVGKVNSGAT
+1523 SFGAVVGKVNSGAT

-1561 AHTADY
+1561 ARTADY
-1567 MRSAEFAVDMGM
+1567 MRTPEFAAEMGM
-1579 NQDDGTL
+1579 HLDSGNS

-1593 PWQGGTVLSA
+1593 PWQGGTPVDNA
-1603 DDLKAAAAAANALE
+1603 DLKAAAAAANALE

-1638 VLGLYDLTDYNDK
+1638 VLRFYDLTDYNDK
-1651 ADLCEKYGIEAP
+1651 ADLCEKYGIEEP
-1663 GEAVTNLHDY
+1663 GEAVTDLHDY

-1685 LGLDAENADRLK
+1685 LGLDAENADLLK

-1705 LRGLTPVSGDPEEEE
+1705 LRGLTPVSSDPEEEE
-1720 ETAQTYTACLTLPAS
+1720 EIAQTYTGFLTLPAS
-1735 VTVPVEGSGEKIV
+1735 VTVPVEGSGEKTV
-1748 SLTWT
+1748 SLAWT

-1804 VQTLEDIAAEFARK
+1804 VQTLEDIAAEFTRK
-1818 NTAVQPLQGM
+1818 NTAVQPLEGV

-1853 DNSEITYVNGSA
+1853 DKAEITYVNGSA

-2018 DGTALPEKSGKFRL
+2018 DGTALPEKAGKFRL

-2059 DVFFDATVA
+2059 DVLFDATVA

-2095 KTKPVDLTAV
+2095 KTKPVDTTAV

-2113 PALLEE
+2113 PALLEQE
-2119 KGIMSDSYN
+2119 DIMTDSYN

-2202 EALTGDVYWDG
+2202 EARTENAYWDG
-2213 IKNKNTV
+2213 IKNENTD

-2323 KERYKDFAQFYKQP
+2323 KERYKNFAQFYKQP
-2337 IHIDLTVI
+2337 IQIDLTVP
-2345 GEKNAADPNEN
+2345 GTTGQNDPNEN

-2368 NKNGHTFQGISDF
+2368 NKNGHTFTGISGF

-2404 KYTYTGS
+2404 NYTYTGS

-2433 SSGWMFGIA
+2433 SSGWMFGLTLQ
-2442 VKGGNETLPKTTL
+2442 GGTETLPKTTL

-2481 PMVPGAEVPGFD
+2481 PAVPGAEVPGFD

-2558 KPDDKNTPVITDNE
+2558 APDDKNTPVITDNE
-2572 RIILALTA
+2572 RIALALTA

-2585 TNVGDKNLLTALQ
+2585 ANVGGENLLKALQ
-2598 DKDIMKV
+2598 NKDIMQV
-2605 TDTSKTDINGLVM
+2605 TDTSNTDINGLVM

-2630 DTSWLVQAVLEQ
+2630 DTSWLVQAVLAQ
-2642 QNKDGS
+2642 QNEDGS
-2648 WSASADTKP
+2648 WRASADTKP

-2675 KDGGNETVNTAVEK
+2675 KDGGNETVNTAVRK

-2798 RFGEWKV
+2798 RFGEWQV

-2817 RRICSICGV
+2817 RRICSICGA
-2826 VEEKPVPA
+2826 VEEKSVPA
-2834 TGHKFS
+2834 TGHNFG

-2853 GISTRKCSVCGTK
+2853 GISTRKCSVCSTE

-2897 TCSRCHKY
+2897 TCSRCHKF

-2920 IIAALG
+2920 VIAALG

-2970 YVDGVCTT
+2970 YVNGVCTV
-2978 CGTRNPA
+2978 CGVKNPMA
-2985 GGIKG
+2985 NVKG
-2990 DDLKVDSKDNTIVT
+2990 DDIKVDSKDNKTAAGDGLVIKADDTITEEV
-3004 GGGLT
+3004 
-3009 IKTDKPVTDEKLAE
+3009 LAD

-3028 ENGSIVITVNNTPI
+3028 SDGAITVTVTDT
-3042 LQLTKEDK
+3042 LQLTNEQKAA
-3050 ESDGGKK
+3050 DGGKSALTEAAK
-3057 ALMQAGA
+3057 AAGD
-3064 AASGELKK
+3064 EVKK
-3072 ELDKLAEKLD
+3072 ELNKLAEKLD

-3118 LIELPHSVTLTI
+3118 LIELPHSVTVTI

-3209 KKDSANTAD
+3209 KTDSANTAD

-3223 LWLGSAV
+3223 IWLGSAV

-3238 LTRKKRVSK
+3238 LTHKRKRVSK

>member
-1 MRKRVISWLLTVV
+1 MKKRVISWLLTVV
-14 MVVSML
+14 MAVSLL

-30 ADQEQQTQQEQ
+30 AEQEQQTQQEQ
-41 IAPADTEN
+41 TAPADTDSN
-49 TVPAGN
+49 VPTED
-55 EETQEQQEPAEEVP
+55 EETQEQQEPAAEVP

-78 AAPML
+78 AAL
-83 AAAGAVQNIGTAEE
+83 ALAEGTVSSAKE
-97 FAAMEPGG
+97 FAAMDASGS
-105 NYQLT
+105 YTLT
-110 ADITVTAPYA
+110 KDIIVTEPYA
-120 NEFTDFSG
+120 SDFSG
-128 TFDGNGHTVT
+128 TFDGDGHTVT
-138 LAISGDSDYQ
+138 LNITASTANVG
-148 ALFAKL
+148 LFSKL
-154 AAGAVV
+154 AGGAVV
-160 KNVMVD
+160 KNVITA
-166 GEVTG
+166 GSVTATGKNNVGGIAGVADTELGAITISNCKNEAAIEGNKVVGGILGGCTEDDYALTISACANEGNISG
-171 TDNIGGIAGIATNAT
+171 TRNIGGICGTLENAHF
-186 IIACANK
+186 IKN
-193 ATVAATGRYVGG
+193 
-205 LVGKGTGL
+205 
-213 TMTSCYNQGAVSSTR
+213 CYNSGTVTGSTIGGILGRGARGSSST
-228 TRPINMGG
+228 TDTPIL
-236 IAGYVDG
+236 
-243 GASVENCY
+243 ENCY
-251 NTGSITG
+251 NVGNIVY
-258 SGSNTA
+258 SNTNGSA
-264 AVVGWDAATV
+264 IVGTGYAKKPVEV
-274 KNCYYLESTYKVG
+274 KNCYALEGSAKAFVVNG
-287 ACGNDGYTDPTVSK
+287 VNAISNSDFKS
-301 TDAEMRS
+301 AEEMKS
-308 GDIVAL
+308 AEFAAT
-314 LGSAFMVKSGDY
+314 LGSAFQYNVGGYPTLKDPEPVVEKNVVSISVKSAKTTCYTGDELELSVTVTYDDNSSEVITKGFTVAGFDNTAPGKQTVTVTYKEKTDSIEIEVIKKPEFDDFFAGIVNSVEVTNDATYPYVVDMTDSDGLCLRSSNPDQGNTSSTSTITLKAKANVTLSFKYWGCNYDSSYAALTIVKNNSYNPEMRSWGSTQWKDFTIDLKKGDTLRLNLIKTYVSGDY
-326 PALSWETPTAAVK
+326 YVK
-339 FTVSPANAVVE
+339 LKDFTVSSLYEVKLTAEPEEADAVVALKDSTGAE
-350 INGVKYTGSCTVG
+350 LKGTNGVYIVSAGE
-363 LPVGDYTYTVSCPG
+363 YTYTVSAYG
-377 YTQQTGSVT
+377 YDT
-386 VTGEDNPVANPNS
+386 VT
-399 VSVTLEKDAAKWVT
+399 
-413 VTFTVTPENATLTL
+413 
-427 KDGETQ
+427 ET
-433 VTPTEGTTY
+433 
-442 KLLKG
+442 
-447 VTYTYTAVSDD
+447 
-458 EGYEPAS
+458 
-465 GEVTPTAD
+465 
-473 GTQTVAL
+473 
-480 KKVQSIAV
+480 I
-488 KNGSTHKTEF
+488 
-498 EQGDALDT
+498 
-506 TGLTVTVTYSDNSTK
+506 
-521 DITEGFTVT
+521 
-530 GFNSVNVAENQTL
+530 NVAADVAK
-543 TVHYKG
+543 TV
-549 AETTYSVKINKKL
+549 
-562 FPSKAFNALEGYAT
+562 P
-576 VEYSHTGKYTAGDGK
+576 
-591 EFVDDAQEGALR
+591 
-603 SNSAGMNSTTV
+603 
-614 TVTITF
+614 
-620 LENAPKMLL
+620 
-629 SFDYKVSSESNYD
+629 
-642 KLLVAQN
+642 
-649 RETKLT
+649 LT
-655 KSGTVAWTAD
+655 KSAAYSVAFDISRPAGITAD
-665 NSLTVKGGDIVTLTY
+665 
-680 SKDRSTA
+680 
-687 SGSDCIW
+687 
-694 LKNFTVSPLY
+694 
-704 TLTIAPNQ
+704 
-712 TDATVTLKD
+712 
-721 KEGKTVSGSNGVF
+721 
-734 AVKAAA
+734 
-740 DYTYTVTKKGYEPAT
+740 
-755 GKVTMS
+755 
-761 AENQTVN
+761 
-768 VTLVKLPVITLQ
+768 
-780 FTPDDAAVTLKQ
+780 
-792 GNTTVYKE
+792 
-800 SAASSTGKNV
+800 
-810 YIAAKNTDYTYTVSK
+810 
-825 FGYETATGM
+825 
-834 ISVATGDVNKTVT
+834 
-847 LTEAA
+847 
-852 KYSVTF
+852 
-858 QITKPEGVSASPT
+858 PT
-871 VTVEYNGTKVYEGS
+871 VTVKTNGKAVYTGDGTGCSLSNGS
-885 GANCT
+885 YAYTVACDGCDNAGGIFSVNGDKMNITVTLAKKAIFEDFFANC
-890 LPAGDYTYKATLKD
+890 
-904 CDDLSGSFTVAAA
+904 
-917 AVTVNLPFEKKL
+917 
-929 TFADIFQGVEGI
+929 QGI
-941 TASNGTKGFKPIK
+941 TVSGDKGKFTIEG
-954 SAAGNYLE
+954 AGKDSYL
-962 SNKSYYGTTSLTLTA
+962 KTTETTTLALTA
-977 TKPCVISFEYFAQ
+977 TK
-990 GHEDNWDEDDSAFF
+990 N
-1004 TVKKGTT
+1004 VK
-1011 TLLTVYEENGWKTF
+1011 
-1025 STALNTGETLTLSFN
+1025 LSFSYIAN
-1040 ENGNSYYVRLKNFA
+1040 AVGYVEGDWENDEPDEYYYFTIKKNSTQVKRAYSETSWKDFSVELTQGDVLTISYDGYTRDYYAALKNFA
-1054 VSPAYTITLTTT
+1054 AVPFYILTLKTPAGATVVLKDRSGAEITGKNGAYT
-1066 PTADKVEL
+1066 
-1074 KDESGNKLTGS
+1074 
-1085 GGKYAVAPGTY
+1085 VAAGTY
-1096 TYTVSKKD
+1096 
-1104 YETATGEIT
+1104 A
-1113 VTDADVTQP
+1113 
-1122 VKLTAKPVITLTATP
+1122 
-1137 ADATVKLE
+1137 
-1145 KGSLPASPKT
+1145 
-1155 TDKETGVYTYVVEKG
+1155 
-1170 AEYTYTV
+1170 YTV

-1229 TIKPEADG
+1229 TIKPETDG

-1252 KADYITVS
+1252 KAGYIPVH
-1260 GSFTAAKNDTITVTL
+1260 GSITAAEDKTLSFTL
-1275 TYAGAGWD
+1275 TYAGEGWD
-1283 GTTKTAPTQDK
+1283 GTAKTAPTQDK
-1294 SGVYLI
+1294 NGVYQI
-1300 DTAAKLAWFAD
+1300 GTAAELAWFAD
-1311 AVNGGQKAINGKL
+1311 AVNKGGTTISGKL

-1332 KPWTAIGTSSNK
+1332 KTWTAIGTDSNK

-1355 VSGLV
+1355 VSGLAG
-1360 TTGLVGELAE
+1360 TGGLVYYLSANGTVKSLC
-1370 GGVVENLRVNC
+1370 VDC
-1381 AIVSTSSLLG
+1381 AIDGTSN
-1391 GVANSSAGTIRNCM
+1391 V
-1405 VSGSITFSS
+1405 
-1414 EGHNGA
+1414 
-1420 SAIGG
+1420 GG
-1425 IAGRTTGNGVISG
+1425 IADKSEGRIENCLVSGYIKGGDDVIFGVGGIVGHGVAGNVISG
-1438 CVSRAVVKDAYDNST
+1438 CVSTADILFKYSRYAVQNGAGGIVGYT
-1453 YGTSAPLGGIA
+1453 YGT
-1464 GYAYGVVE
+1464 VE
-1472 NCYFTGTLAV
+1472 NCYFAGNVHTNAKSVSAGGF
-1482 KKTQPNKII
+1482 
-1491 QQKRGGLVGELNAN
+1491 GGLVGCARSNAVMKDCYTVG
-1505 AELKGS
+1505 AVTGP
-1511 YVAGEFAIADES
+1511 ES
-1523 KFGAVVGKVNSGAT
+1523 SFGAVVGKVNSGAT

-1561 AHTADY
+1561 ARTADY
-1567 MRSAEFAVDMGM
+1567 MRTPEFAAEMGM
-1579 NQDDGTL
+1579 HLDSGNS

-1593 PWQGGTVLSA
+1593 PWQGGTPVDNA
-1603 DDLKAAAAAANALE
+1603 DLKAAAAAANALE

-1638 VLGLYDLTDYNDK
+1638 VLRFYDLTDYNDK
-1651 ADLCEKYGIEAP
+1651 ADLCEKYGIEEP
-1663 GEAVTNLHDY
+1663 GEAVTDLHDY

-1685 LGLDAENADRLK
+1685 LGLDAENADLLK

-1705 LRGLTPVSGDPEEEE
+1705 LRGLTPVSSDPEEEE
-1720 ETAQTYTACLTLPAS
+1720 EIAQTYTGFLTLPAS
-1735 VTVPVEGSGEKIV
+1735 VTVPVEGSGEKTV
-1748 SLTWT
+1748 SLAWT

-1804 VQTLEDIAAEFARK
+1804 VQTLEDIAVEFTRK
-1818 NTAVQPLQGM
+1818 NTAVQPLQGV

-1880 NGKITYFTGDGTARQ
+1880 NGDIIYFTGDGTARQ

-1925 DAVQKLLESAAES
+1925 DAVQKLLESAAGS

-2018 DGTALPEKSGKFRL
+2018 DGTALPEKAGKFRL

-2059 DVFFDATVA
+2059 DVLFDATVA

-2095 KTKPVDLTAV
+2095 KTKPVDTTAV
-2105 SDDMQMPR
+2105 GDDMQMPR
-2113 PALLEE
+2113 PALLE
-2119 KGIMSDSYN
+2119 KAGIMTDSYN

-2202 EALTGDVYWDG
+2202 EARTEDAYWDG

-2244 VRGTVN
+2244 IRGTVN

-2313 KFGINGTEES
+2313 KFGLNGTEES

-2337 IHIDLTVI
+2337 IQIDLTVP
-2345 GEKNAADPNEN
+2345 GTTGQNDPNEN

-2368 NKNGHTFQGISDF
+2368 NKNGHTFRGISDF

-2433 SSGWMFGIA
+2433 SSGWMFGLTLQ
-2442 VKGGNETLPKTTL
+2442 GGTETLPKTTL

-2481 PMVPGAEVPGFD
+2481 PAVPGAEVPGFD

-2540 EKVVAYVKAN
+2540 EKVVAYVQKNMGA
-2550 IGSDGILR
+2550 DGVLVDPESR
-2558 KPDDKNTPVITDNE
+2558 NPTVTDNE

-2585 TNVGDKNLLTALQ
+2585 ANVGGENLLKALQ
-2598 DKDIMKV
+2598 NKDIMQV
-2605 TDTSKTDINGLVM
+2605 TDTSNTDINGLVM

-2920 IIAALG
+2920 IINALG
-2926 HDEATR
+2926 HDVGTR
-2932 AAVAATCYASGHEAD
+2932 GAVAATCYASGHEAD

-2963 PATGKHT
+2963 LATGKHT

-3028 ENGSIVITVNNTPI
+3028 SDGAITVTVTDT
-3042 LQLTKEDK
+3042 LQLTNEQKAA
-3050 ESDGGKK
+3050 DGGKS
-3057 ALMQAGA
+3057 ALTEAAKTAGD
-3064 AASGELKK
+3064 EVKK
-3072 ELDKLAEKLD
+3072 ELNKLAEKLD

-3118 LIELPHSVTLTI
+3118 LIELPHSVTVTI

-3142 KHVCVVRSHTDSS
+3142 KRVCVVRSHTDSS

-3203 GTADSG
+3203 STAGSG
-3209 KKDSANTAD
+3209 KKDSAKTAD

-3223 LWLGSAV
+3223 VWLGSAV
-3230 LAAAAVVV
+3230 LAAAGVVI
-3238 LTRKKRVSK
+3238 LSRKKRAVK

>member
-14 MVVSML
+14 MVVSLL

-55 EETQEQQEPAEEVP
+55 EETQEQQEPAVETP
-69 VSRSARSGG
+69 APQMTRSGG
-78 AAPML
+78 VAPML

-97 FAAMEPGG
+97 FAAMDASGS
-105 NYQLT
+105 YKLT
-110 ADITVTAPYA
+110 ADIIVTAPYA
-120 NEFTDFSG
+120 NEFTG

-138 LAISGDSDYQ
+138 LAISGNSDYQ

-154 AAGAVV
+154 AAGALV
-160 KNVMVD
+160 KNTMVD

-171 TDNIGGIAGIATNAT
+171 TNNIGGIAGIATNAT

-258 SGSNTA
+258 SGKNTA
-264 AVVGWDAATV
+264 AVVGWNAATV
-274 KNCYYLESTYKVG
+274 KSCYYLESTYKVG
-287 ACGNDGYTDPTVSK
+287 SCGNGDYTDPTVPK
-301 TDAEMRS
+301 TDTEMRS
-308 GDIVAL
+308 GDIVTL
-314 LGSAFMVKSGDY
+314 LGSAFMAKTGDY
-326 PALSWETPTAAVK
+326 PALSWETPTAAVT
-339 FTVSPANAVVE
+339 FAIQPENAVLT
-350 INGVKYTGSCTVG
+350 INGGTYTGSTTVA
-363 LPVGDYTYTVSCPG
+363 LPAADAPYSYTVSCPG

-386 VTGEDNPVANPNS
+386 VTGNDNPVANPNS
-399 VSVTLEKDAAKWVT
+399 VSVTLEKDTSAWVN
-413 VTFTVTPENATLTL
+413 VTFN
-427 KDGETQ
+427 
-433 VTPTEGTTY
+433 VTPTGAALTVKRGDTVIEPQSDGSY

-447 VTYTYTAVSDD
+447 VAYTYTAVSND
-458 EGYEPAS
+458 EGYEPAA

-480 KKVQSIAV
+480 KKVAGIAV
-488 KNGSTHKTEF
+488 TAAPTKTVYYKGDTKLDLTGMVLTVNYDGTNETRTIEGDYAAAGVTCEGFSTENPTDS
-498 EQGDALDT
+498 Q
-506 TGLTVTVTYSDNSTK
+506 TVTVKYRGKTATFTIKVNDKLRFADFFTAISDS
-521 DITEGFTVT
+521 ITATDD
-530 GFNSVNVAENQTL
+530 
-543 TVHYKG
+543 
-549 AETTYSVKINKKL
+549 TTYPFTPVQKPEGNYLESSNTSNYSSSKIIL
-562 FPSKAFNALEGYAT
+562 TAT
-576 VEYSHTGKYTAGDGK
+576 K
-591 EFVDDAQEGALR
+591 
-603 SNSAGMNSTTV
+603 NV
-614 TVTITF
+614 T
-620 LENAPKMLL
+620 L
-629 SFDYKVSSESNYD
+629 SFDYLGSAFSNSYYCF
-642 KLLVAQN
+642 
-649 RETKLT
+649 
-655 KSGTVAWTAD
+655 
-665 NSLTVKGGDIVTLTY
+665 TVKKGTQPILSSYNSTTWKKCAVDMAAGDTVTLKFEHPY
-680 SKDRSTA
+680 SY
-687 SGSDCIW
+687 GSHYSVK

-704 TLTIAPNQ
+704 TLTIAPDQ

-768 VTLVKLPVITLQ
+768 VTLVKLPVITLTA
-780 FTPDDAAVTLKQ
+780 TPADA
-792 GNTTVYKE
+792 TVKLTKNGSTVSHDTKNGGEYK
-800 SAASSTGKNV
+800 
-810 YIAAKNTDYTYTVSK
+810 YIAAKNTAYTYTVSK
-825 FGYETATGM
+825 FGYETATGT
-834 ISVATGDVNKTVT
+834 INVATADVNKTVK
-847 LTEAA
+847 LTELA
-852 KYSVTF
+852 KQTVTF
-858 QITKPEGVSASPT
+858 NITKPEGVTAAPT
-871 VTVEYNGTKVYEGS
+871 VTVMSGKDAVYTGS
-885 GANCT
+885 GTNCA
-890 LPAGDYTYKATLKD
+890 LPAGDYTYTAKLD
-904 CDDLSGSFTVAAA
+904 GCDDLSGSFTVAAA
-917 AVTVNLPFEKKL
+917 AVTVNLPFAKKL
-929 TFADIFQGVEGI
+929 TFADMFQGIEGI
-941 TASNGTKGFKPIK
+941 TATNGTSGFKPVK
-954 SAAGNYLE
+954 DAAGNYLE
-962 SNKSYYGTTSLTLTA
+962 SNGKYYGTTSLTLTA
-977 TKPCVISFEYFAQ
+977 TESRLVSFRYLAKGYEN
-990 GHEDNWDEDDSAFF
+990 NWDEDNSAFF

-1011 TLLTVYEENGWKTF
+1011 TLLTVYEEDDWKTF
-1025 STALNTGETLTLSFN
+1025 STVLNKDEKLTLSFSESGSN
-1040 ENGNSYYVRLKNFA
+1040 YYVRLKDFA
-1054 VSPAYTITLTTT
+1054 AAAAHPLPLNPPAG
-1066 PTADKVEL
+1066 AAVVL
-1074 KDESGNKLTGS
+1074 KDRSGTEITG
-1085 GGKYAVAPGTY
+1085 KNGTY
-1096 TYTVSKKD
+1096 TVAAGT
-1104 YETATGEIT
+1104 
-1113 VTDADVTQP
+1113 
-1122 VKLTAKPVITLTATP
+1122 
-1137 ADATVKLE
+1137 
-1145 KGSLPASPKT
+1145 
-1155 TDKETGVYTYVVEKG
+1155 
-1170 AEYTYTV
+1170 YTYTV

-1183 TETGSIT
+1183 TKTGNIT
-1190 VNADVNKTVTL
+1190 VSADVTETVTL
-1201 SELASCTLTFAVT
+1201 SELATRTLTFDVT
-1214 PAENAKVTVTHPVGG
+1214 PADATVTVTHPVGS
-1229 TIKPEADG
+1229 TIAADENG
-1237 GYKLYLGETYAYTVA
+1237 AYIVYAGETYAYTVA

-1283 GTTKTAPTQDK
+1283 GTTKTKPAQDE

-1311 AVNGGQKAINGKL
+1311 AVNKGGTTISGKL

-1332 KPWTAIGTSSNK
+1332 KTWTAIGTDSNK
-1344 FAGTLDGDNYT
+1344 FAGTLDGDSHT
-1355 VSGLV
+1355 VSGLAG
-1360 TTGLVGELAE
+1360 TGGLVYYLSANGTVKSLC
-1370 GGVVENLRVNC
+1370 VDC
-1381 AIVSTSSLLG
+1381 AIDGTSN
-1391 GVANSSAGTIRNCM
+1391 V
-1405 VSGSITFSS
+1405 
-1414 EGHNGA
+1414 
-1420 SAIGG
+1420 GG
-1425 IAGRTTGNGVISG
+1425 IADKSEGRIENCLVSGYIKGGDDVIFGVGGIVGHGVAGNVISG
-1438 CVSRAVVKDAYDNST
+1438 CVSTADILFKYSRYAVQNGAGGIVGYT
-1453 YGTSAPLGGIA
+1453 YGT
-1464 GYAYGVVE
+1464 VE
-1472 NCYFTGTLAV
+1472 NCYFAGNVHTNAKSVSAGGF
-1482 KKTQPNKII
+1482 
-1491 QQKRGGLVGELNAN
+1491 GGLVGCARSNAVMKDCYTVG
-1505 AELKGS
+1505 AVTGP
-1511 YVAGEFAIADES
+1511 ES
-1523 KFGAVVGKVNSGAT
+1523 SFGAVVGKVNSGAT
-1537 ITNCAYLDTV
+1537 ITNCAYLDTI
-1547 APQAAADGTTSGMT
+1547 APQAVADGTTSGMT
-1561 AHTADY
+1561 ARTADY
-1567 MRSAEFAVDMGM
+1567 MRTPEFAAEMGM
-1579 NQDDGTL
+1579 HLDSGNS

-1593 PWQGGTVLSA
+1593 PWQGGTPVDNA
-1603 DDLKAAAAAANALE
+1603 DLKAAAAAANALE

-1624 DAAKKAKADWYAET
+1624 DAAKKAKADWYAEN
-1638 VLGLYDLTDYNDK
+1638 VLGLYDLENYNDK
-1651 ADLCEKYGIEAP
+1651 ADLCEEYGIEEP
-1663 GEAVTNLHDY
+1663 GDAVTNLHDY
-1673 FLNALQKHFYKE
+1673 FLTALQKHFYKE
-1685 LGLDAENADRLK
+1685 LGLDAENADLLK

-1705 LRGLTPVSGDPEEEE
+1705 LRGLTPVSGGPEEEE
-1720 ETAQTYTACLTLPAS
+1720 EIAQTYTGFLTLPTS
-1735 VTVPVEGSGEKIV
+1735 VTVPVEGSGEKTV

-1804 VQTLEDIAAEFARK
+1804 VQTLEDIAAEFTRK
-1818 NTAVQPLQGM
+1818 NTAVQPLQGV

-1853 DNSEITYVNGSA
+1853 ENSKITYVNGSA

-1880 NGKITYFTGDGTARQ
+1880 NGDIIYFTGDGTARQ

-1917 RATVGRSA
+1917 RGTVGRSA
-1925 DAVQKLLESAAES
+1925 DDVQQLVESAAGS

-1975 PSSIAGRYD
+1975 PSGIAGRYD

-2018 DGTALPEKSGKFRL
+2018 DGTPLPEKAGKFRL

-2113 PALLEE
+2113 PALLEQE
-2119 KGIMSDSYN
+2119 GIMSDSYN

-2155 GEKPVE
+2155 GEEPVE

-2185 IQPFTQPELDG
+2185 IQPFAQQELEG

-2202 EALTGDVYWDG
+2202 KALTGDVYWNG
-2213 IKNKNTV
+2213 IKNENTD

-2313 KFGINGTEES
+2313 KFGINGTEET

-2345 GEKNAADPNEN
+2345 GEKNAVDPNEN

-2368 NKNGHTFQGISDF
+2368 NKNGHTFTGISDF

-2433 SSGWMFGIA
+2433 SSGWMFGLTLQ
-2442 VKGGNETLPKTTL
+2442 GGTETLPKTTL

-2481 PMVPGAEVPGFD
+2481 PVVPGAEVPGFD

-2522 GQARA
+2522 GLARA

-2540 EKVVAYVKAN
+2540 EKVVAYVQKNMGA
-2550 IGSDGILR
+2550 DGVLVDPESR
-2558 KPDDKNTPVITDNE
+2558 NPTVTDNE

-2585 TNVGDKNLLTALQ
+2585 ANVGGKNLLTALQ

-2642 QNKDGS
+2642 QNEDGS

-2675 KDGGNETVNTAVEK
+2675 KDSGNETVNTAVEK

-2743 LQYRVAENG
+2743 LQYRVAGNG

-2798 RFGEWKV
+2798 RFGEWQV

-2817 RRICSICGV
+2817 RRICSICGA
-2826 VEEKPVPA
+2826 VEEKSVPA
-2834 TGHKFS
+2834 TGHNFG

-2853 GISTRKCSVCGTK
+2853 GISTRKCSVCGTE

-2897 TCSRCHKY
+2897 TCSRCHKF

-2920 IIAALG
+2920 VIAALG

-2963 PATGKHT
+2963 PATGKHA
-2970 YVDGVCTT
+2970 YVNGVCTV
-2978 CGTRNPA
+2978 CGVKNPMA
-2985 GGIKG
+2985 NVKG
-2990 DDLKVDSKDNTIVT
+2990 DDIKVDSKDNKTAAGDGLVIKADDTIT
-3004 GGGLT
+3004 GE
-3009 IKTDKPVTDEKLAE
+3009 VLAD

-3028 ENGSIVITVNNTPI
+3028 SDGAITVTVTDT
-3042 LQLTKEDK
+3042 LQLTNEQKAA
-3050 ESDGGKK
+3050 DGGKS
-3057 ALMQAGA
+3057 ALTEAAKTAGD
-3064 AASGELKK
+3064 EVKK
-3072 ELDKLAEKLD
+3072 ELNKLAEKLD

-3118 LIELPHSVTLTI
+3118 LIELPHSVTVTI

-3142 KHVCVVRSHTDSS
+3142 KRVCVVRSHTDSS

-3209 KKDSANTAD
+3209 KTDSANTAD

>member
-49 TVPAGN
+49 TVPAED
-55 EETQEQQEPAEEVP
+55 EETQEQQEPAPETP
-69 VSRSARSGG
+69 APQMTSSGG

-83 AAAGAVQNIGTAEE
+83 AAAGAVQNIGTAEA
-97 FAAMEPGG
+97 FAAMDASGS
-105 NYQLT
+105 YTLT
-110 ADITVTAPYA
+110 KDIIVTEPYA
-120 NEFTDFSG
+120 SDFSG

-258 SGSNTA
+258 SGKNTA
-264 AVVGWDAATV
+264 AVVGWNAATV
-274 KNCYYLESTYKVG
+274 KKCYYLESTYKVG
-287 ACGNDGYTDPTVSK
+287 SCGNVDYTDPTVSK

-308 GDIVAL
+308 GDIVTL
-314 LGSAFMVKSGDY
+314 LGSAFMAKSGDY
-326 PALSWETPTAAVK
+326 PALSWETPTAAVH
-339 FTVSPANAVVE
+339 FAIAPANATLE
-350 INGVKYTGSCTVG
+350 INGGTYTGSTTVA
-363 LPVGDYTYTVSCPG
+363 LPAADAPYSYTVSCPG
-377 YTQQTGSVT
+377 YTQQTGTVT
-386 VTGEDNPVANPNS
+386 VTGEDNPVADPAN
-399 VSVTLEKDAAKWVT
+399 VT
-413 VTFTVTPENATLTL
+413 VTLAEDTSALVNVTFN
-427 KDGETQ
+427 
-433 VTPTEGTTY
+433 VTPTGAALTVKRGDTEIEPQSDGSY

-458 EGYEPAS
+458 EGYEPAA
-465 GEVTPTAD
+465 GEVTPTESS
-473 GTQTVAL
+473 TQTVAL
-480 KKVQSIAV
+480 KKVQSIKVTKAP
-488 KNGSTHKTEF
+488 TKTEYYK
-498 EQGDALDT
+498 GDAELDL
-506 TGLTVTVTYSDNSTK
+506 TGMVLTVNYDGTDETRTITDGYDAAGVTFEGFDTSEPAESKSITVSYRGKTASFAIEVKDKLQFSDFFSAISDSVTATNSTSRPFEPVQSEGCLQPASNASSYSPST
-521 DITEGFTVT
+521 ITIAAIK
-530 GFNSVNVAENQTL
+530 N
-543 TVHYKG
+543 
-549 AETTYSVKINKKL
+549 
-562 FPSKAFNALEGYAT
+562 
-576 VEYSHTGKYTAGDGK
+576 
-591 EFVDDAQEGALR
+591 
-603 SNSAGMNSTTV
+603 V
-614 TVTITF
+614 TV
-620 LENAPKMLL
+620 
-629 SFDYKVSSESNYD
+629 SFDYCGGTGYTDFYVKKGSSQLLASYYSSEWKNFS
-642 KLLVAQN
+642 
-649 RETKLT
+649 
-655 KSGTVAWTAD
+655 AD
-665 NSLTVKGGDIVTLTY
+665 LRIGETLTLSY
-680 SKDRSTA
+680 GSS
-687 SGSDCIW
+687 SGLK

-704 TLTIAPNQ
+704 TLTIAPDQ

-721 KEGKTVSGSNGVF
+721 KEGKPVSGSNGVY
-734 AVKAAA
+734 AVKP
-740 DYTYTVTKKGYEPAT
+740 GE
-755 GKVTMS
+755 
-761 AENQTVN
+761 
-768 VTLVKLPVITLQ
+768 
-780 FTPDDAAVTLKQ
+780 
-792 GNTTVYKE
+792 
-800 SAASSTGKNV
+800 
-810 YIAAKNTDYTYTVSK
+810 YTYTVSK
-825 FGYETATGM
+825 FGYETATGT
-834 ISVATGDVNKTVT
+834 ISVATADVNKTVK
-847 LTEAA
+847 LTELA
-852 KYSVTF
+852 KQTVTF
-858 QITKPEGVSASPT
+858 NITKPEGVSASPT
-871 VTVEYNGTKVYEGS
+871 VTVKYNGTKVYEGS
-885 GANCT
+885 GTNCA
-890 LPAGDYTYKATLKD
+890 LPAGDYTYTAKLD
-904 CDDLSGSFTVAAA
+904 GCDDLSGNFTVASA
-917 AVTVNLPFEKKL
+917 AVAVDLPFAKKL
-929 TFADIFQGVEGI
+929 TFDDMFQGIEGI

-1155 TDKETGVYTYVVEKG
+1155 TDKETGIYTYVVEKG

-1229 TIKPEADG
+1229 TIKPETDG
-1237 GYKLYLGETYAYTVA
+1237 GYKLYLGETYAYTVT
-1252 KADYITVS
+1252 KAEYIPVH
-1260 GSFTAAKNDTITVTL
+1260 GSITAAEDKTLSFTL
-1275 TYAGAGWD
+1275 TYAGEGWD
-1283 GTTKTAPTQDK
+1283 GTAKTAPTQDK
-1294 SGVYLI
+1294 NGVYQI
-1300 DTAAKLAWFAD
+1300 GTAAELAWFAD
-1311 AVNGGQKAINGKL
+1311 AVNKGDTTISGKL

-1344 FAGTLDGDNYT
+1344 FAGTLDGDSHT
-1355 VSGLV
+1355 VSGLAG
-1360 TTGLVGELAE
+1360 TGGLVYYLSANGTVKSLC
-1370 GGVVENLRVNC
+1370 VDC
-1381 AIVSTSSLLG
+1381 AIDGTSN
-1391 GVANSSAGTIRNCM
+1391 V
-1405 VSGSITFSS
+1405 
-1414 EGHNGA
+1414 
-1420 SAIGG
+1420 GG
-1425 IAGRTTGNGVISG
+1425 IADKSEGRIENCLVSGYIKGGDDAIFGVGGIVGHGVAGNVISG
-1438 CVSRAVVKDAYDNST
+1438 CVSTADILFKYSRYAVQNGAGGIVGYT
-1453 YGTSAPLGGIA
+1453 YGT
-1464 GYAYGVVE
+1464 VE
-1472 NCYFTGTLAV
+1472 NCYFAGNVHTNAKSVRDGGF
-1482 KKTQPNKII
+1482 
-1491 QQKRGGLVGELNAN
+1491 GGLVGCTYSNAVMKDCYTVG
-1505 AELKGS
+1505 AVTGP
-1511 YVAGEFAIADES
+1511 ES
-1523 KFGAVVGKVNSGAT
+1523 SFGAVVGKVNSGAT

-1603 DDLKAAAAAANALE
+1603 DDLKAAAAAANALQ

-1624 DAAKKAKADWYAET
+1624 DAAKKAKADWYAEI
-1638 VLGLYDLTDYNDK
+1638 VLEIYDLNNYNDK
-1651 ADLCEKYGIEAP
+1651 ADLCEKYGIEEP
-1663 GEAVTNLHDY
+1663 GEAVTDLHDY

-1685 LGLDAENADRLK
+1685 LGLDAENADLLK

-1705 LRGLTPVSGDPEEEE
+1705 LRGLTPVSSDPEEEE
-1720 ETAQTYTACLTLPAS
+1720 EIAQTYTGFLTLPKS
-1735 VTVPVEGSGEKIV
+1735 VTVPVDGEEKTV
-1748 SLTWT
+1748 SLAWT

-1804 VQTLEDIAAEFARK
+1804 VQTLEDIAAEFTRK
-1818 NTAVQPLQGM
+1818 NTAVQPLQGV
-1828 GLYDETNITQ
+1828 GLYYETNITQ

-1925 DAVQKLLESAAES
+1925 DAVQKLLESAAGS

-2018 DGTALPEKSGKFRL
+2018 DGTPLPEKAGKFRL

-2059 DVFFDATVA
+2059 DVLFDATVA

-2155 GEKPVE
+2155 GEEPVK

-2185 IQPFTQPELDG
+2185 IQPFTQQELDG

-2202 EALTGDVYWDG
+2202 EARTGDVYWNG
-2213 IKNKNTV
+2213 IKNENTD

-2598 DKDIMKV
+2598 NKDIMQV
-2605 TDTSKTDINGLVM
+2605 TDTSNTDINGLVM

-2630 DTSWLVQAVLEQ
+2630 DTSWLVQAVLAQ
-2642 QNKDGS
+2642 QNEDGS
-2648 WSASADTKP
+2648 WRASADTKP

-2665 MALQALAPYH
+2665 MALQALAPYY

-2798 RFGEWKV
+2798 RFGEWQV

-2817 RRICSICGV
+2817 RRICSICGA
-2826 VEEKPVPA
+2826 VEEKSVPA
-2834 TGHKFS
+2834 TGHNFG

-2853 GISTRKCSVCGTK
+2853 GISTRKCSVCSTE

-2897 TCSRCHKY
+2897 TCSRCHKF

-2920 IIAALG
+2920 VIAALG

-2970 YVDGVCTT
+2970 YVNGVCTV
-2978 CGTRNPA
+2978 CGVKNPMA
-2985 GGIKG
+2985 NVKG
-2990 DDLKVDSKDNTIVT
+2990 DDIKVDSKDNTIVT

-3028 ENGSIVITVNNTPI
+3028 SDGAITVTVTDT
-3042 LQLTKEDK
+3042 LQLTNEQKAA
-3050 ESDGGKK
+3050 DGGKS
-3057 ALMQAGA
+3057 ALTEAAKTAGD
-3064 AASGELKK
+3064 EVKK
-3072 ELDKLAEKLD
+3072 ELNKLAEKLD

-3118 LIELPHSVTLTI
+3118 LIELPHSVTVTI

-3142 KHVCVVRSHTDSS
+3142 KRVCVMRSHTDSS

>member
-1 MRKRVISWLLTVV
+1 MKKRVISWLLTVV

-55 EETQEQQEPAEEVP
+55 EETQEQQEPAAETP
-69 VSRSARSGG
+69 APQMTSSGG

-83 AAAGAVQNIGTAEE
+83 AAAGAVQNIGTAEA

-138 LAISGDSDYQ
+138 LNITASTANVG
-148 ALFAKL
+148 LFSKL
-154 AAGAVV
+154 ADGAVV
-160 KNVMVD
+160 KNVTVE
-166 GEVTG
+166 GTVTG
-171 TDNIGGIAGIATNAT
+171 KK
-186 IIACANK
+186 C
-193 ATVAATGRYVGG
+193 VA
-205 LVGKGTGL
+205 
-213 TMTSCYNQGAVSSTR
+213 
-228 TRPINMGG
+228 G
-236 IAGYVDG
+236 IAGYATDNVKI
-243 GASVENCY
+243 ENCK
-251 NTGSITG
+251 NTASITG
-258 SGSNTA
+258 TKNVGGILGEAYNNEESISVGIKNCANEGAVNGTGSA
-264 AVVGWDAATV
+264 IGGIVGKMEGQNSIIDCYNRGNITGFNNYAGIVGQSTGALVATI
-274 KNCYYLESTYKVG
+274 KNCYSIGAVTAYGASTNAGYALIGGGKNY
-287 ACGNDGYTDPTVSK
+287 ALTNCYAIKQDGLNLAYNGTNATTEECDFKS
-301 TDAEMRS
+301 AEEMQS
-308 GDIVAL
+308 AEFAAT
-314 LGSAFMVKSGDY
+314 LGSAFQYNGGGYPTLKDPEPVVEKNVVSISVKSAKTTCYTSDELELSVTVTYDDNSSEVITKGFTVAGFDNTAPGKQTVTVTYKEKTDSIEIEVIKKPEFDDFFAGIVNSVEVTNDATYPYVVDMTDSDGLCLRSSNPDQGNTSSTSTITLKAKANVTLSFKYWGCNYDSSSAALTIVKNNSYNPEMRSWGSTQWKDFTIDLKKGDTLRLNLIKTYVSGDY
-326 PALSWETPTAAVK
+326 YVK
-339 FTVSPANAVVE
+339 LKDFTVSSLYEVKLTAEPEEADAVVALKDSTGAE
-350 INGVKYTGSCTVG
+350 LKGTNGVYIVSAGE
-363 LPVGDYTYTVSCPG
+363 YTYTVSAYGYDTVTETINVAADVAKTVPLTKSAAYSVAFDISRPAGITADPTVTVKTNGKAVYTGDGTGCSLSNGSYAYTVACDGCDNAGGVFSVNGDKMNIPVTLAKKAIFEDFFANCQGITVSGDKGKFTIEGAGKDSYLKTTETTTLALTATKNVKLSFSYIANAAGCVEGDWYYDEPDEYYYFTIKKNSTQVKRAYSETSWKDFSVELTQGDVLTISYDG
-377 YTQQTGSVT
+377 YTSYYY
-386 VTGEDNPVANPNS
+386 
-399 VSVTLEKDAAKWVT
+399 AALKNFAAVP
-413 VTFTVTPENATLTL
+413 FYTLTL
-427 KDGETQ
+427 KTPDG
-433 VTPTEGTTY
+433 
-442 KLLKG
+442 
-447 VTYTYTAVSDD
+447 
-458 EGYEPAS
+458 
-465 GEVTPTAD
+465 
-473 GTQTVAL
+473 
-480 KKVQSIAV
+480 
-488 KNGSTHKTEF
+488 
-498 EQGDALDT
+498 
-506 TGLTVTVTYSDNSTK
+506 
-521 DITEGFTVT
+521 
-530 GFNSVNVAENQTL
+530 
-543 TVHYKG
+543 
-549 AETTYSVKINKKL
+549 
-562 FPSKAFNALEGYAT
+562 AT
-576 VEYSHTGKYTAGDGK
+576 V
-591 EFVDDAQEGALR
+591 VL
-603 SNSAGMNSTTV
+603 
-614 TVTITF
+614 
-620 LENAPKMLL
+620 
-629 SFDYKVSSESNYD
+629 
-642 KLLVAQN
+642 
-649 RETKLT
+649 
-655 KSGTVAWTAD
+655 
-665 NSLTVKGGDIVTLTY
+665 
-680 SKDRSTA
+680 KDRS
-687 SGSDCIW
+687 G
-694 LKNFTVSPLY
+694 
-704 TLTIAPNQ
+704 
-712 TDATVTLKD
+712 
-721 KEGKTVSGSNGVF
+721 
-734 AVKAAA
+734 
-740 DYTYTVTKKGYEPAT
+740 
-755 GKVTMS
+755 
-761 AENQTVN
+761 AE
-768 VTLVKLPVITLQ
+768 I
-780 FTPDDAAVTLKQ
+780 
-792 GNTTVYKE
+792 
-800 SAASSTGKNV
+800 TGKNGAYTV
-810 YIAAKNTDYTYTVSK
+810 AAGTYAYTVSK
-825 FGYETATGM
+825 FGYETKTGN
-834 ISVATGDVNKTVT
+834 I
-847 LTEAA
+847 
-852 KYSVTF
+852 
-858 QITKPEGVSASPT
+858 
-871 VTVEYNGTKVYEGS
+871 
-885 GANCT
+885 
-890 LPAGDYTYKATLKD
+890 
-904 CDDLSGSFTVAAA
+904 
-917 AVTVNLPFEKKL
+917 
-929 TFADIFQGVEGI
+929 
-941 TASNGTKGFKPIK
+941 
-954 SAAGNYLE
+954 
-962 SNKSYYGTTSLTLTA
+962 
-977 TKPCVISFEYFAQ
+977 
-990 GHEDNWDEDDSAFF
+990 
-1004 TVKKGTT
+1004 
-1011 TLLTVYEENGWKTF
+1011 
-1025 STALNTGETLTLSFN
+1025 
-1040 ENGNSYYVRLKNFA
+1040 
-1054 VSPAYTITLTTT
+1054 
-1066 PTADKVEL
+1066 
-1074 KDESGNKLTGS
+1074 
-1085 GGKYAVAPGTY
+1085 
-1096 TYTVSKKD
+1096 TVS
-1104 YETATGEIT
+1104 
-1113 VTDADVTQP
+1113 
-1122 VKLTAKPVITLTATP
+1122 
-1137 ADATVKLE
+1137 
-1145 KGSLPASPKT
+1145 
-1155 TDKETGVYTYVVEKG
+1155 
-1170 AEYTYTV
+1170 
-1177 SKFGYE
+1177 
-1183 TETGSIT
+1183 
-1190 VNADVNKTVTL
+1190 ADVNKTVTL
-1201 SELASCTLTFAVT
+1201 SELASCTLTFAVK
-1214 PAENAKVTVTHPVGG
+1214 PAEDATVTVTHPVGG
-1229 TIKPEADG
+1229 TIAVGADG

-1260 GSFTAAKNDTITVTL
+1260 GSFTAAKNDTIKVTL

-1283 GTTKTAPTQDK
+1283 GTTKTAPKTEN
-1294 SGVYLI
+1294 GVYQI
-1300 DTAAKLAWFAD
+1300 GTAAELAWFAD
-1311 AVNGGQKAINGKL
+1311 AVQNGQTAISAKL

-1332 KPWTAIGTSSNK
+1332 KAWTAFGKYDYKLEGKSG
-1344 FAGTLDGDNYT
+1344 FAGTLDGDRHI
-1355 VSGLV
+1355 VSGLKS
-1360 TTGLVGELAE
+1360 TEGLVSCL
-1370 GGVVENLRVNC
+1370 
-1381 AIVSTSSLLG
+1381 
-1391 GVANSSAGTIRNCM
+1391 SSAGTVKNLTVIGT
-1405 VSGSITFSS
+1405 VSGSSHVGGIAATSYGAVENCLFDGTVTTSS
-1414 EGHNGA
+1414 GSA
-1420 SAIGG
+1420 SAGGIVGRAQKGNRIVNCVNTGDIKNTCAYYNSTLNIGGIVGYTYGTVENCYSTGNVSARTDRGTNKGIGG
-1425 IAGRTTGNGVISG
+1425 IAGQVYASAVLRNCYVTGTVTGPEAGISP
-1438 CVSRAVVKDAYDNST
+1438 VVNLVA
-1453 YGTSAPLGGIA
+1453 A
-1464 GYAYGVVE
+1464 GATVE
-1472 NCYFTGTLAV
+1472 NCYYLHAAGTGAATAGTLQ
-1482 KKTQPNKII
+1482 KT
-1491 QQKRGGLVGELNAN
+1491 
-1505 AELKGS
+1505 AEEMRTP
-1511 YVAGEFAIADES
+1511 EFAAD
-1523 KFGAVVGKVNSGAT
+1523 VGMHLDSDNS
-1537 ITNCAYLDTV
+1537 
-1547 APQAAADGTTSGMT
+1547 
-1561 AHTADY
+1561 
-1567 MRSAEFAVDMGM
+1567 
-1579 NQDDGTL
+1579 

-1593 PWQGGTVLSA
+1593 PWQGGTPVDNA
-1603 DDLKAAAAAANALE
+1603 DLKAAAAAANTLQ

-1624 DAAKKAKADWYAET
+1624 DAAKKAKADWYAKN
-1638 VLGLYDLTDYNDK
+1638 VLELYDLADYNDK
-1651 ADLCEKYGIEAP
+1651 ADLCEKYAIEEP
-1663 GEAVTNLHDY
+1663 GEAVTDPHDY
-1673 FLNALQKHFYKE
+1673 FLSALQKHFYKE
-1685 LGLDAENADRLK
+1685 LGLDAENADLLK

-1720 ETAQTYTACLTLPAS
+1720 ETAQTYTGFLTLPAS
-1735 VTVPVEGSGEKIV
+1735 VTVPVEGSGEKTV

-1804 VQTLEDIAAEFARK
+1804 VQTLEDIAAEFTRK
-1818 NTAVQPLQGM
+1818 NTAVQPLQGV

-1880 NGKITYFTGDGTARQ
+1880 NGDIIYFTGDGTARQ

-1917 RATVGRSA
+1917 RGTVGRSA
-1925 DAVQKLLESAAES
+1925 DAVQKLVESAAGS

-1975 PSSIAGRYD
+1975 PSGIAGRYD

-1991 RNTEWLYITNGTNGT
+1991 RNTEWLYITNGTNGA

-2018 DGTALPEKSGKFRL
+2018 DGTALPEKAGKFRL
-2032 IARVTYDAFDDYTLA
+2032 IARVTYDGFDDYTLA

-2059 DVFFDATVA
+2059 DVLFDATVA

-2095 KTKPVDLTAV
+2095 KTKPVDTTAV
-2105 SDDMQMPR
+2105 SDDLQMPR
-2113 PALLEE
+2113 PALLEQT
-2119 KGIMSDSYN
+2119 GIMSDSYN

-2202 EALTGDVYWDG
+2202 EARTENAYWDG

-2220 KTKVTSDLYP
+2220 KTEVTSDLYP

-2301 VLTYTKYAQYWE
+2301 VLTYTKYAKYWE
-2313 KFGINGTEES
+2313 KFGLNGTEES
-2323 KERYKDFAQFYKQP
+2323 KERYKNFAQFYKQP
-2337 IHIDLTVI
+2337 IHIDLTVP
-2345 GEKNAADPNEN
+2345 GTTGQNDPNEN

-2368 NKNGHTFQGISDF
+2368 NKNGHTFTGISGF

-2386 ANEDPTA
+2386 VNEDPTA

-2442 VKGGNETLPKTTL
+2442 VKGGTETLPKTTL

-2481 PMVPGAEVPGFD
+2481 PTVPGAEVPGFD

-2540 EKVVAYVKAN
+2540 EKVVAYVQKNMGA
-2550 IGSDGILR
+2550 DGVLVDPESR
-2558 KPDDKNTPVITDNE
+2558 NPTVTDNE

-2585 TNVGDKNLLTALQ
+2585 ANVGGENLLKALQ
-2598 DKDIMKV
+2598 NKDIMKV
-2605 TDTSKTDINGLVM
+2605 TDTSNTDINGLVM

-2630 DTSWLVQAVLEQ
+2630 DTSWLVQAVLAQ
-2642 QNKDGS
+2642 QNEDGS

-2798 RFGEWKV
+2798 RFGEWQV

-2817 RRICSICGV
+2817 RRICSICGA

-2834 TGHKFS
+2834 AGHNFG

-2853 GISTRKCSVCGTK
+2853 GISTRKCSVCGTE
-2866 ETMIVPSLGHSM
+2866 ETIIVPSLGHSM

-2897 TCSRCHKY
+2897 TCSRCHKF

-2920 IIAALG
+2920 VIAALG

-2970 YVDGVCTT
+2970 YVNGVCTV
-2978 CGTRNPA
+2978 CGVKNPMA
-2985 GGIKG
+2985 NVKG
-2990 DDLKVDSKDNTIVT
+2990 DDIKVDSKDNKTAAGDGLVIKVDDTIT
-3004 GGGLT
+3004 GE
-3009 IKTDKPVTDEKLAE
+3009 VLAD

-3028 ENGSIVITVNNTPI
+3028 SDGAITVTVTDT
-3042 LQLTKEDK
+3042 LQLTNEQKAA
-3050 ESDGGKK
+3050 DGGKS
-3057 ALMQAGA
+3057 ALTEAAKTAGD
-3064 AASGELKK
+3064 EVKK
-3072 ELDKLAEKLD
+3072 ELNKLAEKLD

-3118 LIELPHSVTLTI
+3118 LTELPHSVTVTI

-3142 KHVCVVRSHTDSS
+3142 KRVCVVRSHTDSS

-3209 KKDSANTAD
+3209 KTDSANTAD

>member
-30 ADQEQQTQQEQ
+30 ADQEQQEQ
-41 IAPADTEN
+41 TALADTEN

-69 VSRSARSGG
+69 APQMTRSGG
-78 AAPML
+78 VAL
-83 AAAGAVQNIGTAEE
+83 ALAEGTVSSAEA
-97 FAAMEPGG
+97 FAAMDASGS
-105 NYQLT
+105 YTLT
-110 ADITVTAPYA
+110 EDITVTEPYA
-120 NEFTDFSG
+120 NEFTG

-138 LAISGDSDYQ
+138 LNITANTNYVG
-148 ALFAKL
+148 LFSKL
-154 AAGAVV
+154 AGGAVV
-160 KNVMVD
+160 KNVITV
-166 GEVTG
+166 GSVTATG
-171 TDNIGGIAGIATNAT
+171 KNNVGGIAGFANTYSGDVT
-186 IIACANK
+186 IENCKNTAAITGNNEVGGILGYCSGSAHSVTVTDCAN
-193 ATVAATGRYVGG
+193 TGTISGTRKLGG
-205 LVGKGTGL
+205 ICGNLENAHFIKN
-213 TMTSCYNQGAVSSTR
+213 CYNSGTVTGST
-228 TRPINMGG
+228 IGG
-236 IAGYVDG
+236 ILGR
-243 GASVENCY
+243 GAKGVSIENCY
-251 NTGSITG
+251 NVGNIIYSSTNGSAIVGTGY
-258 SGSNTA
+258 A
-264 AVVGWDAATV
+264 KKPVEV
-274 KNCYYLESTYKVG
+274 KNCYALQATAQAFVANGVNKDSASGFK
-287 ACGNDGYTDPTVSK
+287 S
-301 TDAEMRS
+301 AEEMQS
-308 GDIVAL
+308 AEFAAT
-314 LGSAFMVKSGDY
+314 LGSAFQYNGGGYPTLKDPEPVVEKNVVSISVKS
-326 PALSWETPTAAVK
+326 AKTTC
-339 FTVSPANAVVE
+339 
-350 INGVKYTGSCTVG
+350 YTGDE
-363 LPVGDYTYTVSCPG
+363 LEL
-377 YTQQTGSVT
+377 SVT
-386 VTGEDNPVANPNS
+386 VTYDDNSSEVI
-399 VSVTLEKDAAKWVT
+399 TKG
-413 VTFTVTPENATLTL
+413 FTVAGFDN
-427 KDGETQ
+427 
-433 VTPTEGTTY
+433 
-442 KLLKG
+442 
-447 VTYTYTAVSDD
+447 TAP
-458 EGYEPAS
+458 GK
-465 GEVTPTAD
+465 
-473 GTQTVAL
+473 Q
-480 KKVQSIAV
+480 
-488 KNGSTHKTEF
+488 
-498 EQGDALDT
+498 
-506 TGLTVTVTYSDNSTK
+506 TVTVTYKEKTDSIEIEVIKKPEFD
-521 DITEGFTVT
+521 DFFAGIV
-530 GFNSVNVAENQTL
+530 NSVEVTNDA
-543 TVHYKG
+543 
-549 AETTYSVKINKKL
+549 TYPYVVDMTDS
-562 FPSKAFNALEGYAT
+562 
-576 VEYSHTGKYTAGDGK
+576 DGLC
-591 EFVDDAQEGALR
+591 LR
-603 SNSAGMNSTTV
+603 SSNPVQGNTSSTS
-614 TVTITF
+614 TIT
-620 LENAPKMLL
+620 LKAKANVTL
-629 SFDYKVSSESNYD
+629 SFKYWGCNYD
-642 KLLVAQN
+642 YSSAALTIVKNNSYNPEMRSWGSTQWKDFTIDLKKGDTLRLNLIKTYVLGDYYVKL
-649 RETKLT
+649 
-655 KSGTVAWTAD
+655 
-665 NSLTVKGGDIVTLTY
+665 
-680 SKDRSTA
+680 KD
-687 SGSDCIW
+687 
-694 LKNFTVSPLY
+694 FTVSSLY
-704 TLTIAPNQ
+704 
-712 TDATVTLKD
+712 
-721 KEGKTVSGSNGVF
+721 E
-734 AVKAAA
+734 
-740 DYTYTVTKKGYEPAT
+740 
-755 GKVTMS
+755 
-761 AENQTVN
+761 
-768 VTLVKLPVITLQ
+768 
-780 FTPDDAAVTLKQ
+780 
-792 GNTTVYKE
+792 
-800 SAASSTGKNV
+800 
-810 YIAAKNTDYTYTVSK
+810 
-825 FGYETATGM
+825 
-834 ISVATGDVNKTVT
+834 
-847 LTEAA
+847 
-852 KYSVTF
+852 
-858 QITKPEGVSASPT
+858 
-871 VTVEYNGTKVYEGS
+871 
-885 GANCT
+885 
-890 LPAGDYTYKATLKD
+890 
-904 CDDLSGSFTVAAA
+904 
-917 AVTVNLPFEKKL
+917 
-929 TFADIFQGVEGI
+929 
-941 TASNGTKGFKPIK
+941 
-954 SAAGNYLE
+954 
-962 SNKSYYGTTSLTLTA
+962 
-977 TKPCVISFEYFAQ
+977 
-990 GHEDNWDEDDSAFF
+990 
-1004 TVKKGTT
+1004 
-1011 TLLTVYEENGWKTF
+1011 
-1025 STALNTGETLTLSFN
+1025 
-1040 ENGNSYYVRLKNFA
+1040 
-1054 VSPAYTITLTTT
+1054 
-1066 PTADKVEL
+1066 
-1074 KDESGNKLTGS
+1074 
-1085 GGKYAVAPGTY
+1085 
-1096 TYTVSKKD
+1096 
-1104 YETATGEIT
+1104 
-1113 VTDADVTQP
+1113 
-1122 VKLTAKPVITLTATP
+1122 VKLTAEPEE
-1137 ADATVKLE
+1137 ADAVVALKDSTGAEL
-1145 KGSLPASPKT
+1145 KGT
-1155 TDKETGVYTYVVEKG
+1155 NGVYIVSAG
-1170 AEYTYTV
+1170 EYTYTV
-1177 SKFGYE
+1177 SAYGYDTVTETINVAADVAKTVPLTKSTAYSVAFDISRPAGITADPTVTVKTNGKAVYTGDGTGCSLSNGSYAYTVACDGCDNAGGVFSVNGDKVNITVTLAKKAIFEDFFANCQGITVSGDKGKFTIEGAGKDSYLKTTETTTLALTATKNVKLSFSYIANAVGYVEGDWENDEPDEYYYFTIKKNSTRVKRAYSETSWKDFSVELTQGDVLTISYDGYTRDYYAALKNFAAVPFYALTLKTPDGATVVLKDRSGAEITGKNGAYTVAAGTYAYTVSKYGYE
-1183 TETGSIT
+1183 TKTGSIT

-1214 PAENAKVTVTHPVGG
+1214 PAENAKVTVTHPVGD

-1252 KADYITVS
+1252 KENYITVS

-1283 GTTKTAPTQDK
+1283 GTTKTKPAQDE

-1300 DTAAKLAWFAD
+1300 DTAAELAWFAD
-1311 AVNGGQKAINGKL
+1311 AVNKGDTTISGKL
-1324 TANINLNG
+1324 TANINLND
-1332 KPWTAIGTSSNK
+1332 KAWTAIGTDSNK

-1355 VSGLV
+1355 VSGLAG
-1360 TTGLVGELAE
+1360 TGGLVYYLSANGTVKSLC
-1370 GGVVENLRVNC
+1370 VDC
-1381 AIVSTSSLLG
+1381 AIDGTSN
-1391 GVANSSAGTIRNCM
+1391 V
-1405 VSGSITFSS
+1405 
-1414 EGHNGA
+1414 
-1420 SAIGG
+1420 GG
-1425 IAGRTTGNGVISG
+1425 IADKSEGRIENCLVSGYIKGGDDVIFGVGGIVGHGVTGNVISG
-1438 CVSRAVVKDAYDNST
+1438 CVSTADILFKYSRYAVQNGAGGIVGYT
-1453 YGTSAPLGGIA
+1453 YGT
-1464 GYAYGVVE
+1464 VE
-1472 NCYFTGTLAV
+1472 NCYFAGNVHTNAKSVSAGGF
-1482 KKTQPNKII
+1482 
-1491 QQKRGGLVGELNAN
+1491 GGLVGCARSNAVMKDCYTVG
-1505 AELKGS
+1505 AVTGP
-1511 YVAGEFAIADES
+1511 ES
-1523 KFGAVVGKVNSGAT
+1523 SFGAVVGKVNSGAT

-1561 AHTADY
+1561 ARTADY
-1567 MRSAEFAVDMGM
+1567 MRTPEFAAEMGM
-1579 NQDDGTL
+1579 HLDSGNS

-1593 PWQGGTVLSA
+1593 PWQGGTPVDNA
-1603 DDLKAAAAAANALE
+1603 DLKAAAAAANALE

-1638 VLGLYDLTDYNDK
+1638 VLGFYDLTDYNDK
-1651 ADLCEKYGIEAP
+1651 ADLCEKYGIEEP
-1663 GEAVTNLHDY
+1663 GEAVTDLHDY

-1685 LGLDAENADRLK
+1685 LGLDAENADLLK

-1720 ETAQTYTACLTLPAS
+1720 ETAQTYTGFLTLPAS
-1735 VTVPVEGSGEKIV
+1735 VTVPAEGSGEKTV
-1748 SLTWT
+1748 SLAWT

-1804 VQTLEDIAAEFARK
+1804 VQTLEDIAAEFTRK
-1818 NTAVQPLQGM
+1818 NTAVQPLEGV

-1880 NGKITYFTGDGTARQ
+1880 NGDITYFTGDGTARQ

-1917 RATVGRSA
+1917 RGTVGRSA
-1925 DAVQKLLESAAES
+1925 DDVQQLVESAAGS

-1975 PSSIAGRYD
+1975 PSGIAGRYD
-1984 VKVQWGT
+1984 MKVQWGT

-2018 DGTALPEKSGKFRL
+2018 DGTALPEKAGKFRL

-2155 GEKPVE
+2155 GEEPVE

-2185 IQPFTQPELDG
+2185 IQPFTQQELNG

-2230 FAEICKNEDGTLKY
+2230 FAEICKNEDGTLEY

-2313 KFGINGTEES
+2313 KFGINGTEET

-2345 GEKNAADPNEN
+2345 GEKNAVDPDEN

-2368 NKNGHTFQGISDF
+2368 NKNGHTFTGISGF

-2433 SSGWMFGIA
+2433 SSGWMFGLTLQ
-2442 VKGGNETLPKTTL
+2442 GGTETLPKTTL

-2481 PMVPGAEVPGFD
+2481 PAVPGAEVPGFD

-2540 EKVVAYVKAN
+2540 EKVVAYVQKNMGA
-2550 IGSDGILR
+2550 DGVLVDPESR
-2558 KPDDKNTPVITDNE
+2558 NPTVTDNE

-2585 TNVGDKNLLTALQ
+2585 ANVGDKNLLTALQ

-2605 TDTSKTDINGLVM
+2605 TDTSNTDINGLVM

-2630 DTSWLVQAVLEQ
+2630 DTSWLVQAVLAQ
-2642 QNKDGS
+2642 QNEDGS
-2648 WSASADTKP
+2648 WSASADTKS

-2665 MALQALAPYH
+2665 MALQALAPYY

-2798 RFGEWKV
+2798 RFGEWQV

-2817 RRICSICGV
+2817 RRICSICGA
-2826 VEEKPVPA
+2826 VEEKSVPA
-2834 TGHKFS
+2834 TGHNFG

-2853 GISTRKCSVCGTK
+2853 GISTRKCSVCGTE

-2897 TCSRCHKY
+2897 TCSRCHKF

-2920 IIAALG
+2920 VIAALG

-2970 YVDGVCTT
+2970 YVNGVCTV
-2978 CGTRNPA
+2978 CGVKNPMA
-2985 GGIKG
+2985 NVKG
-2990 DDLKVDSKDNTIVT
+2990 DDIKVDSKDNKTAAGDGLVIKADDTIT
-3004 GGGLT
+3004 GE
-3009 IKTDKPVTDEKLAE
+3009 VLAD

-3028 ENGSIVITVNNTPI
+3028 SDGAITVTVTDT
-3042 LQLTKEDK
+3042 LQLTNEQKAA
-3050 ESDGGKK
+3050 DGGKS
-3057 ALMQAGA
+3057 ALTEAAKTAGD
-3064 AASGELKK
+3064 EVKK
-3072 ELDKLAEKLD
+3072 ELNKLAEKLD

-3118 LIELPHSVTLTI
+3118 LIELPHSVTVTI

-3142 KHVCVVRSHTDSS
+3142 KRVCVVRSHTDSS

>member
-1 MRKRVISWLLTVV
+1 MKKRVISWLLTVV
-14 MVVSML
+14 MVVSLL

-41 IAPADTEN
+41 IAPVDTEN

-55 EETQEQQEPAEEVP
+55 EETQEQQEPAPETP
-69 VSRSARSGG
+69 APQMTRSGG
-78 AAPML
+78 AAL
-83 AAAGAVQNIGTAEE
+83 ALAEGTVSSAKE
-97 FAAMEPGG
+97 FAAMDASGS
-105 NYQLT
+105 YTLT
-110 ADITVTAPYA
+110 KDIIVTEPYA
-120 NEFTDFSG
+120 YDFIG

-138 LAISGDSDYQ
+138 LDITASTANVG
-148 ALFAKL
+148 LFSKL
-154 AAGAVV
+154 AGGAVV
-160 KNVMVD
+160 KNVITAGSISGKVNN
-166 GEVTG
+166 V
-171 TDNIGGIAGIATNAT
+171 GGIAGTADGNVT
-186 IIACANK
+186 IENCKNTASIKGGKGAGGILGYSEPGSGFVTISSCANMGSVSGTRK
-193 ATVAATGRYVGG
+193 QVGG
-205 LVGKGTGL
+205 IAGNVVGTHIIRN
-213 TMTSCYNQGAVSSTR
+213 CYNQGDISDGA
-228 TRPINMGG
+228 G
-236 IAGYVDG
+236 ILGRGTKGVL
-243 GASVENCY
+243 VENCY
-251 NTGSITG
+251 TVGSVETNGAIIAVSSSSYSSDEPCRIVNCYAPSETVTALVPSTVKISN
-258 SGSNTA
+258 SGTKSSA
-264 AVVGWDAATV
+264 EMQSAEFAAT
-274 KNCYYLESTYKVG
+274 
-287 ACGNDGYTDPTVSK
+287 
-301 TDAEMRS
+301 
-308 GDIVAL
+308 
-314 LGSAFMVKSGDY
+314 LGSAFQYNGGGYPTLKDPEPVVEKNVVSISVKSAKTTCYTGDELELSVTVTYDDNSSEVITKGFTVEGFDNTAPGKQTVTVTYKEKTDSIEIEVIKKPEFDDFFAGIVNSVEVTNDATYPYVVDMTDSDGLCLRSSNPVQGNTSSTSTITLKAKANVTLSFKYWGCNYDSSYAALTIVKNNSYNPEMRSWGSTQWKDFTIDLKKGDTLRLNLIKTYVSGDY
-326 PALSWETPTAAVK
+326 YVK
-339 FTVSPANAVVE
+339 LKDFTVSSLYEVKLTAEPEEADAVVALKDSTGAE
-350 INGVKYTGSCTVG
+350 LKGTNGVYIVSAGE
-363 LPVGDYTYTVSCPG
+363 YTYTVSAYG
-377 YTQQTGSVT
+377 YDT
-386 VTGEDNPVANPNS
+386 VT
-399 VSVTLEKDAAKWVT
+399 
-413 VTFTVTPENATLTL
+413 
-427 KDGETQ
+427 ET
-433 VTPTEGTTY
+433 
-442 KLLKG
+442 
-447 VTYTYTAVSDD
+447 
-458 EGYEPAS
+458 
-465 GEVTPTAD
+465 
-473 GTQTVAL
+473 
-480 KKVQSIAV
+480 I
-488 KNGSTHKTEF
+488 
-498 EQGDALDT
+498 
-506 TGLTVTVTYSDNSTK
+506 
-521 DITEGFTVT
+521 
-530 GFNSVNVAENQTL
+530 NVAADVAK
-543 TVHYKG
+543 TV
-549 AETTYSVKINKKL
+549 
-562 FPSKAFNALEGYAT
+562 P
-576 VEYSHTGKYTAGDGK
+576 
-591 EFVDDAQEGALR
+591 
-603 SNSAGMNSTTV
+603 
-614 TVTITF
+614 
-620 LENAPKMLL
+620 
-629 SFDYKVSSESNYD
+629 
-642 KLLVAQN
+642 
-649 RETKLT
+649 LT
-655 KSGTVAWTAD
+655 KSAAYSVAFDISRPAGITAD
-665 NSLTVKGGDIVTLTY
+665 
-680 SKDRSTA
+680 
-687 SGSDCIW
+687 
-694 LKNFTVSPLY
+694 
-704 TLTIAPNQ
+704 
-712 TDATVTLKD
+712 
-721 KEGKTVSGSNGVF
+721 
-734 AVKAAA
+734 
-740 DYTYTVTKKGYEPAT
+740 
-755 GKVTMS
+755 
-761 AENQTVN
+761 
-768 VTLVKLPVITLQ
+768 
-780 FTPDDAAVTLKQ
+780 
-792 GNTTVYKE
+792 
-800 SAASSTGKNV
+800 
-810 YIAAKNTDYTYTVSK
+810 
-825 FGYETATGM
+825 
-834 ISVATGDVNKTVT
+834 
-847 LTEAA
+847 
-852 KYSVTF
+852 
-858 QITKPEGVSASPT
+858 PT
-871 VTVEYNGTKVYEGS
+871 VTVKTNGKAVYTGDGTGCSLSNGSYAYTVACDGCDNAGGIFSVNGDKVNITVTLAKKAIFEDFF
-885 GANCT
+885 ANC
-890 LPAGDYTYKATLKD
+890 
-904 CDDLSGSFTVAAA
+904 
-917 AVTVNLPFEKKL
+917 
-929 TFADIFQGVEGI
+929 QGI
-941 TASNGTKGFKPIK
+941 TVSGDKGKFTIEG
-954 SAAGNYLE
+954 AGKDSYL
-962 SNKSYYGTTSLTLTA
+962 KTTETTTLALTA
-977 TKPCVISFEYFAQ
+977 TK
-990 GHEDNWDEDDSAFF
+990 N
-1004 TVKKGTT
+1004 VK
-1011 TLLTVYEENGWKTF
+1011 
-1025 STALNTGETLTLSFN
+1025 LSFSYIAN
-1040 ENGNSYYVRLKNFA
+1040 AAGYVEGDCYYDEPDEYYYFTIKKNSTQVKRAYSETSWKDFSVELTQGDVLTISYDGYTSYYYAALKNFA
-1054 VSPAYTITLTTT
+1054 AVPFYTLTLNTPDGATVVLKDRSGAEITGKNGAYT
-1066 PTADKVEL
+1066 
-1074 KDESGNKLTGS
+1074 
-1085 GGKYAVAPGTY
+1085 VAAGTY
-1096 TYTVSKKD
+1096 
-1104 YETATGEIT
+1104 A
-1113 VTDADVTQP
+1113 
-1122 VKLTAKPVITLTATP
+1122 
-1137 ADATVKLE
+1137 
-1145 KGSLPASPKT
+1145 
-1155 TDKETGVYTYVVEKG
+1155 
-1170 AEYTYTV
+1170 YTV

-1229 TIKPEADG
+1229 TIKPETDG
-1237 GYKLYLGETYAYTVA
+1237 GYKLYLGETYAYTVT
-1252 KADYITVS
+1252 KADYIPVH
-1260 GSFTAAKNDTITVTL
+1260 GSITAAEDKTLSFTL
-1275 TYAGAGWD
+1275 TYAGEGWD
-1283 GTTKTAPTQDK
+1283 GTAKTAPTQDK
-1294 SGVYLI
+1294 NGVYQI
-1300 DTAAKLAWFAD
+1300 GTAAELAWFAD
-1311 AVNGGQKAINGKL
+1311 AVNKDGTTISGKL

-1332 KPWTAIGTSSNK
+1332 KTWTAIGTDSNK

-1355 VSGLV
+1355 VSGLAG
-1360 TTGLVGELAE
+1360 TGGLVYYLSANGTVKSLC
-1370 GGVVENLRVNC
+1370 VDC
-1381 AIVSTSSLLG
+1381 AIDGTSN
-1391 GVANSSAGTIRNCM
+1391 V
-1405 VSGSITFSS
+1405 
-1414 EGHNGA
+1414 
-1420 SAIGG
+1420 GG
-1425 IAGRTTGNGVISG
+1425 IADKSEGRIENCLVSGYIKGGDDVIFGVGGIVGHGVAGNVISG
-1438 CVSRAVVKDAYDNST
+1438 CVSTADILFKYSRYAVQNGAGGIVGYT
-1453 YGTSAPLGGIA
+1453 YGT
-1464 GYAYGVVE
+1464 VE
-1472 NCYFTGTLAV
+1472 NCYFAGNVHTNAKSVSAGGF
-1482 KKTQPNKII
+1482 
-1491 QQKRGGLVGELNAN
+1491 GGLVGCARSNAVMKDCYTVG
-1505 AELKGS
+1505 AVTGP
-1511 YVAGEFAIADES
+1511 ES
-1523 KFGAVVGKVNSGAT
+1523 SFGAVVGKVNSGAT

-1561 AHTADY
+1561 ARTADY
-1567 MRSAEFAVDMGM
+1567 MRTPEFAAEMGM
-1579 NQDDGTL
+1579 HLDSGNS

-1593 PWQGGTVLSA
+1593 PWQGGTPVDNA
-1603 DDLKAAAAAANALE
+1603 DLKAAAAAANALE

-1638 VLGLYDLTDYNDK
+1638 VLGFYDLTDYNDK
-1651 ADLCEKYGIEAP
+1651 ADLCEKYGIEEP
-1663 GEAVTNLHDY
+1663 GEAVTDLHDY

-1685 LGLDAENADRLK
+1685 LGLDAENADLLK

-1705 LRGLTPVSGDPEEEE
+1705 LRGLTPVSSDPEEEE
-1720 ETAQTYTACLTLPAS
+1720 EIAQTYTGFLTLPAS
-1735 VTVPVEGSGEKIV
+1735 VTVPVEGSGEKTV
-1748 SLTWT
+1748 SLAWT

-1788 KTKTF
+1788 KVKTF
-1793 TLCLWSENAEK
+1793 TLCLWSEKAEK
-1804 VQTLEDIAAEFARK
+1804 AQTLEDIAAEFTRK
-1818 NTAVQPLQGM
+1818 NTAVQPLEGV

-1925 DAVQKLLESAAES
+1925 DAVQKLLESAAGS

-1991 RNTEWLYITNGTNGT
+1991 RNTEWLYITNGT

-2018 DGTALPEKSGKFRL
+2018 DGTPLPEKAGKFRL

-2185 IQPFTQPELDG
+2185 IQPFTQQELDD
-2196 AAAFMT
+2196 AADFMT
-2202 EALTGDVYWDG
+2202 AARTEDAYWDG

-2323 KERYKDFAQFYKQP
+2323 KERYKNFAQFYKQP
-2337 IHIDLTVI
+2337 IQIDLTVP
-2345 GEKNAADPNEN
+2345 GTTGQNDPNEN

-2368 NKNGHTFQGISDF
+2368 NKNGHTFTGISGF

-2433 SSGWMFGIA
+2433 SSGWMFGLTLQ
-2442 VKGGNETLPKTTL
+2442 GGTETLPKTTL

-2481 PMVPGAEVPGFD
+2481 PAVPGAEVPGFD

-2558 KPDDKNTPVITDNE
+2558 APDDKNTPVITDNE
-2572 RIILALTA
+2572 RIALALTA

-2585 TNVGDKNLLTALQ
+2585 ANVGGENLLKALQ
-2598 DKDIMKV
+2598 NKDIMQV
-2605 TDTSKTDINGLVM
+2605 TDTSNTDINGLVM

-2630 DTSWLVQAVLEQ
+2630 DTSWLVQAILGQ
-2642 QNKDGS
+2642 QNADGS

-2657 VGDVDMTA
+2657 ASDVDMTA
-2665 MALQALAPYH
+2665 MALQALAPYY

-2689 ALNWLSGKYRSGYD
+2689 ALSWLSGKYQSGYD

-2743 LQYRVAENG
+2743 LQYRVAESG

-2817 RRICSICGV
+2817 RRICSICGA
-2826 VEEKPVPA
+2826 VEEKSVPA
-2834 TGHKFS
+2834 PGHKFGP
-2840 AWTVTKAATCTES
+2840 WNVTAAATCTES
-2853 GISTRKCSVCGTK
+2853 GISTRKCSVCGTE

-2897 TCSRCHKY
+2897 SCSRCGKF

-2920 IIAALG
+2920 VIAALG

-2932 AAVAATCYASGHEAD
+2932 AAVAATCYASGRTAE

-2954 IVITAGATI
+2954 LVITPSTVI
-2963 PATGKHT
+2963 QATGKHT
-2970 YVDGVCTT
+2970 YENGVCST
-2978 CGTRNPA
+2978 CGVKNPLA
-2985 GGIKG
+2985 DVKG
-2990 DDLKVDSKDNTIVT
+2990 DTIKVDSKDNKTAA
-3004 GGGLT
+3004 GGGLVIKADST
-3009 IKTDKPVTDEKLAE
+3009 ITDEVLAD

-3028 ENGSIVITVNNTPI
+3028 SDGAITVTV
-3042 LQLTKEDK
+3042 EDRFQPTNEQK
-3050 ESDGGKK
+3050 AADGGKS
-3057 ALMQAGA
+3057 ALTEA
-3064 AASGELKK
+3064 AKNAATGDAKQELT
-3072 ELDKLAEKLD
+3072 KLAEKLD

-3105 VKTEGNEIKTVAQ
+3105 VKTEGNEIKSVAQ
-3118 LIELPHSVTLTI
+3118 LIELPHSVTVTI

-3142 KHVCVVRSHTDSS
+3142 KRVCVVRSHTDANGS
-3155 GNVTTAELSATLGGT
+3155 VTTAELPATLGGT

-3191 ETVSSGYYYGGS
+3191 ETVSSGYYYGGNGS
-3203 GTADSG
+3203 ADSG

-3223 LWLGSAV
+3223 LWLGSAA

>member
-14 MVVSML
+14 MAVSLL

-41 IAPADTEN
+41 TAPADTEN
-49 TVPAGN
+49 TVPAED

-83 AAAGAVQNIGTAEE
+83 AAAGAVQDIGTAEA

-110 ADITVTAPYA
+110 ADIIVTAPYA
-120 NEFTDFSG
+120 KDYFTG

-138 LAISGDSDYQ
+138 LDITASTANVG
-148 ALFAKL
+148 LFSKL
-154 AAGAVV
+154 AGGAVV
-160 KNVMVD
+160 KNVITA
-166 GEVTG
+166 GSVTTTG
-171 TDNIGGIAGIATNAT
+171 KK
-186 IIACANK
+186 C
-193 ATVAATGRYVGG
+193 VA
-205 LVGKGTGL
+205 
-213 TMTSCYNQGAVSSTR
+213 
-228 TRPINMGG
+228 G
-236 IAGYVDG
+236 IAGYATDNVKI
-243 GASVENCY
+243 ENCK
-251 NTGSITG
+251 NTASITG
-258 SGSNTA
+258 NKNVGGILGEAYNNEESISVGIKNCANEGAVNGTGS
-264 AVVGWDAATV
+264 AVGGIVGKMEGQNSIIDCYNRGNITGFNNYAGIVGQSTGALVATI
-274 KNCYYLESTYKVG
+274 KNCYSVG
-287 ACGNDGYTDPTVSK
+287 AVTAYGASTNAGYALIGGGKNYALTNCYAIKQDGLNLAYKGTNATTEECDLKSADDMK
-301 TDAEMRS
+301 SAEF
-308 GDIVAL
+308 AAT
-314 LGSAFMVKSGDY
+314 LGSAFQYNVGGYPTLKDPEPVVEKNVVSISVKSAKTTCYTGDELELSVTVTYDDNSSEVITKGFTVAGFDNTAPGKQTVTVTYKEKTDSIEIEVIKKPEFDDFFAGIVNSVEVTNDATYPYVVDMTDSDGLCLRSSNPDQGNTSSTSTITLKAKANVTLSFKYWGCNYDSSYAALTIVKNNSYNPEMRSWGSTQWKDFTIDLKKGDTLRLNLIKTYVSGDY
-326 PALSWETPTAAVK
+326 YVK
-339 FTVSPANAVVE
+339 LKDFTVSSLYEVKLTAEPKEADAVVALKDSTGAE
-350 INGVKYTGSCTVG
+350 LKGTNGVYIVSAGE
-363 LPVGDYTYTVSCPG
+363 YTYTVSAYGYDTVTETINVAADVAKTVPLTKSAAYSVAFDISRPAGITADPTVTVKTNGKAVYTGDGTGCSLSNGSYAYTVACDGCDNAGGIFSVNGDKVNITVTLAKKAIFEDFFANCQGITVSGDKGKFTIEGAGKDSYLKTTETTTLALTATKNVKLSFSYIANAAGYVEGDWDYDEPDEYYYFTIKKNSTQVKRADSETSWKDFSVELTQGDVLTISYDG
-377 YTQQTGSVT
+377 YTSYYY
-386 VTGEDNPVANPNS
+386 
-399 VSVTLEKDAAKWVT
+399 AALKNFAAVP
-413 VTFTVTPENATLTL
+413 FYTLTL
-427 KDGETQ
+427 KTPDG
-433 VTPTEGTTY
+433 
-442 KLLKG
+442 
-447 VTYTYTAVSDD
+447 
-458 EGYEPAS
+458 
-465 GEVTPTAD
+465 
-473 GTQTVAL
+473 
-480 KKVQSIAV
+480 
-488 KNGSTHKTEF
+488 
-498 EQGDALDT
+498 
-506 TGLTVTVTYSDNSTK
+506 
-521 DITEGFTVT
+521 
-530 GFNSVNVAENQTL
+530 
-543 TVHYKG
+543 
-549 AETTYSVKINKKL
+549 
-562 FPSKAFNALEGYAT
+562 AT
-576 VEYSHTGKYTAGDGK
+576 V
-591 EFVDDAQEGALR
+591 VL
-603 SNSAGMNSTTV
+603 
-614 TVTITF
+614 
-620 LENAPKMLL
+620 
-629 SFDYKVSSESNYD
+629 
-642 KLLVAQN
+642 
-649 RETKLT
+649 
-655 KSGTVAWTAD
+655 
-665 NSLTVKGGDIVTLTY
+665 
-680 SKDRSTA
+680 KDRS
-687 SGSDCIW
+687 G
-694 LKNFTVSPLY
+694 
-704 TLTIAPNQ
+704 
-712 TDATVTLKD
+712 
-721 KEGKTVSGSNGVF
+721 
-734 AVKAAA
+734 
-740 DYTYTVTKKGYEPAT
+740 
-755 GKVTMS
+755 
-761 AENQTVN
+761 AE
-768 VTLVKLPVITLQ
+768 I
-780 FTPDDAAVTLKQ
+780 
-792 GNTTVYKE
+792 
-800 SAASSTGKNV
+800 TGKNGAYTV
-810 YIAAKNTDYTYTVSK
+810 AAGTYAYTVSK
-825 FGYETATGM
+825 FGYETKTG
-834 ISVATGDVNKTVT
+834 N
-847 LTEAA
+847 
-852 KYSVTF
+852 
-858 QITKPEGVSASPT
+858 ITVSA
-871 VTVEYNGTKVYEGS
+871 
-885 GANCT
+885 
-890 LPAGDYTYKATLKD
+890 D
-904 CDDLSGSFTVAAA
+904 
-917 AVTVNLPFEKKL
+917 
-929 TFADIFQGVEGI
+929 
-941 TASNGTKGFKPIK
+941 
-954 SAAGNYLE
+954 
-962 SNKSYYGTTSLTLTA
+962 
-977 TKPCVISFEYFAQ
+977 
-990 GHEDNWDEDDSAFF
+990 
-1004 TVKKGTT
+1004 VK
-1011 TLLTVYEENGWKTF
+1011 E
-1025 STALNTGETLTLSFN
+1025 
-1040 ENGNSYYVRLKNFA
+1040 
-1054 VSPAYTITLTTT
+1054 
-1066 PTADKVEL
+1066 
-1074 KDESGNKLTGS
+1074 
-1085 GGKYAVAPGTY
+1085 
-1096 TYTVSKKD
+1096 
-1104 YETATGEIT
+1104 
-1113 VTDADVTQP
+1113 
-1122 VKLTAKPVITLTATP
+1122 
-1137 ADATVKLE
+1137 
-1145 KGSLPASPKT
+1145 
-1155 TDKETGVYTYVVEKG
+1155 
-1170 AEYTYTV
+1170 
-1177 SKFGYE
+1177 
-1183 TETGSIT
+1183 
-1190 VNADVNKTVTL
+1190 TVTL
-1201 SELASCTLTFAVT
+1201 SELATRTLTFAVT
-1214 PAENAKVTVTHPVGG
+1214 PADATVTVTHPVGG
-1229 TIKPEADG
+1229 TITADENG
-1237 GYKLYLGETYAYTVA
+1237 AYIVYAGETYAYTVA
-1252 KADYITVS
+1252 KAEYITVS
-1260 GSFTAAKNDTITVTL
+1260 GSFTAAKNDTIKVTL
-1275 TYAGAGWD
+1275 TYAGEGWD
-1283 GTTKTAPTQDK
+1283 GTAKTAPTQDK
-1294 SGVYLI
+1294 NGVYQI
-1300 DTAAKLAWFAD
+1300 GTAAELAWFAD
-1311 AVNGGQKAINGKL
+1311 AVQNGQTAISAKL

-1332 KPWTAIGTSSNK
+1332 KTWTAIGTESNK

-1523 KFGAVVGKVNSGAT
+1523 KFGAVVGKVAAGAT

-1561 AHTADY
+1561 ARTADY
-1567 MRSAEFAVDMGM
+1567 MRTPEFAADVGM
-1579 NQDDGTL
+1579 HLDSGNS

-1593 PWQGGTVLSA
+1593 PWQGGTPVDNA
-1603 DDLKAAAAAANALE
+1603 DLKAAADAASALQ

-1624 DAAKKAKADWYAET
+1624 DTAKKAKADWYAET
-1638 VLGLYDLTDYNDK
+1638 VLGLYELTDGNYNK
-1651 ADLCEKYGIEAP
+1651 ADLCEKYGIEEP
-1663 GEAVTNLHDY
+1663 GEAVTDLHDY
-1673 FLNALQKHFYKE
+1673 FLTALQKHFYKE
-1685 LGLDAENADRLK
+1685 LGLDAENADLLK

-1720 ETAQTYTACLTLPAS
+1720 EIAQTYTGFLTLPAS

-1788 KTKTF
+1788 KVKTF

-1804 VQTLEDIAAEFARK
+1804 VQTLEDIAAEFTRK
-1818 NTAVQPLQGM
+1818 NTAVQPLQGV

-1925 DAVQKLLESAAES
+1925 DAVQKLLESAAGS

-1975 PSSIAGRYD
+1975 PSGIAGRYD

-2012 RPLQPA
+2012 RPLQPT
-2018 DGTALPEKSGKFRL
+2018 DGTALPEKAGKFRL

-2059 DVFFDATVA
+2059 DVLFDATVA

-2095 KTKPVDLTAV
+2095 KTKPVDTTAV
-2105 SDDMQMPR
+2105 SDDLQMPR

-2202 EALTGDVYWDG
+2202 EARTENAYWNG
-2213 IKNKNTV
+2213 IRNENTD

-2313 KFGINGTEES
+2313 KFGINGTEET

-2337 IHIDLTVI
+2337 IQIDLTVP
-2345 GEKNAADPNEN
+2345 GTTGQNDPNEN

-2368 NKNGHTFQGISDF
+2368 DKNGHTFTGISGF

-2433 SSGWMFGIA
+2433 SSGWMFGLTLQ
-2442 VKGGNETLPKTTL
+2442 GGTETLPKTTL

-2481 PMVPGAEVPGFD
+2481 PAVPGAEVPGFD

-2585 TNVGDKNLLTALQ
+2585 ANVGGKNLLAALQ

-2605 TDTSKTDINGLVM
+2605 TDTSDTDINGLVM

-2648 WSASADTKP
+2648 WSTSADKKS

-2752 GFKHQFADKA
+2752 GFKHQFTDKA

-2798 RFGEWKV
+2798 SFGDWQVVSPATCTADGSRQRVCTRCGAVEVQTLPAAGHKFGEW
-2805 TVAATCTKDGVS
+2805 TTTK
-2817 RRICSICGV
+2817 
-2826 VEEKPVPA
+2826 KP
-2834 TGHKFS
+2834 
-2840 AWTVTKAATCTES
+2840 TCTET
-2853 GISTRKCSVCGTK
+2853 GTEKRTCSVCSK
-2866 ETMIVPSLGHSM
+2866 EETRV
-2878 TATAGK
+2878 
-2884 AATCTEAGNSAYW
+2884 
-2897 TCSRCHKY
+2897 
-2905 FSDAAGK
+2905 
-2912 TEIAKDSW
+2912 
-2920 IIAALG
+2920 IAALG
-2926 HDEATR
+2926 HTPGTEVFVDKKYHWNICEVCDEAVNKTEHTYVNGIQCVCGVR
-2932 AAVAATCYASGHEAD
+2932 KSAEGDADTTIKRVVVSDEITFVLEDNDKLNTPDKVKAELQLQITLKNSKSNKDNTVFMDVSLLVFENNEWRPATKEDLTAGKITVLLPYPEAVAAKYGQYNFTVAHMVAMEGCGLDVGTVEFPAVTKTASG
-2947 TYCKRCG
+2947 
-2954 IVITAGATI
+2954 
-2963 PATGKHT
+2963 
-2970 YVDGVCTT
+2970 
-2978 CGTRNPA
+2978 
-2985 GGIKG
+2985 
-2990 DDLKVDSKDNTIVT
+2990 L
-3004 GGGLT
+3004 L
-3009 IKTDKPVTDEKLAE
+3009 
-3023 IKAAV
+3023 
-3028 ENGSIVITVNNTPI
+3028 
-3042 LQLTKEDK
+3042 
-3050 ESDGGKK
+3050 
-3057 ALMQAGA
+3057 
-3064 AASGELKK
+3064 
-3072 ELDKLAEKLD
+3072 
-3082 ALRGDKSRKNAQ
+3082 
-3094 LEKVVDVTVAL
+3094 
-3105 VKTEGNEIKTVAQ
+3105 
-3118 LIELPHSVTLTI
+3118 VTLT
-3130 PITDELY
+3130 
-3137 AALQG
+3137 G
-3142 KHVCVVRSHTDSS
+3142 
-3155 GNVTTAELSATLGGT
+3155 LSPVAISWT
-3170 KGNYVLTFQT
+3170 KSTNH
-3180 DKASA
+3180 
-3185 FAIVSY
+3185 
-3191 ETVSSGYYYGGS
+3191 YYYNPA
-3203 GTADSG
+3203 TTPD
-3209 KKDSANTAD
+3209 KTDSANTAD

>member
-1 MRKRVISWLLTVV
+1 MKKRVISWLLTVV
-14 MVVSML
+14 MVVSLL

-41 IAPADTEN
+41 TAPADTVSS
-49 TVPAGN
+49 VPTED
-55 EETQEQQEPAEEVP
+55 EETQEQQEPAPETP

-83 AAAGAVQNIGTAEE
+83 AAAGAVQDIGTAEA

-110 ADITVTAPYA
+110 ANITVTAPYG
-120 NEFTDFSG
+120 NDITGFTGFTG

-138 LAISGDSDYQ
+138 LDITASTANVG
-148 ALFAKL
+148 LFSKL
-154 AAGAVV
+154 AGGAVV
-160 KNVMVD
+160 KNVKVD
-166 GEVTG
+166 GTVSG
-171 TDNIGGIAGIATNAT
+171 TEGVAGIAAQANGAT
-186 IIACANK
+186 ISGCINCAIIS
-193 ATVAATGRYVGG
+193 ATGRYVGG
-205 LVGKGTGL
+205 IVGKLRGGT
-213 TMTSCYNQGAVSSTR
+213 
-228 TRPINMGG
+228 
-236 IAGYVDG
+236 
-243 GASVENCY
+243 VENCY
-251 NTGSITG
+251 NTGAISSSRDRKGVNLGGIAGYIDSNG
-258 SGSNTA
+258 S
-264 AVVGWDAATV
+264 V
-274 KNCYYLESTYKVG
+274 KNCYNSGTTSATADTSNYAAIAGWCDNSTVTNCYYLDTTASAG
-287 ACGNDGYTDPTVSK
+287 ANGNSQTATSK
-301 TDAEMRS
+301 TAEEMKS
-308 GDIVAL
+308 PAFAAQ
-314 LGSAFMVKSGDY
+314 LGEAFMAKAGDY
-326 PALSWETPTAAVK
+326 PALSWETPTAAVS
-339 FTVSPANAVVE
+339 FTIQPENAVLT
-350 INGVKYTGSCTVG
+350 INGGTYTGSTTVA
-363 LPVGDYTYTVSCPG
+363 LPAADAPYSYTVSCPG
-377 YTQQTGSVT
+377 YTQQTGTVTVT
-386 VTGEDNPVANPNS
+386 VTGEDNPVADPAN
-399 VSVTLEKDAAKWVT
+399 VT
-413 VTFTVTPENATLTL
+413 VTLAEDTSAWVNMTFN
-427 KDGETQ
+427 
-433 VTPTEGTTY
+433 VTPTGAALTVKRGDTEIEPQSDGSY

-458 EGYEPAS
+458 EGYEPAA
-465 GEVTPTAD
+465 GEVTPTESS
-473 GTQTVAL
+473 TQTVAL
-480 KKVQSIAV
+480 KKVQSIKVTKAP
-488 KNGSTHKTEF
+488 TKTEYYK
-498 EQGDALDT
+498 GDAELDL
-506 TGLTVTVTYSDNSTK
+506 TGMVLTVNYDGTDETRTITDGYDAAGVTCEGFSTEKPIESQTVTVKYRGKTATFTIKVKDAMLFADFFTGLNGIATAQNSTSYK
-521 DITEGFTVT
+521 FEPVLLDGGYVLKSTNEKKGNTT
-530 GFNSVNVAENQTL
+530 SSLTL
-543 TVHYKG
+543 TFVKAAQLTFDCKTDSEKNYDG
-549 AETTYSVKINKKL
+549 LRVDINDQTGSQFGSTGGYSGEKQDWKEFSIAVN
-562 FPSKAFNALEGYAT
+562 
-576 VEYSHTGKYTAGDGK
+576 AGDK
-591 EFVDDAQEGALR
+591 
-603 SNSAGMNSTTV
+603 V
-614 TVTITF
+614 TV
-620 LENAPKMLL
+620 NYRK
-629 SFDYKVSSESNYD
+629 DSSGD
-642 KLLVAQN
+642 KGQ
-649 RETKLT
+649 
-655 KSGTVAWTAD
+655 
-665 NSLTVKGGDIVTLTY
+665 
-680 SKDRSTA
+680 
-687 SGSDCIW
+687 DCIW
-694 LKNFTVSPLY
+694 LRNFRAEVLPTVRFAVKDAAGKA
-704 TLTIAPNQ
+704 I
-712 TDATVTLKD
+712 DATVTLKKGYTGLTAGTD
-721 KEGKTVSGSNGVF
+721 GSYALTVGE
-734 AVKAAA
+734 K
-740 DYTYTVTKKGYEPAT
+740 YTYTVEKKGYE
-755 GKVTMS
+755 KVTQEFT
-761 AENQTVN
+761 AQAGDNTIT

-800 SAASSTGKNV
+800 SADSEKGKNV
-810 YIAAKNTDYTYTVSK
+810 YIAAKNTDYTYTVTK
-825 FGYETATGM
+825 FGYETATGT
-834 ISVATGDVNKTVT
+834 ISVAIADVNKTVK
-847 LTEAA
+847 LTELA
-852 KYSVTF
+852 KQTVTF
-858 QITKPEGVSASPT
+858 NITKPEGVTAEPT
-871 VTVEYNGTKVYEGS
+871 ITVKSGSITAYTGS

-890 LPAGDYTYKATLKD
+890 LPAGDYTYTAKLD
-904 CDDLSGSFTVAAA
+904 GCDTLSGSFVVKAAKTIGLEF
-917 AVTVNLPFEKKL
+917 VKSL
-929 TFADIFQGVEGI
+929 TFDDFFAGLDGI
-941 TASNGTKGFKPIK
+941 TAENGTRYGFEPVR
-954 SAAGNYLE
+954 AAGGNYLE
-962 SNKSYYGTTSLTLTA
+962 SNRRSYGTTSLTLTA
-977 TKPCVISFEYFAQ
+977 TESRLVSFQYLAK
-990 GHEDNWDEDDSAFF
+990 GNKADYSWDDDSAFS
-1004 TVKKGTT
+1004 VKKGTS
-1011 TLLTVYEENGWKTF
+1011 TLLTAYEENGWKTF
-1025 STALNTGETLTLSFN
+1025 STVLNTGEKLTLSFS
-1040 ENGNSYYVRLKNFA
+1040 ESGSSYYVRLKDFA
-1054 VSPAYTITLTTT
+1054 AAAAHTLTLKTPDGATVVLKDRSGAEITGKNGAYT
-1066 PTADKVEL
+1066 
-1074 KDESGNKLTGS
+1074 
-1085 GGKYAVAPGTY
+1085 VAAGTY
-1096 TYTVSKKD
+1096 
-1104 YETATGEIT
+1104 A
-1113 VTDADVTQP
+1113 
-1122 VKLTAKPVITLTATP
+1122 
-1137 ADATVKLE
+1137 
-1145 KGSLPASPKT
+1145 
-1155 TDKETGVYTYVVEKG
+1155 
-1170 AEYTYTV
+1170 YTV

-1183 TETGSIT
+1183 TKTGNIT
-1190 VNADVNKTVTL
+1190 VSADVNETVTL

-1229 TIKPEADG
+1229 TIKPEANG
-1237 GYKLYLGETYAYTVA
+1237 GYKLYLGETYAYTVT
-1252 KADYITVS
+1252 KADYVPVH
-1260 GSFTAAKNDTITVTL
+1260 GSITAAEDKTLSFTL
-1275 TYAGAGWD
+1275 TYAGEGWD
-1283 GTTKTAPTQDK
+1283 GTAKTAPTQDK
-1294 SGVYLI
+1294 NGVYQI
-1300 DTAAKLAWFAD
+1300 GTAAKLAWFAD
-1311 AVNGGQKAINGKL
+1311 AVNKGDTTISGKL

-1332 KPWTAIGTSSNK
+1332 KTWTAIGTDSNK
-1344 FAGTLDGDNYT
+1344 FAGTLDGDSHT
-1355 VSGLV
+1355 VSGLAG
-1360 TTGLVGELAE
+1360 TGGLVYYLSANGTVKSLC
-1370 GGVVENLRVNC
+1370 VDC
-1381 AIVSTSSLLG
+1381 AIDGTSN
-1391 GVANSSAGTIRNCM
+1391 V
-1405 VSGSITFSS
+1405 
-1414 EGHNGA
+1414 
-1420 SAIGG
+1420 GG
-1425 IAGRTTGNGVISG
+1425 IADKSEGRIENCLVSGYIKGGDDVIFGVGGIVGHGVAGNVISG
-1438 CVSRAVVKDAYDNST
+1438 CVSTADILFKYSRYAVQNGAGGIVGYT
-1453 YGTSAPLGGIA
+1453 YGT
-1464 GYAYGVVE
+1464 VE
-1472 NCYFTGTLAV
+1472 NCYFAGNVHTNAKSVSAGGF
-1482 KKTQPNKII
+1482 
-1491 QQKRGGLVGELNAN
+1491 GGLVGCARSNAVMKDCYTVG
-1505 AELKGS
+1505 AVTGP
-1511 YVAGEFAIADES
+1511 ES
-1523 KFGAVVGKVNSGAT
+1523 SFGAVVGKVNSGAT

-1561 AHTADY
+1561 ARTADY
-1567 MRSAEFAVDMGM
+1567 MRTPEFAAEMGM
-1579 NQDDGTL
+1579 HLDSGNS

-1593 PWQGGTVLSA
+1593 PWQGGTPVDNA
-1603 DDLKAAAAAANALE
+1603 DLKAAAAAANALE

-1638 VLGLYDLTDYNDK
+1638 VLGFYDLTDYNDK
-1651 ADLCEKYGIEAP
+1651 ADLCEKYGIEEP
-1663 GEAVTNLHDY
+1663 GEAVTDLHDY

-1685 LGLDAENADRLK
+1685 LGLDAENADLLK

-1705 LRGLTPVSGDPEEEE
+1705 LRGLTPVSSDPEEEE
-1720 ETAQTYTACLTLPAS
+1720 EIAQTYTGFLTLPAS
-1735 VTVPVEGSGEKIV
+1735 VTVPVEGSGEKTV
-1748 SLTWT
+1748 SLAWT

-1788 KTKTF
+1788 KVKTF
-1793 TLCLWSENAEK
+1793 TLCLWSEKAEK
-1804 VQTLEDIAAEFARK
+1804 AQTLEDIAAEFTRK
-1818 NTAVQPLQGM
+1818 NTAVQPLEGV

-1925 DAVQKLLESAAES
+1925 DAVQKLLESAAGS

-1991 RNTEWLYITNGTNGT
+1991 RNTEWLYITNGT

-2018 DGTALPEKSGKFRL
+2018 DGTPLPEKAGKFRL

-2185 IQPFTQPELDG
+2185 IQPFTQQELDD
-2196 AAAFMT
+2196 AADFMT
-2202 EALTGDVYWDG
+2202 AARTEDAYWDG

-2323 KERYKDFAQFYKQP
+2323 KERYKNFAQFYKQP
-2337 IHIDLTVI
+2337 IQIDLTVP
-2345 GEKNAADPNEN
+2345 GTTGQNDPNEN

-2368 NKNGHTFQGISDF
+2368 NKNGHTFTGISGF

-2433 SSGWMFGIA
+2433 SSGWMFGLTLQ
-2442 VKGGNETLPKTTL
+2442 GGTETLPKTTL

-2481 PMVPGAEVPGFD
+2481 PAVPGAEVPGFD

-2558 KPDDKNTPVITDNE
+2558 APDDKNTPVITDNE
-2572 RIILALTA
+2572 RIALALTA

-2585 TNVGDKNLLTALQ
+2585 ANVGGENLLKALQ
-2598 DKDIMKV
+2598 NKDIMQV
-2605 TDTSKTDINGLVM
+2605 TDTSNTDINGLVM

-2630 DTSWLVQAVLEQ
+2630 DTSWLVQAVLAQ
-2642 QNKDGS
+2642 QNEDGS
-2648 WSASADTKP
+2648 WRASADTKP

-2665 MALQALAPYH
+2665 MALQALAPYY

-2798 RFGEWKV
+2798 RFGEWQV

-2817 RRICSICGV
+2817 RRICSICGA
-2826 VEEKPVPA
+2826 VEEKSVPA
-2834 TGHKFS
+2834 TGHNFG

-2853 GISTRKCSVCGTK
+2853 GISTRKCSVCGTE

-2920 IIAALG
+2920 VIAALG

-2970 YVDGVCTT
+2970 YVNGVCTV
-2978 CGTRNPA
+2978 CGVKNPMA
-2985 GGIKG
+2985 NVKG
-2990 DDLKVDSKDNTIVT
+2990 DDIKVDSKDNTIVT

-3009 IKTDKPVTDEKLAE
+3009 IKTDKPVTDEKLAD

-3028 ENGSIVITVNNTPI
+3028 SDGAITVTVTDT
-3042 LQLTKEDK
+3042 LQLTNEQKAA
-3050 ESDGGKK
+3050 DGGKS
-3057 ALMQAGA
+3057 ALTEAAKTAGD
-3064 AASGELKK
+3064 EVKK
-3072 ELDKLAEKLD
+3072 ELNKLAEKLD

-3118 LIELPHSVTLTI
+3118 LIELPHSVTVTI

-3209 KKDSANTAD
+3209 KTDSANTAD

>member
-1 MRKRVISWLLTVV
+1 MKKRVISWLLTVV
-14 MVVSML
+14 MVVSLL

-41 IAPADTEN
+41 TAPADTDSN
-49 TVPAGN
+49 VPTED

-69 VSRSARSGG
+69 VSRFARSGG
-78 AAPML
+78 AAL
-83 AAAGAVQNIGTAEE
+83 ALAEGTVSSAKE
-97 FAAMEPGG
+97 FAAMDASGS
-105 NYQLT
+105 YTLT
-110 ADITVTAPYA
+110 KDIIVTEPYA
-120 NEFTDFSG
+120 SDFSG
-128 TFDGNGHTVT
+128 TFDGDGHTVT
-138 LAISGDSDYQ
+138 LALENEVGECQ
-148 ALFAKL
+148 ALFSKI
-154 AAGAVV
+154 AASGKVQNLGIA
-160 KNVMVD
+160 
-166 GEVTG
+166 GTVTG
-171 TDNIGGIAGIATNAT
+171 KKYVGGIAGKNAGSIENCKNTAAIKGASADGRWIGGIAGETSNGSKILNCYNIGT
-186 IIACANK
+186 ISSD
-193 ATVAATGRYVGG
+193 RS
-205 LVGKGTGL
+205 GKGVCL
-213 TMTSCYNQGAVSSTR
+213 
-228 TRPINMGG
+228 GG
-236 IAGYVDG
+236 IAGN
-243 GASVENCY
+243 APSAKISNCY
-251 NTGSITG
+251 NAGQIVTKSTTNYGAIAG
-258 SGSNTA
+258 YGYG
-264 AVVGWDAATV
+264 VTV
-274 KNCYYLESTYKVG
+274 SNCYFIAVDNLKGVYDAETESTPK
-287 ACGNDGYTDPTVSK
+287 S
-301 TDAEMRS
+301 AEEMKS
-308 GDIVAL
+308 AAFAAL
-314 LGSAFMVKSGDY
+314 LGDGFMVKSGDY
-326 PALSWETPTAAVK
+326 PALKWETPTAAVL
-339 FTVSPANAVVE
+339 FTIAPANATLE
-350 INGVKYTGSCTVG
+350 INGGTYTGSTTVA
-363 LPVGDYTYTVSCPG
+363 LPAADAPYSYTVSCPG

-442 KLLKG
+442 KLLKDH
-447 VTYTYTAVSDD
+447 TYTYTAETTE
-458 EGYEPAS
+458 EGYEPAA
-465 GEVTPTAD
+465 GEVTPD
-473 GTQTVAL
+473 ESNTQTVAL
-480 KKVQSIAV
+480 KKVRSITL
-488 KNGSTHKTEF
+488 KGSYKTEY
-498 EQGDALDT
+498 EQRDELDT
-506 TGLTVTVTYSDNSTK
+506 SGLTVTVTYTDGTTR

-530 GFNSVNVAENQTL
+530 GFDSTNAMESQTL
-543 TVHYKG
+543 TVTYRG
-549 AETTYSVKINKKL
+549 ATAPYTIKINEKL
-562 FPSKAFNALEGYAT
+562 FPSTVFNSLKGYAT
-576 VEYSHTGKYTAGDGK
+576 VEYSHNSSYTGEDGK
-591 EFVDDAQEGALR
+591 EFVDEDGTLV
-603 SNSAGMNSTTV
+603 SNNKKTKNASV
-614 TVTITF
+614 TITITF
-620 LENAPKMLL
+620 LEDIKTSELT
-629 SFDYKVSSESNYD
+629 FDYRISSESSD
-642 KLLVAQN
+642 KVTIKKNSEQLLS
-649 RETKLT
+649 KG
-655 KSGTVAWTAD
+655 GTVDWT
-665 NSLTVKGGDIVTLTY
+665 NQTIEVKASDEVTITY
-680 SKDRSTA
+680 AKDYSVDT
-687 SGSDCIW
+687 GSDCVW

-704 TLTIAPNQ
+704 TLTIAPDQ

-721 KEGKTVSGSNGVF
+721 KEGKPVSGSNGVY
-734 AVKAAA
+734 AVKP
-740 DYTYTVTKKGYEPAT
+740 GE
-755 GKVTMS
+755 
-761 AENQTVN
+761 
-768 VTLVKLPVITLQ
+768 
-780 FTPDDAAVTLKQ
+780 
-792 GNTTVYKE
+792 
-800 SAASSTGKNV
+800 
-810 YIAAKNTDYTYTVSK
+810 YTYTVSK
-825 FGYETATGM
+825 FGYETATDT
-834 ISVATGDVNKTVT
+834 INVATADVNKTVT
-847 LTEAA
+847 LTELA
-852 KYSVTF
+852 KQTVTF
-858 QITKPEGVSASPT
+858 HITKPDGVTASPT
-871 VTVEYNGTKVYEGS
+871 VTVMSGKDAVYTGS
-885 GANCT
+885 GTNCA

-954 SAAGNYLE
+954 SATGNYLE

-1177 SKFGYE
+1177 SKFGYK

-1190 VNADVNKTVTL
+1190 VNANVNKTVNL

-1214 PAENAKVTVTHPVGG
+1214 PKGGTVTVTHPVGG
-1229 TIKPEADG
+1229 TIAPEADG
-1237 GYKLYLGETYAYTVA
+1237 GYKLYLGETYAYTVT
-1252 KADYITVS
+1252 KENYVPVR
-1260 GSFTAAKNDTITVTL
+1260 GSITAAEDKTLSFAL
-1275 TYAGAGWD
+1275 TYAGEGWN
-1283 GTTKTAPTQDK
+1283 GTAKTEPKTEN
-1294 SGVYLI
+1294 GVYQI
-1300 DTAAKLAWFAD
+1300 DTAAELAWFAD
-1311 AVNGGQKAINGKL
+1311 AVRKGQTAISAKL
-1324 TANINLNG
+1324 TANINLND
-1332 KPWTAIGTSSNK
+1332 KTWTAFGKYDYNDVPNSG
-1344 FAGTLDGDNYT
+1344 FAGTLDGDRHI
-1355 VSGLV
+1355 VSGLKS
-1360 TTGLVGELAE
+1360 TEGLVSCL
-1370 GGVVENLRVNC
+1370 
-1381 AIVSTSSLLG
+1381 
-1391 GVANSSAGTIRNCM
+1391 SSAGTVKNLTVIGT
-1405 VSGSITFSS
+1405 VSGDANMGGIVGTSS
-1414 EGHNGA
+1414 GTVENCLFDGTVTNSSSTSAGGIVGRA
-1420 SAIGG
+1420 LNDNRIVNCVNTGDIKNTYAYNNSTLNIGGIVGYTYGTVENCYSTGKVDADPTKTTNKAIGG
-1425 IAGRTTGNGVISG
+1425 IAG
-1438 CVSRAVVKDAYDNST
+1438 AVKGSST
-1453 YGTSAPLGGIA
+1453 SKKWGSLI
-1464 GYAYGVVE
+1464 
-1472 NCYFTGTLAV
+1472 NCYVTGTV
-1482 KKTQPNKII
+1482 TGP
-1491 QQKRGGLVGELNAN
+1491 
-1505 AELKGS
+1505 
-1511 YVAGEFAIADES
+1511 ES
-1523 KFGAVVGKVNSGAT
+1523 GIGAVVGTVDSGT
-1537 ITNCAYLDTV
+1537 SITNCAYLDTI
-1547 APQAAADGTTSGMT
+1547 APQAVAEGSTSGMT
-1561 AHTADY
+1561 ARTADY
-1567 MRSAEFAVDMGM
+1567 MRTPEFAAEMGM
-1579 NQDDGTL
+1579 HLDSGKI

-1593 PWQGGTVLSA
+1593 PWQGGTPVDNA
-1603 DDLKAAAAAANALE
+1603 DLKAAAAAANALQ

-1624 DAAKKAKADWYAET
+1624 DAAKKAKADWYAEI
-1638 VLGLYDLTDYNDK
+1638 VLGSYDLADYNEK

-1663 GEAVTNLHDY
+1663 GEAVTDLHDY

-1685 LGLDAENADRLK
+1685 LGLDAENADLLK

-1720 ETAQTYTACLTLPAS
+1720 EIAQTHTAFLTLPAS
-1735 VTVPVEGSGEKIV
+1735 VTVPAEGSGEKTV

-1804 VQTLEDIAAEFARK
+1804 VQTLEDIAAEFTRK
-1818 NTAVQPLQGM
+1818 NTAVQPLQGV

-1853 DNSEITYVNGSA
+1853 ENSKITYVNGSA

-1880 NGKITYFTGDGTARQ
+1880 NGDIIYFTGDGTARQ

-1917 RATVGRSA
+1917 RGTVGRSA
-1925 DAVQKLLESAAES
+1925 DDVQQLVESAAGS

-1975 PSSIAGRYD
+1975 PSGIAGRYD

-2018 DGTALPEKSGKFRL
+2018 DGTPLPEKAGKFRL

-2081 LAEKYQGLLRDFVD
+2081 LAEKYQRLLRDFVD

-2113 PALLEE
+2113 PALLEQE
-2119 KGIMSDSYN
+2119 GIMSDSYN

-2155 GEKPVE
+2155 GEE
-2161 AKYVVTITTRSSGL
+2161 AAEARYVVTITTRSSGL
-2175 LLARQEFSFT
+2175 LLARQEFRFT
-2185 IQPFTQPELDG
+2185 IQPFTQQELDG
-2196 AAAFMT
+2196 AAVFMT
-2202 EALTGDVYWDG
+2202 KALTGDVYWNG
-2213 IKNKNTV
+2213 IKNENTD

-2323 KERYKDFAQFYKQP
+2323 KERYKNFAQFYKQP
-2337 IHIDLTVI
+2337 IQIDLTVP
-2345 GEKNAADPNEN
+2345 GTTGQNDPNEN

-2368 NKNGHTFQGISDF
+2368 NKNGHTFTGISGF

-2404 KYTYTGS
+2404 NYTYTGS

-2585 TNVGDKNLLTALQ
+2585 ANVGDKNLLTALQ

-2665 MALQALAPYH
+2665 MALQALAPYY

-2731 VEGKTLSVLGNL
+2731 MEGKTLSVLGNL

-2805 TVAATCTKDGVS
+2805 TVAATCTKNGVS

-2920 IIAALG
+2920 IINALG
-2926 HDEATR
+2926 HDVGTR
-2932 AAVAATCYASGHEAD
+2932 GAVAATCYASGHEAD

-2970 YVDGVCTT
+2970 YVDGVCTV
-2978 CGTRNPA
+2978 CGVKNPMA
-2985 GGIKG
+2985 NVKG
-2990 DDLKVDSKDNTIVT
+2990 DDIKVDSKDNKTAAGDGLVIKADDTIT
-3004 GGGLT
+3004 GE
-3009 IKTDKPVTDEKLAE
+3009 VLAD

-3028 ENGSIVITVNNTPI
+3028 SDGAITVTVTDT
-3042 LQLTKEDK
+3042 LQLTNEQKAT
-3050 ESDGGKK
+3050 DGGKS
-3057 ALMQAGA
+3057 ALTEAAKMAGD
-3064 AASGELKK
+3064 EVKK
-3072 ELDKLAEKLD
+3072 ELNKLAEKLD

-3118 LIELPHSVTLTI
+3118 LIELPHSVTVTI

>member
-41 IAPADTEN
+41 IAPVDTEN
-49 TVPAGN
+49 TVPAED

-78 AAPML
+78 VALAL
-83 AAAGAVQNIGTAEE
+83 AAAGTVQNIGTAEK
-97 FAAMEPGG
+97 FAEMQPDGT
-105 NYQLT
+105 YRLT
-110 ADITVTAPYA
+110 ADITVTKPYA
-120 NEFTDFSG
+120 NEFTG

-138 LAISGDSDYQ
+138 LALENEAGECQ
-148 ALFAKL
+148 ALFSKI
-154 AAGAVV
+154 AASGKVQNLGIA
-160 KNVMVD
+160 
-166 GEVTG
+166 GTVTG
-171 TDNIGGIAGIATNAT
+171 EKYVGGIAGKNAGSIENCKNTAAIKGASADGRWIGGIAGETSNGSKILNCYNIGT
-186 IIACANK
+186 ISSD
-193 ATVAATGRYVGG
+193 RS
-205 LVGKGTGL
+205 GKGVCL
-213 TMTSCYNQGAVSSTR
+213 
-228 TRPINMGG
+228 GG
-236 IAGYVDG
+236 IAGN
-243 GASVENCY
+243 APSAKISNCY
-251 NTGSITG
+251 NAGQIVTKSTTNYGAIAGYGYGVTVSDCYFI
-258 SGSNTA
+258 
-264 AVVGWDAATV
+264 AVDDLKGVYGAET
-274 KNCYYLESTYKVG
+274 ESTPK
-287 ACGNDGYTDPTVSK
+287 S
-301 TDAEMRS
+301 AEEMKS
-308 GDIVAL
+308 PAFAAL
-314 LGSAFMVKSGDY
+314 LGSAFMAKAGDY
-326 PALSWETPTAAVK
+326 PALSWETPTAAVL
-339 FTVSPANAVVE
+339 FTIAPANATLE
-350 INGVKYTGSCTVG
+350 INGGTYTGSTTVA
-363 LPVGDYTYTVSCPG
+363 LPAAGEAYSYTVSCPG
-377 YTQQTGSVT
+377 YTTKTGSVT
-386 VTGEDNPVANPNS
+386 VTGNDNPVATPDS
-399 VSVTLEKDAAKWVT
+399 VTVTLEKDAAKWVT
-413 VTFTVTPENATLTL
+413 VTFN
-427 KDGETQ
+427 
-433 VTPTEGTTY
+433 VTPTGAALTVKRGDTEVEPQSDGSY

-458 EGYEPAS
+458 ESYEPAA

-473 GTQTVAL
+473 GIQTVAL
-480 KKVQSIAV
+480 KKVAGIAV
-488 KNGSTHKTEF
+488 TAAPTKKVYYKGDTELDLTGMVLTVNYAGTDETRTITDGYAAAGVTCEGFSTENPTDS
-498 EQGDALDT
+498 Q
-506 TGLTVTVTYSDNSTK
+506 TVTVKYRGKTATFTIKVNDKLKFADFFTAISGSITATDDTTSPFTPVQKPEGNYLESSNTSNYSSSKITLKATK
-521 DITEGFTVT
+521 NVT
-530 GFNSVNVAENQTL
+530 
-543 TVHYKG
+543 
-549 AETTYSVKINKKL
+549 
-562 FPSKAFNALEGYAT
+562 
-576 VEYSHTGKYTAGDGK
+576 
-591 EFVDDAQEGALR
+591 
-603 SNSAGMNSTTV
+603 
-614 TVTITF
+614 
-620 LENAPKMLL
+620 L
-629 SFDYKVSSESNYD
+629 SFDYLGSASS
-642 KLLVAQN
+642 
-649 RETKLT
+649 
-655 KSGTVAWTAD
+655 
-665 NSLTVKGGDIVTLTY
+665 NSYYCFTVKKGSSTLLTSYSSSAWKSFSVDMAAGDTVTLKFEHPY
-680 SKDRSTA
+680 SY
-687 SGSDCIW
+687 GSHYSVK

-704 TLTIAPNQ
+704 TLTIAPDQ

-768 VTLVKLPVITLQ
+768 VTLVKLPVITL
-780 FTPDDAAVTLKQ
+780 TVSPADATVKLTKNGSAVSHDTKN
-792 GNTTVYKE
+792 GGEYK
-800 SAASSTGKNV
+800 
-810 YIAAKNTDYTYTVSK
+810 YIAAKNTAYTYTVSK
-825 FGYETATGM
+825 FGYETATGT
-834 ISVATGDVNKTVT
+834 ITVATADVNKTVK
-847 LTEAA
+847 LTELA
-852 KYSVTF
+852 KQTVTF
-858 QITKPEGVSASPT
+858 NITKPEGVNAEPV
-871 VTVEYNGTKVYEGS
+871 VTVKYNGTKVYEGS
-885 GANCT
+885 GTNCT
-890 LPAGDYTYKATLKD
+890 LPAGNYTYTAKLD
-904 CDDLSGSFTVAAA
+904 GCDDLSGSFTVAAA
-917 AVTVNLPFEKKL
+917 AVTVNLPFAKKL
-929 TFADIFQGVEGI
+929 TFDDIFQDIEGI
-941 TASNGTKGFKPIK
+941 TATNGTSGFKPVK
-954 SAAGNYLE
+954 DAAGNYLE
-962 SNKSYYGTTSLTLTA
+962 SNGKYYGTTSLTLTA
-977 TKPCVISFEYFAQ
+977 TESRLVSFRYLAKGYEN
-990 GHEDNWDEDDSAFF
+990 NWDEDNSAFF

-1011 TLLTVYEENGWKTF
+1011 TLLTVYEEDDWKTF
-1025 STALNTGETLTLSFN
+1025 STVLNKDEKLTLSFSESGSN
-1040 ENGNSYYVRLKNFA
+1040 YYVRLKDFA
-1054 VSPAYTITLTTT
+1054 AAAAHTLTLKT
-1066 PTADKVEL
+1066 PDGATVVL
-1074 KDESGNKLTGS
+1074 KDRSGTEITG
-1085 GGKYAVAPGTY
+1085 KNGTY
-1096 TYTVSKKD
+1096 TVAAGT
-1104 YETATGEIT
+1104 
-1113 VTDADVTQP
+1113 
-1122 VKLTAKPVITLTATP
+1122 
-1137 ADATVKLE
+1137 
-1145 KGSLPASPKT
+1145 
-1155 TDKETGVYTYVVEKG
+1155 
-1170 AEYTYTV
+1170 YTYTV

-1183 TETGSIT
+1183 TKTGNIT
-1190 VNADVNKTVTL
+1190 VSADVNETVTL
-1201 SELASCTLTFAVT
+1201 SELATRTLTFAVT
-1214 PAENAKVTVTHPVGG
+1214 PEDAKVTVTHPVGG
-1229 TIKPEADG
+1229 TIKPGADG
-1237 GYKLYLGETYAYTVA
+1237 GYKLYLGETYAYTVT

-1260 GSFTAAKNDTITVTL
+1260 GSFTAAKNDTIKVTL

-1283 GTTKTAPTQDK
+1283 GTTKTKPAQDE

-1300 DTAAKLAWFAD
+1300 GTAAELAWFAD
-1311 AVNGGQKAINGKL
+1311 AVQNGQTAISAKL

-1332 KPWTAIGTSSNK
+1332 KTWTAIGTSSNK

-1355 VSGLV
+1355 VSGLAG
-1360 TTGLVGELAE
+1360 TGGLVYYLSANGTVKSLC
-1370 GGVVENLRVNC
+1370 VDC
-1381 AIVSTSSLLG
+1381 AIDGTSN
-1391 GVANSSAGTIRNCM
+1391 V
-1405 VSGSITFSS
+1405 
-1414 EGHNGA
+1414 
-1420 SAIGG
+1420 GG
-1425 IAGRTTGNGVISG
+1425 IADKSEGRIENCLVSGYIKGGNDTIFGVGGIVGHGVAGNVISG
-1438 CVSRAVVKDAYDNST
+1438 CVSTADILFKYSRYAVQNGAGGIVGYT
-1453 YGTSAPLGGIA
+1453 YGT
-1464 GYAYGVVE
+1464 VE
-1472 NCYFTGTLAV
+1472 NCYFAGNVHTNAKSVSAGGF
-1482 KKTQPNKII
+1482 
-1491 QQKRGGLVGELNAN
+1491 GGLVGSARSNAVMKDCYTVG
-1505 AELKGS
+1505 AVTGP
-1511 YVAGEFAIADES
+1511 ES
-1523 KFGAVVGKVNSGAT
+1523 SFGAVVGKVNSGAT

-1547 APQAAADGTTSGMT
+1547 ATQAAADGTTSGMT

-1603 DDLKAAAAAANALE
+1603 DDLKAAAAAANALQ

-1624 DAAKKAKADWYAET
+1624 DAAKKAKADWYAEN

-1651 ADLCEKYGIEAP
+1651 ADLCEEYGIEAP
-1663 GEAVTNLHDY
+1663 GEAVTNPHDY
-1673 FLNALQKHFYKE
+1673 FLTALQKHFYKE
-1685 LGLDAENADRLK
+1685 LGLDAENADLLK
-1697 ADATGVYQ
+1697 ADASGVYQ

-1720 ETAQTYTACLTLPAS
+1720 SAQTYTGFLTLPKS
-1735 VTVPVEGSGEKIV
+1735 VTVPVDGSGEKTV

-1763 GALTAPAADKVTV
+1763 GALTVPAADKVTV

-1788 KTKTF
+1788 KVKTF
-1793 TLCLWSENAEK
+1793 KLCLWSENAEK
-1804 VQTLEDIAAEFARK
+1804 VQTLEDIAAEFTRK
-1818 NTAVQPLQGM
+1818 NIAVQPLEGV
-1828 GLYDETNITQ
+1828 GLYNEKNITQ
-1838 AFRRLLAEQGYADVA
+1838 AFHRLLREQGYADVA
-1853 DNSEITYVNGSA
+1853 DRAEITYVNGSA
-1865 KANGFDGTKVQYIAD
+1865 KANGFDDTKVKYIAD
-1880 NGKITYFTGDGTARQ
+1880 NGDITYFTGDGTARQ

-1902 KFNITY
+1902 KFRITY

-1917 RATVGRSA
+1917 RGTVGRSA
-1925 DAVQKLLESAAES
+1925 DAVQKLVESAAES

-1991 RNTEWLYITNGTNGT
+1991 RNTEWLYITNGTNGA

-2018 DGTALPEKSGKFRL
+2018 DGAPLPEKAGKFRL
-2032 IARVTYDAFDDYTLA
+2032 IARVTYDGFDDYTLA
-2047 HITGDN
+2047 HITGDD

-2073 VTSEMQNA
+2073 VTSEMQTA

-2095 KTKPVDLTAV
+2095 KTKPVNLDAV

-2113 PALLEE
+2113 PALLEQA
-2119 KGIMSDSYN
+2119 GIMSDSYN

-2155 GEKPVE
+2155 GEEPVE

-2175 LLARQEFSFT
+2175 LLARQEFTFT
-2185 IQPFTQPELDG
+2185 IAPFEEQELKD

-2202 EALTGDVYWDG
+2202 KALTGDVYWDG
-2213 IKNKNTV
+2213 IKNKNTD

-2230 FAEICKNEDGTLKY
+2230 FAEICKNKDGTLKY

-2296 VTLDS
+2296 VRLDS

-2313 KFGINGTEES
+2313 KFGINGTEET

-2345 GEKNAADPNEN
+2345 GEKNAVDPNEN

-2368 NKNGHTFQGISDF
+2368 NKNGHTFRGISDF

-2393 WDAVKACLDSA
+2393 WDAVKACLGSA
-2404 KYTYTGS
+2404 NYTYTGS
-2411 GAYIKSIT
+2411 GTYIKSIT
-2419 DAAGHTLKE
+2419 DAAGNTLKE

-2433 SSGWMFGIA
+2433 SSGWMFGLA
-2442 VKGGNETLPKTTL
+2442 VKGGTETLPKTTL

-2481 PMVPGAEVPGFD
+2481 PTVPGTEVPGFD

-2527 KVPLSEAYIAAYY
+2527 GVELSDAYIQAYY
-2540 EKVVAYVKAN
+2540 DKVVAYVRKNMGA
-2550 IGSDGILR
+2550 DGVLR
-2558 KPDDKNTPVITDNE
+2558 DPESHNPAITDNE
-2572 RIILALTA
+2572 RIALALTA

-2585 TNVGDKNLLTALQ
+2585 ANVSGKNLLAALQ

-2605 TDTSKTDINGLVM
+2605 TDTSYTDINGLVM

-2630 DTSWLVQAVLEQ
+2630 DTSWLVQAILGQ
-2642 QNKDGS
+2642 QNADGS
-2648 WSASADTKP
+2648 WSASADTKS

-2665 MALQALAPYH
+2665 MALQALAPYY
-2675 KDGGNETVNTAVEK
+2675 KDGGNETVNTAVNK
-2689 ALNWLSGKYRSGYD
+2689 ALQWLSDKYKGTGYT
-2703 SSESCA
+2703 SAESCA

-2723 TDARFTKT
+2723 TDARFTET

-2743 LQYRVAENG
+2743 LQYRVAKSG

-2817 RRICSICGV
+2817 RRICSICGA
-2826 VEEKPVPA
+2826 VEEKSVPA
-2834 TGHKFS
+2834 PGHNFG

-2853 GISTRKCSVCGTK
+2853 GISTRKCSVCGTE

-2897 TCSRCHKY
+2897 SCSRCGKF

-2920 IIAALG
+2920 VIAALG
-2926 HDEATR
+2926 HDKATR
-2932 AAVAATCYASGHEAD
+2932 ADVAATCYASGRTAE

-2954 IVITAGATI
+2954 LVLTAGTVI
-2963 PATGKHT
+2963 QATGKHT
-2970 YVDGVCTT
+2970 YENGVCST
-2978 CGTRNPA
+2978 CGVKNPLA
-2985 GGIKG
+2985 DVKG
-2990 DDLKVDSKDNTIVT
+2990 DTIKVDSKDNKTAA
-3004 GGGLT
+3004 GGGLVIKADST
-3009 IKTDKPVTDEKLAE
+3009 ITDEVLAD

-3028 ENGSIVITVNNTPI
+3028 SDGAITVTV
-3042 LQLTKEDK
+3042 EDRFQPTNEQK
-3050 ESDGGKK
+3050 AADGGKS
-3057 ALMQAGA
+3057 ALTEA
-3064 AASGELKK
+3064 AKNAATGDAKQELT
-3072 ELDKLAEKLD
+3072 KLAEKLD

-3118 LIELPHSVTLTI
+3118 LIELPHSVTVTI

-3142 KHVCVVRSHTDSS
+3142 KRVCVVRSHTDSS

-3209 KKDSANTAD
+3209 KTDSANTAD

>member
-1 MRKRVISWLLTVV
+1 MKKRVISWLLTVV

-41 IAPADTEN
+41 IAPVDTEN
-49 TVPAGN
+49 TVPAED

-69 VSRSARSGG
+69 VSQMARSGG
-78 AAPML
+78 AAL
-83 AAAGAVQNIGTAEE
+83 ALAEGTVSSAKE
-97 FAAMEPGG
+97 FAAMDASGS
-105 NYQLT
+105 YTLT
-110 ADITVTAPYA
+110 KDIIVTEPYA
-120 NEFTDFSG
+120 SDFSG

-138 LAISGDSDYQ
+138 LDIEGNSANVG
-148 ALFAKL
+148 LFRKL
-154 AAGAVV
+154 GGGATV
-160 KNVMVD
+160 KNVTVA
-166 GEVTG
+166 GQVTATG
-171 TDNIGGIAGIATNAT
+171 KNNVGGIAGNADGNVT
-186 IIACANK
+186 IENCKNTASIKGSKAVGGILGYSEPGSGFVTISSCANMGSVSGTRK
-193 ATVAATGRYVGG
+193 QVGG
-205 LVGKGTGL
+205 IAGNVVGTHIIRN
-213 TMTSCYNQGAVSSTR
+213 CYNQGDISDGA
-228 TRPINMGG
+228 G
-236 IAGYVDG
+236 ILGRGTKGVL
-243 GASVENCY
+243 VENCY
-251 NTGSITG
+251 TVGSVETNGAIMAVSSSSYSSDEPCRIVNCYAPSETVTALVPSTVKISN
-258 SGSNTA
+258 SGTKSSA
-264 AVVGWDAATV
+264 EMQSAEFAAT
-274 KNCYYLESTYKVG
+274 
-287 ACGNDGYTDPTVSK
+287 
-301 TDAEMRS
+301 
-308 GDIVAL
+308 
-314 LGSAFMVKSGDY
+314 LGSAFQYNGGGYPTLKDPEPVVEKNVVSISVKSAKTTCYTGDELELSVTVTYDDNSSEVITKGFTVAGFDNTAPGKQTVTVTYKEKTDSIEIEVIKKPEFDDFFAGIVNSVEVTNDATYPYVVDMTDSDGLCLRSSNPAQGNTSSTSTITLKAKANVTLSFKYWGCNYDSSYAALTIVKNNSYNPEMRSWGSTQWKDFTIDLKKGDTLRLNLIKTYVSGDY
-326 PALSWETPTAAVK
+326 YVK
-339 FTVSPANAVVE
+339 LKDFTVSSLYEVKLTAEPEEADAVVALKDSTGAE
-350 INGVKYTGSCTVG
+350 LKGTNGVYIVSAGE
-363 LPVGDYTYTVSCPG
+363 YTYTVSAYGYDTVTETINVAADVAKTVPLTKSATYSVAFDISRPAGITADPTVTVKTNGKAVYTGDGTGCSLSNGSYAYTVACDGCDNAGGIFSVNGDKVNITVTLAKKAIFEDFFANCQGITVSGDKGKFTIEGAGKDSYLKTTETTTLALTATKNVKLSFSYIANAAGCVEGDWYDEPDEYYYFTIKKNSKQVKLADRETSWKDFSVELTQGDVLTISYDG
-377 YTQQTGSVT
+377 YTSYYY
-386 VTGEDNPVANPNS
+386 
-399 VSVTLEKDAAKWVT
+399 AALKNFAAVP
-413 VTFTVTPENATLTL
+413 FYTLTL
-427 KDGETQ
+427 KTPDG
-433 VTPTEGTTY
+433 
-442 KLLKG
+442 
-447 VTYTYTAVSDD
+447 
-458 EGYEPAS
+458 
-465 GEVTPTAD
+465 
-473 GTQTVAL
+473 
-480 KKVQSIAV
+480 
-488 KNGSTHKTEF
+488 
-498 EQGDALDT
+498 
-506 TGLTVTVTYSDNSTK
+506 
-521 DITEGFTVT
+521 
-530 GFNSVNVAENQTL
+530 
-543 TVHYKG
+543 
-549 AETTYSVKINKKL
+549 
-562 FPSKAFNALEGYAT
+562 AT
-576 VEYSHTGKYTAGDGK
+576 V
-591 EFVDDAQEGALR
+591 VL
-603 SNSAGMNSTTV
+603 
-614 TVTITF
+614 
-620 LENAPKMLL
+620 
-629 SFDYKVSSESNYD
+629 
-642 KLLVAQN
+642 
-649 RETKLT
+649 
-655 KSGTVAWTAD
+655 
-665 NSLTVKGGDIVTLTY
+665 
-680 SKDRSTA
+680 KDRS
-687 SGSDCIW
+687 G
-694 LKNFTVSPLY
+694 
-704 TLTIAPNQ
+704 
-712 TDATVTLKD
+712 
-721 KEGKTVSGSNGVF
+721 
-734 AVKAAA
+734 
-740 DYTYTVTKKGYEPAT
+740 
-755 GKVTMS
+755 
-761 AENQTVN
+761 AE
-768 VTLVKLPVITLQ
+768 I
-780 FTPDDAAVTLKQ
+780 
-792 GNTTVYKE
+792 
-800 SAASSTGKNV
+800 TGKNGAYTV
-810 YIAAKNTDYTYTVSK
+810 AAGTYAYTVSK
-825 FGYETATGM
+825 FGYETKTGN
-834 ISVATGDVNKTVT
+834 I
-847 LTEAA
+847 
-852 KYSVTF
+852 
-858 QITKPEGVSASPT
+858 
-871 VTVEYNGTKVYEGS
+871 
-885 GANCT
+885 
-890 LPAGDYTYKATLKD
+890 
-904 CDDLSGSFTVAAA
+904 
-917 AVTVNLPFEKKL
+917 
-929 TFADIFQGVEGI
+929 
-941 TASNGTKGFKPIK
+941 
-954 SAAGNYLE
+954 
-962 SNKSYYGTTSLTLTA
+962 
-977 TKPCVISFEYFAQ
+977 
-990 GHEDNWDEDDSAFF
+990 
-1004 TVKKGTT
+1004 
-1011 TLLTVYEENGWKTF
+1011 
-1025 STALNTGETLTLSFN
+1025 
-1040 ENGNSYYVRLKNFA
+1040 
-1054 VSPAYTITLTTT
+1054 
-1066 PTADKVEL
+1066 
-1074 KDESGNKLTGS
+1074 
-1085 GGKYAVAPGTY
+1085 
-1096 TYTVSKKD
+1096 TVS
-1104 YETATGEIT
+1104 
-1113 VTDADVTQP
+1113 
-1122 VKLTAKPVITLTATP
+1122 
-1137 ADATVKLE
+1137 
-1145 KGSLPASPKT
+1145 
-1155 TDKETGVYTYVVEKG
+1155 
-1170 AEYTYTV
+1170 
-1177 SKFGYE
+1177 
-1183 TETGSIT
+1183 
-1190 VNADVNKTVTL
+1190 ADVNETVTL

-1229 TIKPEADG
+1229 TIKPEANG
-1237 GYKLYLGETYAYTVA
+1237 GYKLYLGETYAYTVT
-1252 KADYITVS
+1252 KAEYIPVH
-1260 GSFTAAKNDTITVTL
+1260 GSITAAEDKTLSFTL
-1275 TYAGAGWD
+1275 TYAGEGWD
-1283 GTTKTAPTQDK
+1283 GTAKTAPTQDK
-1294 SGVYLI
+1294 NGVYQI
-1300 DTAAKLAWFAD
+1300 GTAAELAWFAD
-1311 AVNGGQKAINGKL
+1311 AVNKGDTTISGKL

-1344 FAGTLDGDNYT
+1344 FAGTLDGDSHT
-1355 VSGLV
+1355 VSGLAG
-1360 TTGLVGELAE
+1360 TGGLVYYLSANGTVKSLC
-1370 GGVVENLRVNC
+1370 VDC
-1381 AIVSTSSLLG
+1381 AIDGTSN
-1391 GVANSSAGTIRNCM
+1391 V
-1405 VSGSITFSS
+1405 
-1414 EGHNGA
+1414 
-1420 SAIGG
+1420 GG
-1425 IAGRTTGNGVISG
+1425 IADKSEGRIENCLVSGYIKGGDDVIFGVGGIVGHGVAGNVISG
-1438 CVSRAVVKDAYDNST
+1438 CVSTADILFKYSRYAVQNGAGGIVGYT
-1453 YGTSAPLGGIA
+1453 YGA
-1464 GYAYGVVE
+1464 VE
-1472 NCYFTGTLAV
+1472 NCYFAGNVHTNAKSVSAGGF
-1482 KKTQPNKII
+1482 
-1491 QQKRGGLVGELNAN
+1491 GGLVGCARSNAVMKDCYTVG
-1505 AELKGS
+1505 AVTGP
-1511 YVAGEFAIADES
+1511 ES
-1523 KFGAVVGKVNSGAT
+1523 SFGAVVGKVNSGAT

-1561 AHTADY
+1561 ARTADY
-1567 MRSAEFAVDMGM
+1567 MRTPEFAAEMGM
-1579 NQDDGTL
+1579 HLDSGNS

-1593 PWQGGTVLSA
+1593 PWQGGTPVDNA
-1603 DDLKAAAAAANALE
+1603 DLKAAAAAANALE

-1638 VLGLYDLTDYNDK
+1638 VLRFYDLTDYNDK
-1651 ADLCEKYGIEAP
+1651 ADLCEKYGIEEP
-1663 GEAVTNLHDY
+1663 GEAVTDLHDY

-1685 LGLDAENADRLK
+1685 LGLDAENADLLK

-1705 LRGLTPVSGDPEEEE
+1705 LRGLTPVSSDPEEEE
-1720 ETAQTYTACLTLPAS
+1720 EIAQTYTGFLTLPAS
-1735 VTVPVEGSGEKIV
+1735 VTVPVEGSGEKTV
-1748 SLTWT
+1748 SLAWT

-1804 VQTLEDIAAEFARK
+1804 VQTLEDIAAEFTRK
-1818 NTAVQPLQGM
+1818 NTAVQPLEGV

-1853 DNSEITYVNGSA
+1853 DKAEITYVNGSA

-2018 DGTALPEKSGKFRL
+2018 DGTALPEKAGKFRL

-2059 DVFFDATVA
+2059 DVLFDATVA

-2095 KTKPVDLTAV
+2095 KTKPVDTTAV

-2113 PALLEE
+2113 PALLEQE
-2119 KGIMSDSYN
+2119 DIMTDSYN

-2202 EALTGDVYWDG
+2202 EARTENAYWDG
-2213 IKNKNTV
+2213 IKNENTD

-2323 KERYKDFAQFYKQP
+2323 KERYKNFAQFYKQP
-2337 IHIDLTVI
+2337 IQIDLTVP
-2345 GEKNAADPNEN
+2345 GTTGQNDPNEN

-2368 NKNGHTFQGISDF
+2368 NKNGHTFTGISGF

-2404 KYTYTGS
+2404 NYTYTGS

-2433 SSGWMFGIA
+2433 SSGWMFGLTLQ
-2442 VKGGNETLPKTTL
+2442 GGTETLPKTTL

-2481 PMVPGAEVPGFD
+2481 PAVPGAEVPGFD

-2558 KPDDKNTPVITDNE
+2558 APDDKNTPVITDNE
-2572 RIILALTA
+2572 RIALALTA

-2585 TNVGDKNLLTALQ
+2585 ANVGGENLLKALQ
-2598 DKDIMKV
+2598 NKDIMQV
-2605 TDTSKTDINGLVM
+2605 TDTSNTDINGLVM

-2630 DTSWLVQAVLEQ
+2630 DTSWLVQAVLAQ
-2642 QNKDGS
+2642 QNEDGS
-2648 WSASADTKP
+2648 WRASADTKP

-2675 KDGGNETVNTAVEK
+2675 KDGGNETVNTAVRK

-2798 RFGEWKV
+2798 RFGEWQV

-2817 RRICSICGV
+2817 RRICSICGA

-2834 TGHKFS
+2834 TGHKFG

-2853 GISTRKCSVCGTK
+2853 GISTRKCSVCGTE

-2897 TCSRCHKY
+2897 SCSRCHKF

-2920 IIAALG
+2920 VIAALG

-2970 YVDGVCTT
+2970 YVNGVCTV
-2978 CGTRNPA
+2978 CGVKNPMA
-2985 GGIKG
+2985 NVKG
-2990 DDLKVDSKDNTIVT
+2990 DDIKVDSKDNTIVT
-3004 GGGLT
+3004 GGGLVIKADDT
-3009 IKTDKPVTDEKLAE
+3009 ITGEVLAD

-3028 ENGSIVITVNNTPI
+3028 SDGAITVTVTDT
-3042 LQLTKEDK
+3042 LQLTNEQKAA
-3050 ESDGGKK
+3050 DGGKS
-3057 ALMQAGA
+3057 ALTEAAKMAGD
-3064 AASGELKK
+3064 EVKK
-3072 ELDKLAEKLD
+3072 ELNKLAEKLD

-3118 LIELPHSVTLTI
+3118 LIELPHSVTVTI

>member
-41 IAPADTEN
+41 IAPVDTEN

-55 EETQEQQEPAEEVP
+55 EETQEQQEPAVETP
-69 VSRSARSGG
+69 APQMTSSGG

-83 AAAGAVQNIGTAEE
+83 AAAGAVQNIGTAEA
-97 FAAMEPGG
+97 FAAMKPGG

-110 ADITVTAPYA
+110 ADIIVTAPYA
-120 NEFTDFSG
+120 NEFTG

-138 LAISGDSDYQ
+138 LDITSGS
-148 ALFAKL
+148 ANTGLFKKL
-154 AAGAVV
+154 VGGATV
-160 KNVMVD
+160 KNVITSGSITVNANNVGGITGVAD
-166 GEVTG
+166 TELGAITISNCKNEAAIKGNKVVGGILGGCTEDDHALTISACANEGNISGTRNIGGICGTLENAHFIKNCYNSGEVTG
-171 TDNIGGIAGIATNAT
+171 STIGGIL
-186 IIACANK
+186 
-193 ATVAATGRYVGG
+193 GR
-205 LVGKGTGL
+205 
-213 TMTSCYNQGAVSSTR
+213 GARGYSST
-228 TRPINMGG
+228 TDTPIL
-236 IAGYVDG
+236 
-243 GASVENCY
+243 ENCY
-251 NTGSITG
+251 NVGNIVYSGTNGSAIVGTGY
-258 SGSNTA
+258 A
-264 AVVGWDAATV
+264 KKPVQV
-274 KNCYYLESTYKVG
+274 KNCYALKGSAQAFVVNGVNAHSNSGFK
-287 ACGNDGYTDPTVSK
+287 S
-301 TDAEMRS
+301 AEEMQS
-308 GDIVAL
+308 AEFAAT
-314 LGSAFMVKSGDY
+314 LGSAFQYNGGGYPTLKDPEPVVEKNVVSISVKSAKTTCYTGDELELSVTVTYDDNSSEVITKGFTVAGFDNTAPGKQTVTVTYKEKTDSIEIEVIKKPEFDDFFAGIVNSVEVTNDATYPYVVDMTDSDGLCLRSSNPVQGNTSSTSTITLKAKANVTLSFKYWGCNYDYSSAALTIVKNNSYNPEMRSWGSTQWKDFTIDLKKGDTLRLNLIKTYVLGDY
-326 PALSWETPTAAVK
+326 YVK
-339 FTVSPANAVVE
+339 LKDFTVSSLYEVKLTAEPEEADAVVALKDSTGAE
-350 INGVKYTGSCTVG
+350 LKGTNGVYIVSAGE
-363 LPVGDYTYTVSCPG
+363 YTYTVSAYGYDTVTETINVAADVAKTVPLTKSAAYSVAFDISRPAGITADPTVTVKTNGKAVYTGDGTGCSLSNGSYAYTVACDGCDNAGGVFSVNGDKMNITVTLAKKAIFEDFFANCQGITVSGDKGKFTIEGAGKDSYLKTTETTTLALTATKNVKLSFSYIANAAGYVEDEWDYDKPGESYYFTIKKNSTQVKRAYSETSWKDFSVELTQGDVLTISYDG
-377 YTQQTGSVT
+377 YTR
-386 VTGEDNPVANPNS
+386 DYY
-399 VSVTLEKDAAKWVT
+399 AALKNFAAVP
-413 VTFTVTPENATLTL
+413 FYTLTL
-427 KDGETQ
+427 K
-433 VTPTEGTTY
+433 TPAGA
-442 KLLKG
+442 
-447 VTYTYTAVSDD
+447 AV
-458 EGYEPAS
+458 
-465 GEVTPTAD
+465 V
-473 GTQTVAL
+473 L
-480 KKVQSIAV
+480 
-488 KNGSTHKTEF
+488 
-498 EQGDALDT
+498 
-506 TGLTVTVTYSDNSTK
+506 
-521 DITEGFTVT
+521 
-530 GFNSVNVAENQTL
+530 
-543 TVHYKG
+543 
-549 AETTYSVKINKKL
+549 
-562 FPSKAFNALEGYAT
+562 
-576 VEYSHTGKYTAGDGK
+576 
-591 EFVDDAQEGALR
+591 
-603 SNSAGMNSTTV
+603 
-614 TVTITF
+614 
-620 LENAPKMLL
+620 
-629 SFDYKVSSESNYD
+629 
-642 KLLVAQN
+642 
-649 RETKLT
+649 
-655 KSGTVAWTAD
+655 
-665 NSLTVKGGDIVTLTY
+665 
-680 SKDRSTA
+680 KDRS
-687 SGSDCIW
+687 G
-694 LKNFTVSPLY
+694 
-704 TLTIAPNQ
+704 
-712 TDATVTLKD
+712 
-721 KEGKTVSGSNGVF
+721 
-734 AVKAAA
+734 
-740 DYTYTVTKKGYEPAT
+740 
-755 GKVTMS
+755 
-761 AENQTVN
+761 AE
-768 VTLVKLPVITLQ
+768 I
-780 FTPDDAAVTLKQ
+780 
-792 GNTTVYKE
+792 
-800 SAASSTGKNV
+800 TGKNGAYTV
-810 YIAAKNTDYTYTVSK
+810 AAGTYAYTVSK
-825 FGYETATGM
+825 FGYETKTGN
-834 ISVATGDVNKTVT
+834 I
-847 LTEAA
+847 
-852 KYSVTF
+852 
-858 QITKPEGVSASPT
+858 
-871 VTVEYNGTKVYEGS
+871 
-885 GANCT
+885 
-890 LPAGDYTYKATLKD
+890 
-904 CDDLSGSFTVAAA
+904 
-917 AVTVNLPFEKKL
+917 
-929 TFADIFQGVEGI
+929 
-941 TASNGTKGFKPIK
+941 
-954 SAAGNYLE
+954 
-962 SNKSYYGTTSLTLTA
+962 
-977 TKPCVISFEYFAQ
+977 
-990 GHEDNWDEDDSAFF
+990 
-1004 TVKKGTT
+1004 
-1011 TLLTVYEENGWKTF
+1011 
-1025 STALNTGETLTLSFN
+1025 
-1040 ENGNSYYVRLKNFA
+1040 
-1054 VSPAYTITLTTT
+1054 
-1066 PTADKVEL
+1066 
-1074 KDESGNKLTGS
+1074 
-1085 GGKYAVAPGTY
+1085 
-1096 TYTVSKKD
+1096 TVS
-1104 YETATGEIT
+1104 
-1113 VTDADVTQP
+1113 
-1122 VKLTAKPVITLTATP
+1122 
-1137 ADATVKLE
+1137 
-1145 KGSLPASPKT
+1145 
-1155 TDKETGVYTYVVEKG
+1155 
-1170 AEYTYTV
+1170 
-1177 SKFGYE
+1177 
-1183 TETGSIT
+1183 
-1190 VNADVNKTVTL
+1190 ADVNETVAL
-1201 SELASCTLTFAVT
+1201 SELATRTLTFAVT
-1214 PAENAKVTVTHPVGG
+1214 PADATVTVTHPVGG
-1229 TIKPEADG
+1229 AIKPEADG

-1260 GSFTAAKNDTITVTL
+1260 GSFTAAKNDTIKVTL
-1275 TYAGAGWD
+1275 TYAGEGWD
-1283 GTTKTAPTQDK
+1283 GTTKTEPMQDEN
-1294 SGVYLI
+1294 GVYQI

-1332 KPWTAIGTSSNK
+1332 KAWTAFGKYDYKLEGKSG
-1344 FAGTLDGDNYT
+1344 FAGTLDGDRHI
-1355 VSGLV
+1355 VSGLKS
-1360 TTGLVGELAE
+1360 TEGLVSCL
-1370 GGVVENLRVNC
+1370 
-1381 AIVSTSSLLG
+1381 
-1391 GVANSSAGTIRNCM
+1391 SSAGTVKNLTVIGT
-1405 VSGSITFSS
+1405 VSGSSHVGGIAATSYGAVENCLFDGTVTTSS
-1414 EGHNGA
+1414 GSA
-1420 SAIGG
+1420 SAGGIVGRAQKGNRIVNCVNTGDIKNTCAYYNSTLNIGGIVGYTYGTVENCYSTGNVSARADRGTNKGIGG
-1425 IAGRTTGNGVISG
+1425 IAGQVYASAVLRNCYVTGTVTGPEAGISP
-1438 CVSRAVVKDAYDNST
+1438 VVNLVASGAT
-1453 YGTSAPLGGIA
+1453 
-1464 GYAYGVVE
+1464 VE
-1472 NCYFTGTLAV
+1472 NCYYLHAAGTGAATAGTLQ
-1482 KKTQPNKII
+1482 KT
-1491 QQKRGGLVGELNAN
+1491 
-1505 AELKGS
+1505 AEEMRTP
-1511 YVAGEFAIADES
+1511 EFAAD
-1523 KFGAVVGKVNSGAT
+1523 VGMHLDSDNS
-1537 ITNCAYLDTV
+1537 
-1547 APQAAADGTTSGMT
+1547 
-1561 AHTADY
+1561 
-1567 MRSAEFAVDMGM
+1567 
-1579 NQDDGTL
+1579 
-1586 NGGFPVL
+1586 NGSFPVL
-1593 PWQGGTVLSA
+1593 PWQGGTPVDNA
-1603 DDLKAAAAAANALE
+1603 DLKAAAAAATALQ
-1617 LRGMSAA
+1617 LRGMTAA
-1624 DAAKKAKADWYAET
+1624 DAAKKAKADWYAKN
-1638 VLGLYDLTDYNDK
+1638 VLELYDLTDYNDK
-1651 ADLCEKYGIEAP
+1651 ADLCEEYGIEAP
-1663 GEAVTNLHDY
+1663 GEAVTNPHDY
-1673 FLNALQKHFYKE
+1673 FLTALQKHFYKE
-1685 LGLDAENADRLK
+1685 LGLDAENADLLK
-1697 ADATGVYQ
+1697 ADASGVYQ
-1705 LRGLTPVSGDPEEEE
+1705 LRGLTPVNGDPEEEE
-1720 ETAQTYTACLTLPAS
+1720 SAQTYTGFLTLPAN
-1735 VTVPVEGSGEKIV
+1735 VTVSVEGEEKTV
-1748 SLTWT
+1748 SLAWT

-1763 GALTAPAADKVTV
+1763 GALTAPAKDKVTV

-1788 KTKTF
+1788 KVKTF
-1793 TLCLWSENAEK
+1793 KLCLWSEDAEK
-1804 VQTLEDIAAEFARK
+1804 TQTLEDIAAEFTRK
-1818 NTAVQPLQGM
+1818 NIAVQPLQGV

-1838 AFRRLLAEQGYADVA
+1838 AFHRLLREQGYADVA
-1853 DNSEITYVNGSA
+1853 DRAEITYVNGSA

-1880 NGKITYFTGDGTARQ
+1880 NGDIIYFTGDGTARQ

-1902 KFNITY
+1902 KFKITY
-1908 AGVTKEITL
+1908 TGVTKEITL
-1917 RATVGRSA
+1917 RGTVGRSA
-1925 DAVQKLLESAAES
+1925 DAVQQLVESAAES

-1975 PSSIAGRYD
+1975 PSGIAGRYD

-1991 RNTEWLYITNGTNGT
+1991 RNTEWLYITNGTNGA

-2018 DGTALPEKSGKFRL
+2018 DGAPLPEKAGKFRL
-2032 IARVTYDAFDDYTLA
+2032 IARVTYDGFDDYTLA

-2059 DVFFDATVA
+2059 DVLFDATVA

-2081 LAEKYQGLLRDFVD
+2081 LAEKYQALLRDFVD
-2095 KTKPVDLTAV
+2095 KTKPVNLDAV

-2113 PALLEE
+2113 PALLEQT
-2119 KGIMSDSYN
+2119 GIMSDSYN

-2135 LTPDVLDF
+2135 RTPDVLDF

-2185 IQPFTQPELDG
+2185 IQPFTQQELDG

-2202 EALTGDVYWDG
+2202 EALTENAYWNG
-2213 IKNKNTV
+2213 IKKDNTDKNHITGN
-2220 KTKVTSDLYP
+2220 LEP
-2230 FAEICKNEDGTLKY
+2230 FAEICKNKDGTLEY

-2313 KFGINGTEES
+2313 KFGINGTEET

-2345 GEKNAADPNEN
+2345 GEKNAVDPNEN

-2368 NKNGHTFQGISDF
+2368 NKNGHTFTGISDF

-2433 SSGWMFGIA
+2433 SSGWMFGLTLQ
-2442 VKGGNETLPKTTL
+2442 GGTETLPKTTL

-2481 PMVPGAEVPGFD
+2481 PTVPGTEVPGFD

-2527 KVPLSEAYIAAYY
+2527 GVELSDAYIQAYY
-2540 EKVVAYVKAN
+2540 DKVVAYVKAN

-2572 RIILALTA
+2572 RIALALTA

-2585 TNVGDKNLLTALQ
+2585 ANVGGKNLLAALQ

-2605 TDTSKTDINGLVM
+2605 TDTSYTDINGLVM

-2630 DTSWLVQAVLEQ
+2630 DTSWLVQAILGQ
-2642 QNKDGS
+2642 QNADGS
-2648 WSASADTKP
+2648 WSASADTKS

-2665 MALQALAPYH
+2665 MALQALAPYY

-2689 ALNWLSGKYRSGYD
+2689 ALNWLSGKYQSGYD

-2743 LQYRVAENG
+2743 LQYRVAKNG

-2817 RRICSICGV
+2817 RRICSICGA
-2826 VEEKPVPA
+2826 VEEKSVPA

-2853 GISTRKCSVCGTK
+2853 GISTRKCSVCGTE

-2897 TCSRCHKY
+2897 TCSRCHKF

-2920 IIAALG
+2920 VIAALG

-2932 AAVAATCYASGHEAD
+2932 AAVAATCYASGRTAE

-2954 IVITAGATI
+2954 LVITPSTVI
-2963 PATGKHT
+2963 QATGKHT
-2970 YVDGVCTT
+2970 YENGVCST
-2978 CGTRNPA
+2978 CGVKNPLA
-2985 GGIKG
+2985 DVKG
-2990 DDLKVDSKDNTIVT
+2990 DTIKVDSKDNKTAA
-3004 GGGLT
+3004 GGGLVIKADST
-3009 IKTDKPVTDEKLAE
+3009 ITDEVLAD

-3028 ENGSIVITVNNTPI
+3028 SDGAITVTVTDT
-3042 LQLTKEDK
+3042 LQLTNEQKAA
-3050 ESDGGKK
+3050 DGGKS
-3057 ALMQAGA
+3057 ALTEAAKTAGD
-3064 AASGELKK
+3064 EVKK
-3072 ELDKLAEKLD
+3072 ELNKLAEKLD

-3118 LIELPHSVTLTI
+3118 LIELPHSVTVTI

-3142 KHVCVVRSHTDSS
+3142 KRVCVVRSHTDSS

-3203 GTADSG
+3203 GTANSG

>member
-1 MRKRVISWLLTVV
+1 MKKRVISWLLTVV
-14 MVVSML
+14 MAVSLL

-30 ADQEQQTQQEQ
+30 AEQEQQTQQEQ
-41 IAPADTEN
+41 TAPADTDSN
-49 TVPAGN
+49 VPTED
-55 EETQEQQEPAEEVP
+55 EETQEQQEPAAEVP

-78 AAPML
+78 AAL
-83 AAAGAVQNIGTAEE
+83 ALAEGTVSSAKE
-97 FAAMEPGG
+97 FAAMDASGS
-105 NYQLT
+105 YTLT
-110 ADITVTAPYA
+110 KDIIVTEPYA
-120 NEFTDFSG
+120 SDFSG
-128 TFDGNGHTVT
+128 TFDGDGHTVT
-138 LAISGDSDYQ
+138 LNITASTANVG
-148 ALFAKL
+148 LFSKL
-154 AAGAVV
+154 AGGAVV
-160 KNVMVD
+160 KNVITA
-166 GEVTG
+166 GSVTATGKNNVGGIAGVADTELGAITISNCKNEAAIEGNKVVGGILGGCTEDDYALTISACANEGNISG
-171 TDNIGGIAGIATNAT
+171 TRNIGGICGTLENAHF
-186 IIACANK
+186 IKN
-193 ATVAATGRYVGG
+193 
-205 LVGKGTGL
+205 
-213 TMTSCYNQGAVSSTR
+213 CYNSGTVTGSTIGGILGRGARGSSST
-228 TRPINMGG
+228 TDTPIL
-236 IAGYVDG
+236 
-243 GASVENCY
+243 ENCY
-251 NTGSITG
+251 NVGNIVY
-258 SGSNTA
+258 SNTNGSA
-264 AVVGWDAATV
+264 IVGTGYAKKPVEV
-274 KNCYYLESTYKVG
+274 KNCYALEGSAKAFVVNG
-287 ACGNDGYTDPTVSK
+287 VNAISNSDFKS
-301 TDAEMRS
+301 AEEMKS
-308 GDIVAL
+308 AEFAAT
-314 LGSAFMVKSGDY
+314 LGSAFQYNVGGYPTLKDPEPVVEKNVVSISVKSAKTTCYTGDELELSVTVTYDDNSSEVITKGFTVAGFDNTAPGKQTVTVTYKEKTDSIEIEVIKKPEFDDFFAGIVNSVEVTNDATYPYVVDMTDSDGLCLRSSNPDQGNTSSTSTITLKAKANVTLSFKYWGCNYDSSYAALTIVKNNSYNPEMRSWGSTQWKDFTIDLKKGDTLRLNLIKTYVSGDY
-326 PALSWETPTAAVK
+326 YVK
-339 FTVSPANAVVE
+339 LKDFTVSSLYEVKLTAEPEEADAVVALKDSTGAE
-350 INGVKYTGSCTVG
+350 LKGTNGVYIVSAGE
-363 LPVGDYTYTVSCPG
+363 YTYTVSAYGYDTVTETINVAADVAKTVPLTKSAAYSVAFDISRPAGITADPTVTVKTNGKAVYTGDGTGCSLSNGSYAYTVACDGCDNAGGIFSVNGDKMNITVTLAKKAIFEDFFANCQGITVSGDKGKFTIEGAGKDSYLKTTETTTLALTATKNVKLSFSYIANAVGYVEGDWYDDEPDEYYYFTIKKNSTQVKRAYSETSWKDFSVELTQGDVLTISYDG
-377 YTQQTGSVT
+377 YTR
-386 VTGEDNPVANPNS
+386 DYY
-399 VSVTLEKDAAKWVT
+399 AALKNFAAVP
-413 VTFTVTPENATLTL
+413 FYTLTL
-427 KDGETQ
+427 K
-433 VTPTEGTTY
+433 TPAG
-442 KLLKG
+442 
-447 VTYTYTAVSDD
+447 
-458 EGYEPAS
+458 
-465 GEVTPTAD
+465 
-473 GTQTVAL
+473 
-480 KKVQSIAV
+480 
-488 KNGSTHKTEF
+488 
-498 EQGDALDT
+498 
-506 TGLTVTVTYSDNSTK
+506 
-521 DITEGFTVT
+521 
-530 GFNSVNVAENQTL
+530 
-543 TVHYKG
+543 
-549 AETTYSVKINKKL
+549 
-562 FPSKAFNALEGYAT
+562 AT
-576 VEYSHTGKYTAGDGK
+576 V
-591 EFVDDAQEGALR
+591 VL
-603 SNSAGMNSTTV
+603 
-614 TVTITF
+614 
-620 LENAPKMLL
+620 
-629 SFDYKVSSESNYD
+629 
-642 KLLVAQN
+642 
-649 RETKLT
+649 
-655 KSGTVAWTAD
+655 
-665 NSLTVKGGDIVTLTY
+665 
-680 SKDRSTA
+680 KDRS
-687 SGSDCIW
+687 G
-694 LKNFTVSPLY
+694 
-704 TLTIAPNQ
+704 
-712 TDATVTLKD
+712 
-721 KEGKTVSGSNGVF
+721 
-734 AVKAAA
+734 
-740 DYTYTVTKKGYEPAT
+740 
-755 GKVTMS
+755 
-761 AENQTVN
+761 AE
-768 VTLVKLPVITLQ
+768 I
-780 FTPDDAAVTLKQ
+780 
-792 GNTTVYKE
+792 
-800 SAASSTGKNV
+800 TGKN
-810 YIAAKNTDYTYTVSK
+810 
-825 FGYETATGM
+825 
-834 ISVATGDVNKTVT
+834 
-847 LTEAA
+847 
-852 KYSVTF
+852 
-858 QITKPEGVSASPT
+858 
-871 VTVEYNGTKVYEGS
+871 
-885 GANCT
+885 GA
-890 LPAGDYTYKATLKD
+890 Y
-904 CDDLSGSFTVAAA
+904 TVAA
-917 AVTVNLPFEKKL
+917 
-929 TFADIFQGVEGI
+929 
-941 TASNGTKGFKPIK
+941 
-954 SAAGNYLE
+954 
-962 SNKSYYGTTSLTLTA
+962 
-977 TKPCVISFEYFAQ
+977 
-990 GHEDNWDEDDSAFF
+990 
-1004 TVKKGTT
+1004 
-1011 TLLTVYEENGWKTF
+1011 
-1025 STALNTGETLTLSFN
+1025 
-1040 ENGNSYYVRLKNFA
+1040 
-1054 VSPAYTITLTTT
+1054 
-1066 PTADKVEL
+1066 
-1074 KDESGNKLTGS
+1074 
-1085 GGKYAVAPGTY
+1085 GTY
-1096 TYTVSKKD
+1096 
-1104 YETATGEIT
+1104 A
-1113 VTDADVTQP
+1113 
-1122 VKLTAKPVITLTATP
+1122 
-1137 ADATVKLE
+1137 
-1145 KGSLPASPKT
+1145 
-1155 TDKETGVYTYVVEKG
+1155 
-1170 AEYTYTV
+1170 YTV

-1229 TIKPEADG
+1229 TIKPETDG

-1252 KADYITVS
+1252 KAGYIPVH
-1260 GSFTAAKNDTITVTL
+1260 GSITAAEDKTLSFTL
-1275 TYAGAGWD
+1275 TYAGEGWD
-1283 GTTKTAPTQDK
+1283 GTAKTAPTQDK
-1294 SGVYLI
+1294 NGVYQI
-1300 DTAAKLAWFAD
+1300 GTAAELAWFAD
-1311 AVNGGQKAINGKL
+1311 AVNKGGTTISGKL

-1332 KPWTAIGTSSNK
+1332 KTWTAIGTDSNK

-1355 VSGLV
+1355 VSGLAG
-1360 TTGLVGELAE
+1360 TGGLVYYLSANGTVKSLC
-1370 GGVVENLRVNC
+1370 VDC
-1381 AIVSTSSLLG
+1381 AIDGTSN
-1391 GVANSSAGTIRNCM
+1391 V
-1405 VSGSITFSS
+1405 
-1414 EGHNGA
+1414 
-1420 SAIGG
+1420 GG
-1425 IAGRTTGNGVISG
+1425 IADKSEGRIENCLVSGYIKGGDDVIFGVGGIVGHGVAGNVISG
-1438 CVSRAVVKDAYDNST
+1438 CVSTADILFKYSRYAVQNGAGGIVGYT
-1453 YGTSAPLGGIA
+1453 YGT
-1464 GYAYGVVE
+1464 VE
-1472 NCYFTGTLAV
+1472 NCYFAGNVHTNAKSVSAGGF
-1482 KKTQPNKII
+1482 
-1491 QQKRGGLVGELNAN
+1491 GGLVGCARSNAVMKDCYTVG
-1505 AELKGS
+1505 AVTGP
-1511 YVAGEFAIADES
+1511 ES
-1523 KFGAVVGKVNSGAT
+1523 SFGAVVGKVNSGAT

-1561 AHTADY
+1561 ARTADY
-1567 MRSAEFAVDMGM
+1567 MRTPEFAAEMGM
-1579 NQDDGTL
+1579 HLDSGNS

-1593 PWQGGTVLSA
+1593 PWQGGTPVDNA
-1603 DDLKAAAAAANALE
+1603 DLKAAAAAANALE

-1638 VLGLYDLTDYNDK
+1638 VLRFYDLTDYNDK
-1651 ADLCEKYGIEAP
+1651 ADLCEKYGIEEP
-1663 GEAVTNLHDY
+1663 GEAVTDLHDY

-1685 LGLDAENADRLK
+1685 LGLDAENADLLK

-1705 LRGLTPVSGDPEEEE
+1705 LRGLTPVSSDPEEEE
-1720 ETAQTYTACLTLPAS
+1720 EIAQTYTGFLTLPAS
-1735 VTVPVEGSGEKIV
+1735 VTVPVEGSGEKTV
-1748 SLTWT
+1748 SLAWT

-1804 VQTLEDIAAEFARK
+1804 VQTLEDIAVEFTRK
-1818 NTAVQPLQGM
+1818 NTAVQPLQGV

-1880 NGKITYFTGDGTARQ
+1880 NGNITYFTGDGTARQ

-1925 DAVQKLLESAAES
+1925 DAVQKLLESAAGS

-1975 PSSIAGRYD
+1975 PSGIAGRYD

-2018 DGTALPEKSGKFRL
+2018 DGTALPEKAGKFRL

-2059 DVFFDATVA
+2059 DVLFDATVA

-2095 KTKPVDLTAV
+2095 KTKPVDTTAV
-2105 SDDMQMPR
+2105 GDDMQMPR
-2113 PALLEE
+2113 PALLE
-2119 KGIMSDSYN
+2119 KAGIMTDSYN

-2155 GEKPVE
+2155 GEKRVE
-2161 AKYVVTITTRSSGL
+2161 AKYVVIITTRSSGL

-2185 IQPFTQPELDG
+2185 IQPFTQQELDG
-2196 AAAFMT
+2196 AADFMT

-2213 IKNKNTV
+2213 IKNKNTD

-2323 KERYKDFAQFYKQP
+2323 KERYKNFAQFYKQP
-2337 IHIDLTVI
+2337 IQIDLTVP
-2345 GEKNAADPNEN
+2345 GTTGQNDPNEN

-2368 NKNGHTFQGISDF
+2368 NKNGHTFTGISGF

-2433 SSGWMFGIA
+2433 SSGWMFGLTLQ
-2442 VKGGNETLPKTTL
+2442 GGTETLPKTTL

-2481 PMVPGAEVPGFD
+2481 PAVPGAEVPGFD

-2550 IGSDGILR
+2550 IGSDGVLVD
-2558 KPDDKNTPVITDNE
+2558 PESHNPTVTDNE

-2585 TNVGDKNLLTALQ
+2585 ANVGGENLLKALQ
-2598 DKDIMKV
+2598 NKDIMKV
-2605 TDTSKTDINGLVM
+2605 TDTSNTDINGLVM

-2648 WSASADTKP
+2648 WRASADTKP

-2798 RFGEWKV
+2798 RFGEWQV

-2817 RRICSICGV
+2817 RRICSICGA

-2834 TGHKFS
+2834 TGHKFG

-2853 GISTRKCSVCGTK
+2853 GISTRKCSVCGTE

-2897 TCSRCHKY
+2897 SCSRCHKF

-2920 IIAALG
+2920 VIAALG

-2970 YVDGVCTT
+2970 YVNGVCTV
-2978 CGTRNPA
+2978 CGVKNPMA
-2985 GGIKG
+2985 NVKG
-2990 DDLKVDSKDNTIVT
+2990 DDIKVDSKDNTIVT
-3004 GGGLT
+3004 GGGLVIKADDT
-3009 IKTDKPVTDEKLAE
+3009 ITGEVLAD

-3028 ENGSIVITVNNTPI
+3028 SDGAITVTVTDT
-3042 LQLTKEDK
+3042 LQLTNEQKAA
-3050 ESDGGKK
+3050 DGGKS
-3057 ALMQAGA
+3057 ALTEAAKMAGD
-3064 AASGELKK
+3064 EVKK
-3072 ELDKLAEKLD
+3072 ELNKLAEKLD

-3118 LIELPHSVTLTI
+3118 LIELPHSVTVTI

>member
-1 MRKRVISWLLTVV
+1 MKKRVISWLLTVV
-14 MVVSML
+14 MVVSLL

-41 IAPADTEN
+41 IAPVDTEN
-49 TVPAGN
+49 TVPAEN
-55 EETQEQQEPAEEVP
+55 EETQEQQEPAPETP

-78 AAPML
+78 TAL
-83 AAAGAVQNIGTAEE
+83 ALAEGTVSSAKE
-97 FAAMEPGG
+97 FAAMDASGS
-105 NYQLT
+105 YTLT
-110 ADITVTAPYA
+110 KDIIVTEPYA
-120 NEFTDFSG
+120 SDFSG

-160 KNVMVD
+160 KNVTVE
-166 GEVTG
+166 GKVTG
-171 TDNIGGIAGIATNAT
+171 KKCVAGIAGQATDAT
-186 IIACANK
+186 ITGCANK
-193 ATVAATGRYVGG
+193 ADILATDRYVGG
-205 LVGKGTGL
+205 IVAESKN
-213 TMTSCYNQGAVSSTR
+213 TSIS
-228 TRPINMGG
+228 
-236 IAGYVDG
+236 
-243 GASVENCY
+243 NCY
-251 NTGSITG
+251 NTGTISSDRSDKGVCLGGIVGNATNNTGGGTTVTNCYSIGTI
-258 SGSNTA
+258 SATADTSNYA
-264 AVVGWDAATV
+264 AIAGWCYNSTV
-274 KNCYYLESTYKVG
+274 TNCYYLDTTASAG
-287 ACGNDGYTDPTVSK
+287 ANGNSQTATSK
-301 TDAEMRS
+301 TADEMKS
-308 GDIVAL
+308 PAFAAL
-314 LGSAFMVKSGDY
+314 LGDGFMVKSGDY
-326 PALSWETPTAAVK
+326 PALSWETPTAAVR
-339 FTVSPANAVVE
+339 FTIAPANATLE
-350 INGVKYTGSCTVG
+350 INGGTYTGSTTVA
-363 LPVGDYTYTVSCPG
+363 LPAADAPYSYTVSCPG

-386 VTGEDNPVANPNS
+386 VTDKDNPVADPAN
-399 VSVTLEKDAAKWVT
+399 VTVTLAEDAAQWVT

-433 VTPTEGTTY
+433 VAPTEGTTY
-442 KLLKG
+442 QMLKG
-447 VTYTYTAVSDD
+447 HAYTYTAETTE

-465 GEVTPTAD
+465 GTVTPNENS
-473 GTQTVAL
+473 TQTVAL

-488 KNGSTHKTEF
+488 TKAPTKTEYYKGDAELDLTGMVLTVNYDGTNETRTIEGDYAAAGVTCEGFSTENPTDSQIVTVKYRGKTATFTIKVKDAMLFADFFTGLNGIATAQNSTSYKFEPVLLDGGYVLKSTNEKKGNTTSSLTLTFAKAAQLTFDCKTDSEKNYDGLRVDINNQQGNQFGSTGGGYSGEKQDWKEF
-498 EQGDALDT
+498 SIAVNAGDK
-506 TGLTVTVTYSDNSTK
+506 VTVNYRK
-521 DITEGFTVT
+521 DSSGD
-530 GFNSVNVAENQTL
+530 
-543 TVHYKG
+543 KG
-549 AETTYSVKINKKL
+549 
-562 FPSKAFNALEGYAT
+562 
-576 VEYSHTGKYTAGDGK
+576 
-591 EFVDDAQEGALR
+591 Q
-603 SNSAGMNSTTV
+603 
-614 TVTITF
+614 
-620 LENAPKMLL
+620 
-629 SFDYKVSSESNYD
+629 
-642 KLLVAQN
+642 
-649 RETKLT
+649 
-655 KSGTVAWTAD
+655 
-665 NSLTVKGGDIVTLTY
+665 
-680 SKDRSTA
+680 
-687 SGSDCIW
+687 DCIW
-694 LKNFTVSPLY
+694 LRNFRAEVLPTVRFDVKDAAG
-704 TLTIAPNQ
+704 TAI
-712 TDATVTLKD
+712 DATVTLKKGYTGLTAGTD
-721 KEGKTVSGSNGVF
+721 GSYALTVGE
-734 AVKAAA
+734 K
-740 DYTYTVTKKGYEPAT
+740 YTYTVEKKGYE
-755 GKVTMS
+755 KVTQEFT
-761 AENQTVN
+761 AQEGNNTIT
-768 VTLVKLPVITLQ
+768 VTLVKLPVITLK

-800 SAASSTGKNV
+800 SADSEKGKNV

-825 FGYETATGM
+825 FGYETATGT
-834 ISVATGDVNKTVT
+834 ISVATTDVNKTVK
-847 LTEAA
+847 LTELA
-852 KYSVTF
+852 KQTVTF
-858 QITKPEGVSASPT
+858 NITKPEGVNAEPT
-871 VTVEYNGTKVYEGS
+871 ITVKSGSITAYTGS

-890 LPAGDYTYKATLKD
+890 LPAGDYTYTAKLD
-904 CDDLSGSFTVAAA
+904 GCDTLSGSFVVKAAKTIGLEF
-917 AVTVNLPFEKKL
+917 VKSL
-929 TFADIFQGVEGI
+929 TFNDFFAGLDGI
-941 TASNGTKGFKPIK
+941 TAENGTRYGFEPVR
-954 SAAGNYLE
+954 AAGGNYLE
-962 SNKSYYGTTSLTLTA
+962 SNRRSYGATSLTLTA
-977 TKPCVISFEYFAQ
+977 TESRLVSFRYLAKGNKAEYS
-990 GHEDNWDEDDSAFF
+990 WEDDSAF

-1011 TLLTVYEENGWKTF
+1011 LLTAYEENGWKTF
-1025 STALNTGETLTLSFN
+1025 STVLNKDEKLTLSFS
-1040 ENGNSYYVRLKNFA
+1040 ESGSSYYVRLKDFA
-1054 VSPAYTITLTTT
+1054 AAAAHTLTLNTPDGATVVLKDRSGAEITGKNGAYT
-1066 PTADKVEL
+1066 
-1074 KDESGNKLTGS
+1074 
-1085 GGKYAVAPGTY
+1085 VAAGT
-1096 TYTVSKKD
+1096 
-1104 YETATGEIT
+1104 
-1113 VTDADVTQP
+1113 
-1122 VKLTAKPVITLTATP
+1122 
-1137 ADATVKLE
+1137 
-1145 KGSLPASPKT
+1145 
-1155 TDKETGVYTYVVEKG
+1155 
-1170 AEYTYTV
+1170 YTYTV

-1183 TETGSIT
+1183 TKTGNIT
-1190 VNADVNKTVTL
+1190 VSADVNETVTL
-1201 SELASCTLTFAVT
+1201 SELATHTLTFAIT

-1229 TIKPEADG
+1229 TIKPETDG
-1237 GYKLYLGETYAYTVA
+1237 GYKLYLGETYAYTVT
-1252 KADYITVS
+1252 KADYIPVH
-1260 GSFTAAKNDTITVTL
+1260 GSITAAEDKTLSFTL
-1275 TYAGAGWD
+1275 TYAGEGWD
-1283 GTTKTAPTQDK
+1283 GTAKTAPTQDK
-1294 SGVYLI
+1294 NGVYQI
-1300 DTAAKLAWFAD
+1300 GTAAKLAWFAD
-1311 AVNGGQKAINGKL
+1311 AVNKGDTTISGKL

-1332 KPWTAIGTSSNK
+1332 KTWTAIGTDSNK
-1344 FAGTLDGDNYT
+1344 FAGTLDGDSHT
-1355 VSGLV
+1355 VSGLAG
-1360 TTGLVGELAE
+1360 TGGLVYYLSANGTVKSLC
-1370 GGVVENLRVNC
+1370 VDC
-1381 AIVSTSSLLG
+1381 AIDGTSN
-1391 GVANSSAGTIRNCM
+1391 V
-1405 VSGSITFSS
+1405 
-1414 EGHNGA
+1414 
-1420 SAIGG
+1420 GG
-1425 IAGRTTGNGVISG
+1425 IADKSEGRIENCLVSGYIKGGDDVIFGVGGIVGHGVAGNVISG
-1438 CVSRAVVKDAYDNST
+1438 CVSTADILFKYSRYAVQNGAGGIVGYT
-1453 YGTSAPLGGIA
+1453 YGT
-1464 GYAYGVVE
+1464 VE
-1472 NCYFTGTLAV
+1472 NCYFAGNVHTNAKSVSAGGF
-1482 KKTQPNKII
+1482 
-1491 QQKRGGLVGELNAN
+1491 GGLVGCARSNAVMKDCYTVG
-1505 AELKGS
+1505 AVTGP
-1511 YVAGEFAIADES
+1511 ES
-1523 KFGAVVGKVNSGAT
+1523 SFGAVVGKVNSGAT

-1561 AHTADY
+1561 AHTAGY

-1593 PWQGGTVLSA
+1593 PWQGGAALSA
-1603 DDLKAAAAAANALE
+1603 DDLKAAAAAANALQ

-1624 DAAKKAKADWYAET
+1624 DAAKKAKADWYAEN
-1638 VLGLYDLTDYNDK
+1638 VLGLYELTDGNYNK
-1651 ADLCEKYGIEAP
+1651 ADLCKEYGIEEP
-1663 GEAVTNLHDY
+1663 GEAVTDLHDY
-1673 FLNALQKHFYKE
+1673 FLTALQKHFYKE
-1685 LGLDAENADRLK
+1685 QGLDAENADLLK

-1720 ETAQTYTACLTLPAS
+1720 ETAQTYTGFLTLPAS

-1763 GALTAPAADKVTV
+1763 GALTAPAEGKVTV

-1788 KTKTF
+1788 KVKTF

-1818 NTAVQPLQGM
+1818 NTAVQPLQGV

-1853 DNSEITYVNGSA
+1853 DKAEITYVNGSA

-1880 NGKITYFTGDGTARQ
+1880 NGDIEYFTGDGTARQ

-1925 DAVQKLLESAAES
+1925 DAVQKLLESAAGS

-1991 RNTEWLYITNGTNGT
+1991 RNTEWLYITNGT

-2018 DGTALPEKSGKFRL
+2018 DGTALPEKAGKFRL

-2059 DVFFDATVA
+2059 DVLFDATVA

-2095 KTKPVDLTAV
+2095 KTKPVDTTAV
-2105 SDDMQMPR
+2105 GDDMQMPR
-2113 PALLEE
+2113 PALLE
-2119 KGIMSDSYN
+2119 KAGIMTDSYN

-2202 EALTGDVYWDG
+2202 EARTEDAYWDG

-2244 VRGTVN
+2244 IRGTVN

-2313 KFGINGTEES
+2313 KFGLNGTEET

-2345 GEKNAADPNEN
+2345 GEKNAVDPNEN

-2368 NKNGHTFQGISDF
+2368 NKNGHTFTGISDF

-2433 SSGWMFGIA
+2433 SSGWMFGLTLQ
-2442 VKGGNETLPKTTL
+2442 GGTETLPKTTL

-2481 PMVPGAEVPGFD
+2481 PVVPGAEVPGFD

-2522 GQARA
+2522 GLARA

-2540 EKVVAYVKAN
+2540 EKVVAYVQKNMGA
-2550 IGSDGILR
+2550 DGVLVDPESR
-2558 KPDDKNTPVITDNE
+2558 NPTVTDNE

-2585 TNVGDKNLLTALQ
+2585 ANVGGKNLLTALQ

-2642 QNKDGS
+2642 QNEDGS

-2675 KDGGNETVNTAVEK
+2675 KDSGNETVNTAVEK

-2798 RFGEWKV
+2798 RFGEWQV

-2817 RRICSICGV
+2817 RRICSICGA
-2826 VEEKPVPA
+2826 VEEKSVPA
-2834 TGHKFS
+2834 TGHNFG

-2853 GISTRKCSVCGTK
+2853 GISTRKCSVCGTE

-2897 TCSRCHKY
+2897 TCSRCHKF

-2920 IIAALG
+2920 VIAALG

-2970 YVDGVCTT
+2970 YVNGVCTV
-2978 CGTRNPA
+2978 CGVKNPLA
-2985 GGIKG
+2985 DVKSDNI
-2990 DDLKVDSKDNTIVT
+2990 KVDSKDNKTAAGDGLVIKADDTIT
-3004 GGGLT
+3004 GE
-3009 IKTDKPVTDEKLAE
+3009 VLAD

-3028 ENGSIVITVNNTPI
+3028 SDGAITVTVTDT
-3042 LQLTKEDK
+3042 LQLTNEQKAA
-3050 ESDGGKK
+3050 DGGKS
-3057 ALMQAGA
+3057 ALTEAAKTAGD
-3064 AASGELKK
+3064 EVKK
-3072 ELDKLAEKLD
+3072 ELNKLAEKLD

-3118 LIELPHSVTLTI
+3118 LIELPHSVTVTI

-3203 GTADSG
+3203 GTADSD
-3209 KKDSANTAD
+3209 KTDSANTAD

-3230 LAAAAVVV
+3230 LAAAAVVA

>member
-1 MRKRVISWLLTVV
+1 MKKRVISWLLTVV
-14 MVVSML
+14 MVVSLL

-41 IAPADTEN
+41 TAPADTDSN
-49 TVPAGN
+49 VPTED

-69 VSRSARSGG
+69 VSRFARSGG

-83 AAAGAVQNIGTAEE
+83 AAAGAVQDIGTAEA
-97 FAAMEPGG
+97 FAAMEPDG

-110 ADITVTAPYA
+110 ADIIVTAPYA
-120 NEFTDFSG
+120 KDYFTG

-160 KNVMVD
+160 KNVTVE
-166 GEVTG
+166 GTVTG
-171 TDNIGGIAGIATNAT
+171 KKYVAGIAGQAIDAT
-186 IIACANK
+186 ITGCANK
-193 ATVAATGRYVGG
+193 AGILATDRYVGG
-205 LVGKGTGL
+205 IAAESKN
-213 TMTSCYNQGAVSSTR
+213 TSISNCYNRGTISSSRTGSGVCLGGIVGNAPSAQISNCYNAGQIVTKSTTNYGA
-228 TRPINMGG
+228 
-236 IAGYVDG
+236 IAGYGYGVTV
-243 GASVENCY
+243 SNCY
-251 NTGSITG
+251 FI
-258 SGSNTA
+258 
-264 AVVGWDAATV
+264 AVDNLKGVYDAET
-274 KNCYYLESTYKVG
+274 ESTPK
-287 ACGNDGYTDPTVSK
+287 S
-301 TDAEMRS
+301 AEEMKS
-308 GDIVAL
+308 PAFAAL
-314 LGSAFMVKSGDY
+314 LGEAFMAKAGDY
-326 PALSWETPTAAVK
+326 PALSWETPTAAVS
-339 FTVSPANAVVE
+339 FTIAPANATLE
-350 INGVKYTGSCTVG
+350 INGGTYTGSTTVA
-363 LPVGDYTYTVSCPG
+363 LPAADAPYSYTVSCDG
-377 YTQQTGSVT
+377 YTTKTGTVT
-386 VTGEDNPVANPNS
+386 VTGNDNPVANPAN
-399 VSVTLEKDAAKWVT
+399 VTVTLAEDAAQWVT
-413 VTFTVTPENATLTL
+413 VTFTVTPAGAALTL

-433 VTPTEGTTY
+433 VAPTEGTTY
-442 KLLKG
+442 QMLKG
-447 VTYTYTAVSDD
+447 HAYTYTAETTE

-465 GEVTPTAD
+465 GTVTPNENS
-473 GTQTVAL
+473 TQTVAL

-488 KNGSTHKTEF
+488 TKAPTKTEYYKGDAELDLTGMVLTVNYDGTNETRTIEGDYAAAGVTCEGFSTENPTDSQIVTVKYRGKTATFTIKVKDAMLFADFFTGLNGIATAQNSTSYKFEPVLLDGGYVLKSTNEKKGNTTSSLTLTFAKAAQLTFDCKTDSEKNYDGLRVDINNQQGNQFGSTGGGYSGEKQDWKEF
-498 EQGDALDT
+498 SIAVNAGDK
-506 TGLTVTVTYSDNSTK
+506 VTVNYRK
-521 DITEGFTVT
+521 DSSGD
-530 GFNSVNVAENQTL
+530 
-543 TVHYKG
+543 KG
-549 AETTYSVKINKKL
+549 
-562 FPSKAFNALEGYAT
+562 
-576 VEYSHTGKYTAGDGK
+576 
-591 EFVDDAQEGALR
+591 Q
-603 SNSAGMNSTTV
+603 
-614 TVTITF
+614 
-620 LENAPKMLL
+620 
-629 SFDYKVSSESNYD
+629 
-642 KLLVAQN
+642 
-649 RETKLT
+649 
-655 KSGTVAWTAD
+655 
-665 NSLTVKGGDIVTLTY
+665 
-680 SKDRSTA
+680 
-687 SGSDCIW
+687 DCIW
-694 LKNFTVSPLY
+694 LRNFRAEVLPTVRFDVKDAAG
-704 TLTIAPNQ
+704 TAI
-712 TDATVTLKD
+712 DATVTLKKGYTGLTAGTD
-721 KEGKTVSGSNGVF
+721 GSYALTVGE
-734 AVKAAA
+734 K
-740 DYTYTVTKKGYEPAT
+740 YTYTVEKKGYE
-755 GKVTMS
+755 KVTQEFT
-761 AENQTVN
+761 AQEGNNTIT
-768 VTLVKLPVITLQ
+768 VTLVKLPVITLK

-800 SAASSTGKNV
+800 SADSEKGKNV
-810 YIAAKNTDYTYTVSK
+810 YIAAKNTAYTYTVSK
-825 FGYETATGM
+825 FGYEPATGT
-834 ISVATGDVNKTVT
+834 INVATTDVNKTVK
-847 LTEAA
+847 LTELA
-852 KYSVTF
+852 KQTVTF
-858 QITKPEGVSASPT
+858 NITKPEGVNAEPT
-871 VTVEYNGTKVYEGS
+871 ITVKSGSITAYTGS
-885 GANCT
+885 GADCT
-890 LPAGDYTYKATLKD
+890 LPAGNYTYTAKLD
-904 CDDLSGSFTVAAA
+904 GCDTLSGSFVVQAAKTIGLEF
-917 AVTVNLPFEKKL
+917 VKSL
-929 TFADIFQGVEGI
+929 TFDDFFAGLDGI
-941 TASNGTKGFKPIK
+941 TAENGTRYGFEPVR
-954 SAAGNYLE
+954 AAGGNYLE
-962 SNKSYYGTTSLTLTA
+962 SNRRSYGTTSLTLTA
-977 TKPCVISFEYFAQ
+977 TESRLVSFRYLAK
-990 GHEDNWDEDDSAFF
+990 GNKADYSWDDDSAFS
-1004 TVKKGTT
+1004 VKKGTS
-1011 TLLTVYEENGWKTF
+1011 TLLTAYEENGWKTF
-1025 STALNTGETLTLSFN
+1025 STVLNTGEKLTLSFS
-1040 ENGNSYYVRLKNFA
+1040 ESGSSYYVRLKDFA
-1054 VSPAYTITLTTT
+1054 AAAAHTLTLKTPDGATVVLKDRSGAEITGKNGAYT
-1066 PTADKVEL
+1066 
-1074 KDESGNKLTGS
+1074 
-1085 GGKYAVAPGTY
+1085 VAAGTY
-1096 TYTVSKKD
+1096 
-1104 YETATGEIT
+1104 A
-1113 VTDADVTQP
+1113 
-1122 VKLTAKPVITLTATP
+1122 
-1137 ADATVKLE
+1137 
-1145 KGSLPASPKT
+1145 
-1155 TDKETGVYTYVVEKG
+1155 
-1170 AEYTYTV
+1170 YTV
-1177 SKFGYE
+1177 SKFGYK

-1190 VNADVNKTVTL
+1190 VNADVNKTITL
-1201 SELASCTLTFAVT
+1201 SELATRTLTFAVT
-1214 PAENAKVTVTHPVGG
+1214 PADATVTVTHPVGG
-1229 TIKPEADG
+1229 TIKPEANG
-1237 GYKLYLGETYAYTVA
+1237 GYKLYLGETYAYTVT
-1252 KADYITVS
+1252 KADYIPVH
-1260 GSFTAAKNDTITVTL
+1260 GSITAAEDKTLSFTL
-1275 TYAGAGWD
+1275 TYAGEGWD
-1283 GTTKTAPTQDK
+1283 GTAKTAPTQDK
-1294 SGVYLI
+1294 NGVYQI
-1300 DTAAKLAWFAD
+1300 GTAAELAWFAD

-1332 KPWTAIGTSSNK
+1332 KAWTTFGKYDYNDAANSG
-1344 FAGTLDGDNYT
+1344 FAGTLDGDRHIVSGLKSTEGLVSCLSSVGTVKNLTVIGT
-1355 VSGLV
+1355 VSGSSHVGGIAATSSGTVENCLFDGTV
-1360 TTGLVGELAE
+1360 TTSSSSASAGGIVGRASKGNRIVNCVNTGDIKNTCTSYSSTLNI
-1370 GGVVENLRVNC
+1370 GGIVGYTYGTVENCYSTGN
-1381 AIVSTSSLLG
+1381 VSARTDRDTNKG
-1391 GVANSSAGTIRNCM
+1391 
-1405 VSGSITFSS
+1405 
-1414 EGHNGA
+1414 
-1420 SAIGG
+1420 IGG
-1425 IAGRTTGNGVISG
+1425 IAGQVYASAVLRNCYVTGAVTGPKAGISP
-1438 CVSRAVVKDAYDNST
+1438 VVNLVASGAT
-1453 YGTSAPLGGIA
+1453 
-1464 GYAYGVVE
+1464 VE
-1472 NCYFTGTLAV
+1472 NCYYLHAAGTGAAIVGTAQ
-1482 KKTQPNKII
+1482 KT
-1491 QQKRGGLVGELNAN
+1491 
-1505 AELKGS
+1505 AEEMRTP
-1511 YVAGEFAIADES
+1511 EFAAD
-1523 KFGAVVGKVNSGAT
+1523 VGMHLDSGNS
-1537 ITNCAYLDTV
+1537 
-1547 APQAAADGTTSGMT
+1547 
-1561 AHTADY
+1561 
-1567 MRSAEFAVDMGM
+1567 
-1579 NQDDGTL
+1579 

-1593 PWQGGTVLSA
+1593 PWQGGTPVDNA
-1603 DDLKAAAAAANALE
+1603 DLKAAAAAANALE
-1617 LRGMSAA
+1617 LRGMTAA
-1624 DAAKKAKADWYAET
+1624 DAAKKAKADWYAEN

-1651 ADLCEKYGIEAP
+1651 ADLCKEYGIEEP
-1663 GEAVTNLHDY
+1663 GEAVTDLHDY
-1673 FLNALQKHFYKE
+1673 FLTALQKHFYKE
-1685 LGLDAENADRLK
+1685 LGLDAENADLLK

-1720 ETAQTYTACLTLPAS
+1720 EIAQTYTGFLTLPAS
-1735 VTVPVEGSGEKIV
+1735 VTVPVEGSGEKTV

-1753 ADNALVNTAT
+1753 ADNDLVNTAT

-1804 VQTLEDIAAEFARK
+1804 VQTLEDIAAEFTRK
-1818 NTAVQPLQGM
+1818 NTAVQPLQGV

-1853 DNSEITYVNGSA
+1853 DKAEITYVNGSA
-1865 KANGFDGTKVQYIAD
+1865 KANGFDGTKVKYIAD
-1880 NGKITYFTGDGTARQ
+1880 NGDITYFTGDGTARQ

-1925 DAVQKLLESAAES
+1925 DAVQKLLESAAGS

-1944 RGENTNGATQSE
+1944 RGENTNGATQGE

-1975 PSSIAGRYD
+1975 PSDIAGRYD

-2018 DGTALPEKSGKFRL
+2018 DGTPLPEKAGKFRL

-2095 KTKPVDLTAV
+2095 KTKAVNLEAV

-2113 PALLEE
+2113 PSLLEKE
-2119 KGIMSDSYN
+2119 GIMSDSYN

-2143 NGYHAMVYRPLP
+2143 YGYHARVYRPLP
-2155 GEKPVE
+2155 GEEPVE

-2185 IQPFTQPELDG
+2185 IQPFTQQELDG
-2196 AAAFMT
+2196 AAVFMT
-2202 EALTGDVYWDG
+2202 EALTEGVYWNG
-2213 IKNKNTV
+2213 ISNGNTDKNNITG
-2220 KTKVTSDLYP
+2220 DLKP
-2230 FAEICKNEDGTLKY
+2230 FVEIHKEQDGTLTY
-2244 VRGTVN
+2244 VYGAVN
-2250 MTFDGIEA
+2250 MDFSGIKA

-2268 KYRCFRSSRPSVI
+2268 KYRTFYSSRPTVI
-2281 ENELL
+2281 EHELL
-2286 RVHQP
+2286 RVHRA
-2291 EYNTT
+2291 EYNAKVT
-2296 VTLDS
+2296 VNS
-2301 VLTYTKYAQYWE
+2301 VLSYSKYAQYWE
-2313 KFGINGTEES
+2313 KFGINGTEET

-2337 IHIDLTVI
+2337 IHIDLTVP
-2345 GEKNAADPNEN
+2345 GTTGQNDPNEN

-2411 GAYIKSIT
+2411 GTYIKSIT
-2419 DAAGHTLKE
+2419 DAAGNTLKE

-2433 SSGWMFGIA
+2433 SSGWMFGLTLQ
-2442 VKGGNETLPKTTL
+2442 GGNETLPKTTL

-2481 PMVPGAEVPGFD
+2481 PVVPGAEVPGFD

-2572 RIILALTA
+2572 RIVLALTA

-2585 TNVGDKNLLTALQ
+2585 ANVGGENLLKALQ
-2598 DKDIMKV
+2598 NKDIMKV
-2605 TDTSKTDINGLVM
+2605 TDTSNTDINGLVM

-2648 WSASADTKP
+2648 WRVSADTKP

-2805 TVAATCTKDGVS
+2805 TMAATCTKDGVS

-2834 TGHKFS
+2834 TGHKFG

-2853 GISTRKCSVCGTK
+2853 GISTRKCSVCGTE

-2897 TCSRCHKY
+2897 TCSRCHKF

-2920 IIAALG
+2920 VIAALG

-2970 YVDGVCTT
+2970 YVNGVCTV
-2978 CGTRNPA
+2978 CGVKNPMA
-2985 GGIKG
+2985 NGKG
-2990 DDLKVDSKDNTIVT
+2990 DDIKVDSKDNTIVT
-3004 GGGLT
+3004 GGGLVIKADDT
-3009 IKTDKPVTDEKLAE
+3009 ITGEVLAD

-3028 ENGSIVITVNNTPI
+3028 SDGAITVTVTDT
-3042 LQLTKEDK
+3042 LQLTNEQKAA
-3050 ESDGGKK
+3050 DGGKS
-3057 ALMQAGA
+3057 ALTEAAKMAGD
-3064 AASGELKK
+3064 EVKK
-3072 ELDKLAEKLD
+3072 ELNKLAEKLD

-3118 LIELPHSVTLTI
+3118 LIELPHSVTVTI

>member
-1 MRKRVISWLLTVV
+1 MKKRVISWLLTVV
-14 MVVSML
+14 MVVSLL

-49 TVPAGN
+49 TVPAED

-69 VSRSARSGG
+69 VSQMARSGG
-78 AAPML
+78 TDSAPTAINDADGFKNMVAGGSYKL
-83 AAAGAVQNIGTAEE
+83 A
-97 FAAMEPGG
+97 
-105 NYQLT
+105 
-110 ADITVTAPYA
+110 ADITVTEPYA
-120 NEFTDFSG
+120 NDFSG

-138 LAISGDSDYQ
+138 LNITASTANVG
-148 ALFAKL
+148 LFSKL
-154 AAGAVV
+154 AGGAVV
-160 KNVMVD
+160 KNVITA
-166 GEVTG
+166 GSVTTTG
-171 TDNIGGIAGIATNAT
+171 KK
-186 IIACANK
+186 C
-193 ATVAATGRYVGG
+193 VA
-205 LVGKGTGL
+205 
-213 TMTSCYNQGAVSSTR
+213 
-228 TRPINMGG
+228 G
-236 IAGYVDG
+236 IAGYATDNVKI
-243 GASVENCY
+243 ENCK
-251 NTGSITG
+251 NTASITG
-258 SGSNTA
+258 NKNVGGILGEAYNNEESISVGIKNCANEGAVNGTGS
-264 AVVGWDAATV
+264 AVGGIVGKMEGQNSIIDCYNRGNITGFNNYAGIVGQSTGALVATI
-274 KNCYYLESTYKVG
+274 KNCYSVG
-287 ACGNDGYTDPTVSK
+287 AVTAYGASTNAGYALIGGGKNYALTNCYAIKQDGLNLAYKGTNATTEECDLKSADDMK
-301 TDAEMRS
+301 SAEF
-308 GDIVAL
+308 AAT
-314 LGSAFMVKSGDY
+314 LGSAFQYNGGGYPTLKDPEPVVEKNVVSISVKSAKTTCYTGDELELSVTVTYDDNSSEVITKGFTVAGFDNTAPGKQTVTVTYKEKTDSIEIEVIKKPEFDDFFAGIVNSVEVTNDATYPYVVDMTDSDGLCLRSSNPVQGNTSSTSTITLKAKANVTLSFKYWGCNYDSSYAALTIVKNNSYNPEMRSWGSTQWKDFTIDLKKGDTLRLNLIKTYVSGDY
-326 PALSWETPTAAVK
+326 YVK
-339 FTVSPANAVVE
+339 LKDFTVSSLYEVKLTAEPEEADAVVALKDSTGAE
-350 INGVKYTGSCTVG
+350 LKGTNGVYIVSAGE
-363 LPVGDYTYTVSCPG
+363 YTYTVSAYGYDTVTETINVAADVAKTVPLTKSAAYSVAFDISRPAGITANPTVTVRTNGKAVYTGDGTGCSLSNGNYAYTVACDGCDNAGGLFSVNGDKVNITVTLAKKAIFEDFFANCQGITVSGDKGKFTIEGAGKDSYLKTTETTTLALTATKNVKLSFSYIANAAGYVEGDWDYDEPDEYYYLTIKKNSTQVKRADSETSWKDFSVELTQGDVLTISYDG
-377 YTQQTGSVT
+377 YTSYYY
-386 VTGEDNPVANPNS
+386 
-399 VSVTLEKDAAKWVT
+399 AALKNFAAVP
-413 VTFTVTPENATLTL
+413 FYTLTL
-427 KDGETQ
+427 KTPDG
-433 VTPTEGTTY
+433 
-442 KLLKG
+442 
-447 VTYTYTAVSDD
+447 
-458 EGYEPAS
+458 
-465 GEVTPTAD
+465 
-473 GTQTVAL
+473 
-480 KKVQSIAV
+480 
-488 KNGSTHKTEF
+488 
-498 EQGDALDT
+498 
-506 TGLTVTVTYSDNSTK
+506 
-521 DITEGFTVT
+521 
-530 GFNSVNVAENQTL
+530 
-543 TVHYKG
+543 
-549 AETTYSVKINKKL
+549 
-562 FPSKAFNALEGYAT
+562 AT
-576 VEYSHTGKYTAGDGK
+576 V
-591 EFVDDAQEGALR
+591 VL
-603 SNSAGMNSTTV
+603 
-614 TVTITF
+614 
-620 LENAPKMLL
+620 
-629 SFDYKVSSESNYD
+629 
-642 KLLVAQN
+642 
-649 RETKLT
+649 
-655 KSGTVAWTAD
+655 
-665 NSLTVKGGDIVTLTY
+665 
-680 SKDRSTA
+680 KDRS
-687 SGSDCIW
+687 G
-694 LKNFTVSPLY
+694 
-704 TLTIAPNQ
+704 
-712 TDATVTLKD
+712 
-721 KEGKTVSGSNGVF
+721 
-734 AVKAAA
+734 
-740 DYTYTVTKKGYEPAT
+740 
-755 GKVTMS
+755 
-761 AENQTVN
+761 AE
-768 VTLVKLPVITLQ
+768 I
-780 FTPDDAAVTLKQ
+780 
-792 GNTTVYKE
+792 
-800 SAASSTGKNV
+800 TGKNGAYTV
-810 YIAAKNTDYTYTVSK
+810 AAGTYTYTVSK
-825 FGYETATGM
+825 FGYETKTGN
-834 ISVATGDVNKTVT
+834 I
-847 LTEAA
+847 
-852 KYSVTF
+852 
-858 QITKPEGVSASPT
+858 
-871 VTVEYNGTKVYEGS
+871 
-885 GANCT
+885 
-890 LPAGDYTYKATLKD
+890 
-904 CDDLSGSFTVAAA
+904 
-917 AVTVNLPFEKKL
+917 
-929 TFADIFQGVEGI
+929 
-941 TASNGTKGFKPIK
+941 
-954 SAAGNYLE
+954 
-962 SNKSYYGTTSLTLTA
+962 
-977 TKPCVISFEYFAQ
+977 
-990 GHEDNWDEDDSAFF
+990 
-1004 TVKKGTT
+1004 
-1011 TLLTVYEENGWKTF
+1011 
-1025 STALNTGETLTLSFN
+1025 
-1040 ENGNSYYVRLKNFA
+1040 
-1054 VSPAYTITLTTT
+1054 
-1066 PTADKVEL
+1066 
-1074 KDESGNKLTGS
+1074 
-1085 GGKYAVAPGTY
+1085 
-1096 TYTVSKKD
+1096 TVS
-1104 YETATGEIT
+1104 
-1113 VTDADVTQP
+1113 
-1122 VKLTAKPVITLTATP
+1122 
-1137 ADATVKLE
+1137 
-1145 KGSLPASPKT
+1145 
-1155 TDKETGVYTYVVEKG
+1155 
-1170 AEYTYTV
+1170 
-1177 SKFGYE
+1177 
-1183 TETGSIT
+1183 
-1190 VNADVNKTVTL
+1190 ADVNETVTL
-1201 SELASCTLTFAVT
+1201 SELATRTLTFAVT

-1237 GYKLYLGETYAYTVA
+1237 GYKLYLGETYAYTVT
-1252 KADYITVS
+1252 KADYVPVH
-1260 GSFTAAKNDTITVTL
+1260 GSITAAEDKTLSFTL
-1275 TYAGAGWD
+1275 TYAGEGWD
-1283 GTTKTAPTQDK
+1283 GTAKTAPTQDK
-1294 SGVYLI
+1294 NGVYQI
-1300 DTAAKLAWFAD
+1300 GTAAELAWFAD

-1537 ITNCAYLDTV
+1537 ITNCAYLDTI

-1638 VLGLYDLTDYNDK
+1638 VLGLYELTDGNYNK
-1651 ADLCEKYGIEAP
+1651 ADLCKEYGIEEP
-1663 GEAVTNLHDY
+1663 GEAVTDLHDY
-1673 FLNALQKHFYKE
+1673 FLTALQKHFYKE
-1685 LGLDAENADRLK
+1685 QGLDAENADLLK

-1720 ETAQTYTACLTLPAS
+1720 EIAQTYTGFLTLPTS
-1735 VTVPVEGSGEKIV
+1735 VTVPVEGSGEKAV

-1776 TLTATLQSGAAT
+1776 TLTATLQSGAST

-1818 NTAVQPLQGM
+1818 NTAVQPLQGV

-1865 KANGFDGTKVQYIAD
+1865 KANGFDDTKVKYIAD
-1880 NGKITYFTGDGTARQ
+1880 NGNITYFTGDGTARQ

-1925 DAVQKLLESAAES
+1925 DAVQKLLESAAGS

-1984 VKVQWGT
+1984 VKVQWST

-2018 DGTALPEKSGKFRL
+2018 DGTALPEKAGKFRL

-2073 VTSEMQNA
+2073 VTSEMQDA

-2095 KTKPVDLTAV
+2095 KTKSVDTTAV

-2113 PALLEE
+2113 PALLE
-2119 KGIMSDSYN
+2119 KAGIMTDSYN

-2161 AKYVVTITTRSSGL
+2161 AKYVVIITTRSSGL

-2196 AAAFMT
+2196 AVAFMT
-2202 EALTGDVYWDG
+2202 EARTEDAYWDG

-2220 KTKVTSDLYP
+2220 KTEVTSDLYP

-2368 NKNGHTFQGISDF
+2368 NKNGHTFTEIPDF

-2481 PMVPGAEVPGFD
+2481 PVVPGAEVPGFD

-2522 GQARA
+2522 GLARA

-2572 RIILALTA
+2572 RIVLALTA

-2585 TNVGDKNLLTALQ
+2585 ANVGGENLLKALQ
-2598 DKDIMKV
+2598 NKDIMKV
-2605 TDTSKTDINGLVM
+2605 TDTSNTDINGLVM

-2630 DTSWLVQAVLEQ
+2630 DTSWLVQAVLAQ
-2642 QNKDGS
+2642 QNEDGS
-2648 WSASADTKP
+2648 WSASADTKS

-2665 MALQALAPYH
+2665 MALQALAPYY
-2675 KDGGNETVNTAVEK
+2675 KDGGNETVNTTVEK
-2689 ALNWLSGKYRSGYD
+2689 ALNWLSGKYQSGYD

-2798 RFGEWKV
+2798 RFGEWQV

-2817 RRICSICGV
+2817 RRICSICGA
-2826 VEEKPVPA
+2826 VEEKSVPA
-2834 TGHKFS
+2834 TGHNFG

-2853 GISTRKCSVCGTK
+2853 GISTRKCSVCGTE

-2897 TCSRCHKY
+2897 SCSRCGKF

-2932 AAVAATCYASGHEAD
+2932 AAVAATCYVSGRTAE

-2954 IVITAGATI
+2954 LVLVPSTSI

-2970 YVDGVCTT
+2970 YENGVCST
-2978 CGTRNPA
+2978 CGVKNPLA
-2985 GGIKG
+2985 DVKSDNI
-2990 DDLKVDSKDNTIVT
+2990 KVDSKDNKTAAGDGLVIKADDTIT
-3004 GGGLT
+3004 GE
-3009 IKTDKPVTDEKLAE
+3009 VLAD

-3028 ENGSIVITVNNTPI
+3028 SDGAITVTVTDT
-3042 LQLTKEDK
+3042 LQLTNEQKAA
-3050 ESDGGKK
+3050 DGGKS
-3057 ALMQAGA
+3057 ALTEAAKTAGD
-3064 AASGELKK
+3064 EVKK
-3072 ELDKLAEKLD
+3072 ELNKLAEKLD

-3118 LIELPHSVTLTI
+3118 LIELPHSVTVTI

-3142 KHVCVVRSHTDSS
+3142 KRVCVVRSHTDSS

-3209 KKDSANTAD
+3209 KTDSANTAD